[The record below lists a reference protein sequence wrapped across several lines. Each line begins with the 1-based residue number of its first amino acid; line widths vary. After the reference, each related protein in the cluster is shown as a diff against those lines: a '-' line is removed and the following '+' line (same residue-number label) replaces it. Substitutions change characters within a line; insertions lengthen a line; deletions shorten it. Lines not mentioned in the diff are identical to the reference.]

1 MKLLNGKYKIRN
13 RIMAAFLAVTMLLT
27 LVPTGQMQVYA
38 AGEGKVNVDS
48 FTVKVNGVPLEN
60 VTEIKEGDK
69 VLILCNWSLDDSDK
83 TVDTYKVDLS
93 PMLSNLK
100 LVAGTPA
107 TVYDSELG
115 AVGTVTIDENGVAT
129 YVFTNDKFLESTS
142 RTGSSTYDGVV
153 TSTDKKND
161 NGKDVTFGIGT
172 TKKTVKYYADQK
184 TSELNVQKSKS
195 SSAML
200 ENGKLYQTF
209 EVTLS
214 AKDGI
219 VKGITLED
227 IAGLG
232 LTNLSELKIK
242 TVNGSDVGVT
252 VGTSCSDMAQL
263 NAVLQG
269 AVLAAG
275 ESITISYKMEV
286 NPSIYDK
293 TSDIE
298 AFGNVVKA
306 QYKDN
311 RDNDKE
317 KESNKVYAEAKGPEM
332 SKNSVGDYDK
342 TTGIITWKVTVRLN
356 DYLED
361 FQKSGKSIEDY
372 ITDIV
377 ETPGTGLEPA
387 VKLTGI
393 TEESEGVYSIV
404 YTTAVTDE
412 YKQRLE
418 NGSYTFK
425 NTITAKVNG
434 TDVKAS
440 ADKTVNADNRIE
452 KTCTG
457 FDSTTRTLTWN
468 VTLNIP
474 DNVTDV
480 VIRDYVQEAD
490 RHVLQPTVTYA
501 GTTIVNSDTI
511 VDSSIVKSWESAW
524 QGYSMALTDAFVSSH
539 AGQPVTFTYTT
550 VIQDGYVWNNQTEF
564 TNKAHLSYKDA
575 VLGDQNQEATAT
587 WKDVNKQGIVL
598 TKKAIA
604 DNDKDSITYEVK
616 VDLSEMASLAAGDT
630 VTITDVL
637 PDIMKFDGNVT
648 AKLVYIHQYWED
660 SNHGSVSVTVSDV
673 TGANAKDFSFTV
685 TEQMVNAVAD
695 GKAATDWYKPT
706 VIISYT
712 ASIADER
719 SFVSAGKKESITNTV
734 TGKKGETSLGTASAT
749 AELTPKTVVKKTAT
763 YTADSAPDIKY
774 EIEINPNALTLSTN
788 GKLTGEDHLGTALTY
803 NDDVEITEVST
814 GTVLTRGTDYTVSI
828 SSDKK
833 KMIVVVPDGKHLKLT
848 YTAKLNLRT
857 YADETKNEHLTDEN
871 SYNEFSLSG
880 FSSDQTKD
888 RKSYNQ
894 VAYTPKHQT
903 VSETGSVTIK
913 KFWTNNGTYT
923 ALAGSEFKIVQASY
937 DSATGKMVDGTVIK
951 DNIVVGVDGTIKVEN
966 LRKDRIYA
974 LYETKAKE
982 GFARRTDPYYFIID
996 DDNSVTLPSGVII
1009 EKFVEEE
1016 NELEYE
1022 NQLEA
1027 KLTLT
1032 KAVENVEW
1040 DEVKNDI
1047 TFTVKKGDL
1056 VVATISGADMQKT
1069 GNGYETTIKQ
1079 LEAGEYTIVE
1089 TIATSGKTPKT
1100 ITYKIDNSA
1109 VKSGQEVTGIVLTA
1123 GGTGTVTF
1131 TNTYEVKKGSLEITK
1146 TVTGDRNWEQVKNT
1160 MSFKVTDETGA
1171 EITGSPVAG
1180 TAFTETTPGSGI
1192 YHYVFNGLTAGKTY
1206 TVTEVLTGEDAAY
1219 ARTTTYTGAASGT
1232 GETAVSAPI
1241 SNAANVVVAFTNTYT
1256 KLQGSLE
1263 ITKTVTGDRNWE
1275 QVKNT
1280 MSFKVTDETGAEITG
1295 SPVAGTAFTET
1306 TPGSG
1311 IYHYVFNG
1319 LTAGKTYTVTE
1330 VLTGEDAAYAR
1341 TTTYTGAASGTG
1353 ETAVSAPISNAANV
1367 VVAFTNTYTKLQ
1379 GSLEITKTVTGDRN
1393 WEQVKNTMSFKVTD
1407 ETGAEITGSPVAGTA
1422 FTETTPGSGIYHY
1435 VFNGLTAGKTYTVT
1449 EVLTGEDAAYART
1462 TTYTAAASGTGETAV
1477 STPINNTA
1485 NTVVAFTNAY
1495 TAKTGEIEV
1504 TKKFGGSELP
1514 SNFETVT
1521 LTVENEAGTVVGS
1534 KTLAEIRSAAAAGTE
1549 GYAVTGSGAGAV
1561 YTWTLKDLPYGKYKV
1576 TETVTAANGYQ
1587 CTARYQINATA
1598 EKNYDGTV
1606 KPEVTVGAATQ
1617 KMAFTNTYTK
1627 LQGSLEI
1634 TKTVTGDRNWEQVKN
1649 TMSFKVMDE
1658 TGAEITGSPVAGI
1671 AFTETTPGS
1680 GIYHYVFNGL
1690 TAGKTY
1696 TVTEVLTGEDAA
1708 YARTTTY
1715 TGAASGTGETAVSAP
1730 ISNAANVVV
1739 AFTNTYTKLQGSL
1752 EITKTVTGD
1761 RNWEQV
1767 KNTMSFKVTDETG
1780 AEITGSP
1787 VAGTAFTETTPG
1799 SGIYHYV
1806 FNGLTAGK
1814 TYTVTEVLTGE
1825 DAAYA
1830 RTTTYTAAAGGTG
1843 ETAVSAPI
1851 SNAANVVVAF
1861 TNAYT
1866 AKTGKIEV
1874 TKKFGGSELPAN
1886 FETVTL
1892 TVENEAGTVV
1902 GSKTLAEI
1910 RSAAAA
1916 GTEGYAVTGSGAG
1929 AVYTWTL
1936 KDLPYGKYKVT
1947 ETVTAANGY
1956 QCTAKYQ
1963 INATAEKDYDSTAKP
1978 EVTVGAATQKVVFT
1992 NAYTKLQGSLEITKT
2007 VTGDRN
2013 WEQVKNTM
2021 TFKVTDETGAEIT
2034 GSPVAGTAFTETT
2047 PGSGI
2052 YHYVFNGLT
2061 AGKTYTVT
2069 EVLTGEDAAYART
2082 TTYTAAAGGTG
2093 ETAVS
2098 APINNTANT
2107 VVAFTNAYT
2116 AKTGEIEVTK
2126 KFGGSELPSNFET
2139 VTLTV
2144 ENEAGTVVGSKTLA
2158 EIRSAAAA
2166 GTEGYAVT
2174 GSGAGAVYTW
2184 TLKDLP
2190 YGKYTVTETVTAANG
2205 YQCTARY
2212 QINATAE
2219 KNYDGTVKPEV
2230 TVGAATQKVAFTNT
2244 YTKLQGS
2251 LEITKTVTGDRN
2263 WEQVKNTMSFKVTDE
2278 TGAEITGSP
2287 VAGTAFTE
2295 TTPGSGIYHYVF
2307 NGLTAGKTYTVTE
2320 VLTGEDAAYARTTT
2334 YTAAAGGT
2342 GETAVSA
2349 PISNAANVVVAF
2361 TNTYTKKAGKL
2372 VITKSV
2378 AGNVDKAKA
2387 EAAISFKVTRTADGT
2402 SKTYKLSD
2410 FTYDTA
2416 GKIWKLELDTA
2427 PGGYQVEE
2435 TRNVVGGFTLKKVQ
2449 YEVDAS
2455 GKVDGSS
2462 VQVQVNDGASIKVA
2476 FENTY
2481 EKKTTTPSNPTT
2493 PPVTP
2498 TTPPSPQPPE
2508 PTPTDPGTPGTGDN
2522 SNLAFWFILFA
2533 VSGMGLVALAI
2544 SEKKNKKK
2552 Q

>member
-93 PMLSNLK
+93 SMLSNLK

-161 NGKDVTFGIGT
+161 NGKDVPFGIGT

-195 SSAML
+195 SGAML

-332 SKNSVGDYDK
+332 SKNSVGEYDK

-377 ETPGTGLEPA
+377 ETPGTGLKPA

-440 ADKTVNADNRIE
+440 ADKTVNAGNRIE

-480 VIRDYVQEAD
+480 VIRDYVQDAD
-490 RHVLQPTVTYA
+490 RHVLQPTVTYT

-550 VIQDGYVWNNQTEF
+550 VIPDGYVWNNQTEF

-660 SNHGSVSVTVSDV
+660 SNPGSVSVTVSDV

-695 GKAATDWYKPT
+695 GKTATDWYKPT

-894 VAYTPKHQT
+894 IAYTPKHQT

-1069 GNGYETTIKQ
+1069 GKGYETTIKQ
-1079 LEAGEYTIVE
+1079 LEAGEYTVTE
-1089 TIATSGKTPKT
+1089 TIAVGGKSPETV
-1100 ITYKIDNSA
+1100 TYKVGVTA
-1109 VKSGQEVTGIVLTA
+1109 AKTGQEATGIVLTA

-1131 TNTYEVKKGSLEITK
+1131 TNTYEVKK
-1146 TVTGDRNWEQVKNT
+1146 
-1160 MSFKVTDETGA
+1160 
-1171 EITGSPVAG
+1171 
-1180 TAFTETTPGSGI
+1180 
-1192 YHYVFNGLTAGKTY
+1192 
-1206 TVTEVLTGEDAAY
+1206 
-1219 ARTTTYTGAASGT
+1219 
-1232 GETAVSAPI
+1232 
-1241 SNAANVVVAFTNTYT
+1241 
-1256 KLQGSLE
+1256 
-1263 ITKTVTGDRNWE
+1263 
-1275 QVKNT
+1275 
-1280 MSFKVTDETGAEITG
+1280 
-1295 SPVAGTAFTET
+1295 
-1306 TPGSG
+1306 
-1311 IYHYVFNG
+1311 
-1319 LTAGKTYTVTE
+1319 
-1330 VLTGEDAAYAR
+1330 
-1341 TTTYTGAASGTG
+1341 
-1353 ETAVSAPISNAANV
+1353 
-1367 VVAFTNTYTKLQ
+1367 
-1379 GSLEITKTVTGDRN
+1379 
-1393 WEQVKNTMSFKVTD
+1393 
-1407 ETGAEITGSPVAGTA
+1407 
-1422 FTETTPGSGIYHY
+1422 
-1435 VFNGLTAGKTYTVT
+1435 
-1449 EVLTGEDAAYART
+1449 
-1462 TTYTAAASGTGETAV
+1462 
-1477 STPINNTA
+1477 
-1485 NTVVAFTNAY
+1485 
-1495 TAKTGEIEV
+1495 
-1504 TKKFGGSELP
+1504 
-1514 SNFETVT
+1514 
-1521 LTVENEAGTVVGS
+1521 
-1534 KTLAEIRSAAAAGTE
+1534 
-1549 GYAVTGSGAGAV
+1549 
-1561 YTWTLKDLPYGKYKV
+1561 
-1576 TETVTAANGYQ
+1576 
-1587 CTARYQINATA
+1587 
-1598 EKNYDGTV
+1598 
-1606 KPEVTVGAATQ
+1606 
-1617 KMAFTNTYTK
+1617 
-1627 LQGSLEI
+1627 
-1634 TKTVTGDRNWEQVKN
+1634 
-1649 TMSFKVMDE
+1649 
-1658 TGAEITGSPVAGI
+1658 
-1671 AFTETTPGS
+1671 
-1680 GIYHYVFNGL
+1680 
-1690 TAGKTY
+1690 
-1696 TVTEVLTGEDAA
+1696 
-1708 YARTTTY
+1708 
-1715 TGAASGTGETAVSAP
+1715 
-1730 ISNAANVVV
+1730 
-1739 AFTNTYTKLQGSL
+1739 GSL

-1866 AKTGKIEV
+1866 AKTGEIEV
-1874 TKKFGGSELPAN
+1874 TKKFGGSELPSN

-1902 GSKTLAEI
+1902 GTKTLAEI

-1936 KDLPYGKYKVT
+1936 KDLPYGKYK
-1947 ETVTAANGY
+1947 
-1956 QCTAKYQ
+1956 
-1963 INATAEKDYDSTAKP
+1963 
-1978 EVTVGAATQKVVFT
+1978 
-1992 NAYTKLQGSLEITKT
+1992 
-2007 VTGDRN
+2007 
-2013 WEQVKNTM
+2013 
-2021 TFKVTDETGAEIT
+2021 
-2034 GSPVAGTAFTETT
+2034 
-2047 PGSGI
+2047 
-2052 YHYVFNGLT
+2052 
-2061 AGKTYTVT
+2061 
-2069 EVLTGEDAAYART
+2069 
-2082 TTYTAAAGGTG
+2082 
-2093 ETAVS
+2093 
-2098 APINNTANT
+2098 
-2107 VVAFTNAYT
+2107 
-2116 AKTGEIEVTK
+2116 
-2126 KFGGSELPSNFET
+2126 
-2139 VTLTV
+2139 
-2144 ENEAGTVVGSKTLA
+2144 
-2158 EIRSAAAA
+2158 
-2166 GTEGYAVT
+2166 
-2174 GSGAGAVYTW
+2174 
-2184 TLKDLP
+2184 
-2190 YGKYTVTETVTAANG
+2190 VTETVTAANG

-2361 TNTYTKKAGKL
+2361 TNAYTAKTGEIEVTKKFGGSELPSNFETVTLTVENEAGTVVGTKTLAEIRSAAAAGTEGYAVTGSGAGAVYTWTLKDLPYGKYKVTETVTAANGYQCTARYQINATAEKNYDGTVKPEVTVGAATQKVAFTNTYTKLQGSLEITKTVTGDRNWEQVKNTMSFKVTDETGAEITGSPVAGTAFTETTPGSGIYHYVFNGLTAGKTYTVTEVLTGEDAAYARTTTYTAVASGTGETAVSAPISNAANVVVAFTNTYTKLQGSLEITKTVTGDRNWEQVKNTMSFKVTDETGAEITGSPVAGTAFTETTPGSGIYHYIFNGLTVGKTYTVTEVLTGEDAAYARTTTYTAAAGGTGETAVSAPISNGANVVVAFTNTYTKKAGKL

-2435 TRNVVGGFTLKKVQ
+2435 TRNAVGGFTLKKVQ

-2481 EKKTTTPSNPTT
+2481 VKKTTTPSNPTT

-2522 SNLAFWFILFA
+2522 SNLALWFILFA
-2533 VSGMGLVALAI
+2533 VSGMGLAALAI

>member
-48 FTVKVNGVPLEN
+48 FAVKVNGVPLEN

-161 NGKDVTFGIGT
+161 NGKDVPFGIGT

-377 ETPGTGLEPA
+377 ETPETGLEPA

-440 ADKTVNADNRIE
+440 ADKTVNAGNRIE

-550 VIQDGYVWNNQTEF
+550 VIPDGYVWNNQTEF

-660 SNHGSVSVTVSDV
+660 SNPGSVSVTVSDV

-695 GKAATDWYKPT
+695 GKTATDWYKPT

-749 AELTPKTVVKKTAT
+749 AELTPKTVVKKTAM

-774 EIEINPNALTLSTN
+774 EIEINPNELTLSTN

-996 DDNSVTLPSGVII
+996 DDNSVTLPSGVIV

-1079 LEAGEYTIVE
+1079 LEAGEYTVTE
-1089 TIATSGKTPKT
+1089 TIAVGGKSPETV
-1100 ITYKIDNSA
+1100 TYKVGVTA
-1109 VKSGQEVTGIVLTA
+1109 AKTGQEATGIVLTA

-1219 ARTTTYTGAASGT
+1219 ARTTTYT
-1232 GETAVSAPI
+1232 
-1241 SNAANVVVAFTNTYT
+1241 
-1256 KLQGSLE
+1256 
-1263 ITKTVTGDRNWE
+1263 
-1275 QVKNT
+1275 
-1280 MSFKVTDETGAEITG
+1280 
-1295 SPVAGTAFTET
+1295 
-1306 TPGSG
+1306 
-1311 IYHYVFNG
+1311 
-1319 LTAGKTYTVTE
+1319 
-1330 VLTGEDAAYAR
+1330 
-1341 TTTYTGAASGTG
+1341 
-1353 ETAVSAPISNAANV
+1353 
-1367 VVAFTNTYTKLQ
+1367 
-1379 GSLEITKTVTGDRN
+1379 
-1393 WEQVKNTMSFKVTD
+1393 
-1407 ETGAEITGSPVAGTA
+1407 
-1422 FTETTPGSGIYHY
+1422 
-1435 VFNGLTAGKTYTVT
+1435 
-1449 EVLTGEDAAYART
+1449 
-1462 TTYTAAASGTGETAV
+1462 
-1477 STPINNTA
+1477 
-1485 NTVVAFTNAY
+1485 
-1495 TAKTGEIEV
+1495 
-1504 TKKFGGSELP
+1504 
-1514 SNFETVT
+1514 
-1521 LTVENEAGTVVGS
+1521 
-1534 KTLAEIRSAAAAGTE
+1534 
-1549 GYAVTGSGAGAV
+1549 
-1561 YTWTLKDLPYGKYKV
+1561 
-1576 TETVTAANGYQ
+1576 
-1587 CTARYQINATA
+1587 
-1598 EKNYDGTV
+1598 
-1606 KPEVTVGAATQ
+1606 
-1617 KMAFTNTYTK
+1617 
-1627 LQGSLEI
+1627 
-1634 TKTVTGDRNWEQVKN
+1634 
-1649 TMSFKVMDE
+1649 
-1658 TGAEITGSPVAGI
+1658 
-1671 AFTETTPGS
+1671 
-1680 GIYHYVFNGL
+1680 
-1690 TAGKTY
+1690 
-1696 TVTEVLTGEDAA
+1696 
-1708 YARTTTY
+1708 
-1715 TGAASGTGETAVSAP
+1715 
-1730 ISNAANVVV
+1730 
-1739 AFTNTYTKLQGSL
+1739 
-1752 EITKTVTGD
+1752 
-1761 RNWEQV
+1761 
-1767 KNTMSFKVTDETG
+1767 
-1780 AEITGSP
+1780 
-1787 VAGTAFTETTPG
+1787 
-1799 SGIYHYV
+1799 
-1806 FNGLTAGK
+1806 
-1814 TYTVTEVLTGE
+1814 
-1825 DAAYA
+1825 
-1830 RTTTYTAAAGGTG
+1830 AAAGGTG

-1851 SNAANVVVAF
+1851 
-1861 TNAYT
+1861 
-1866 AKTGKIEV
+1866 G
-1874 TKKFGGSELPAN
+1874 
-1886 FETVTL
+1886 
-1892 TVENEAGTVV
+1892 
-1902 GSKTLAEI
+1902 
-1910 RSAAAA
+1910 
-1916 GTEGYAVTGSGAG
+1916 
-1929 AVYTWTL
+1929 
-1936 KDLPYGKYKVT
+1936 
-1947 ETVTAANGY
+1947 NG
-1956 QCTAKYQ
+1956 
-1963 INATAEKDYDSTAKP
+1963 
-1978 EVTVGAATQKVVFT
+1978 
-1992 NAYTKLQGSLEITKT
+1992 
-2007 VTGDRN
+2007 
-2013 WEQVKNTM
+2013 
-2021 TFKVTDETGAEIT
+2021 
-2034 GSPVAGTAFTETT
+2034 
-2047 PGSGI
+2047 
-2052 YHYVFNGLT
+2052 
-2061 AGKTYTVT
+2061 
-2069 EVLTGEDAAYART
+2069 
-2082 TTYTAAAGGTG
+2082 
-2093 ETAVS
+2093 
-2098 APINNTANT
+2098 
-2107 VVAFTNAYT
+2107 
-2116 AKTGEIEVTK
+2116 
-2126 KFGGSELPSNFET
+2126 
-2139 VTLTV
+2139 
-2144 ENEAGTVVGSKTLA
+2144 
-2158 EIRSAAAA
+2158 
-2166 GTEGYAVT
+2166 
-2174 GSGAGAVYTW
+2174 
-2184 TLKDLP
+2184 
-2190 YGKYTVTETVTAANG
+2190 
-2205 YQCTARY
+2205 
-2212 QINATAE
+2212 
-2219 KNYDGTVKPEV
+2219 
-2230 TVGAATQKVAFTNT
+2230 
-2244 YTKLQGS
+2244 
-2251 LEITKTVTGDRN
+2251 
-2263 WEQVKNTMSFKVTDE
+2263 
-2278 TGAEITGSP
+2278 
-2287 VAGTAFTE
+2287 
-2295 TTPGSGIYHYVF
+2295 
-2307 NGLTAGKTYTVTE
+2307 
-2320 VLTGEDAAYARTTT
+2320 
-2334 YTAAAGGT
+2334 
-2342 GETAVSA
+2342 
-2349 PISNAANVVVAF
+2349 ANVVVAF

-2435 TRNVVGGFTLKKVQ
+2435 TRNAVGGFTLKKVQ

-2481 EKKTTTPSNPTT
+2481 VKKTTTPSNPTT

-2522 SNLAFWFILFA
+2522 SNLALWFILFA
-2533 VSGMGLVALAI
+2533 VSGMGLAALAI

>member
-27 LVPTGQMQVYA
+27 LVPTGQIQVYA

-48 FTVKVNGVPLEN
+48 FTVKVNGEPLEN

-161 NGKDVTFGIGT
+161 NGKDVPFGIGT

-184 TSELNVQKSKS
+184 TSELNVQKSRP
-195 SSAML
+195 SSAVM

-227 IAGLG
+227 IAGSG

-252 VGTSCSDMAQL
+252 VGTAYSDMAQL
-263 NAVLQG
+263 NTALQG

-286 NPSIYDK
+286 DPSIYTE
-293 TSDIE
+293 TSNIGK
-298 AFGNVVKA
+298 FGNIIKA
-306 QYKDN
+306 NYKDN

-317 KESNKVYAEAKGPEM
+317 KESNLEYADAKGPEM
-332 SKNSVGDYDK
+332 SKTATDYDE
-342 TTGIITWKVTVRLN
+342 TTGVITWKVTIRLN

-361 FQKSGKSIEDY
+361 FQKSGKSIENY

-377 ETPGTGLEPA
+377 ETPGTGLNQA

-404 YTTAVTDE
+404 YTTSVTDE
-412 YKQRLE
+412 YKRRLE

-440 ADKTVNADNRIE
+440 ADKTVNADKWIE
-452 KTCTG
+452 KTCIG
-457 FDSTTRTLTWN
+457 FDDTTRTLTWD

-474 DNVTDV
+474 NDVTDV
-480 VIRDYVQEAD
+480 VIRDYVQDAD

-501 GTTIVNSDTI
+501 GTTIVNSGTI

-539 AGQPVTFTYTT
+539 AGQLITFTYTS
-550 VIQDGYVWNNQTEF
+550 VIPDGYVWNNQTEF

-604 DNDKDSITYEVK
+604 DNDKDSIAYEVK

-637 PDIMKFDGNVT
+637 PDIMKFDGNAT

-660 SNHGSVSVTVSDV
+660 SNPGPVSVTVSDV

-814 GTVLTRGTDYTVSI
+814 GTVLTRGIDYTVSI

-913 KFWTNNGTYT
+913 KFWTDNGTYT
-923 ALAGSEFKIVQASY
+923 ALAGSEFKIVQVSY
-937 DSATGKMVDGTVIK
+937 DAATGKMVDGTVIK

-996 DDNSVTLPSGVII
+996 DDNSVTLPSGIVIK
-1009 EKFVEEE
+1009 KFVEEE
-1016 NELEYE
+1016 NELKYE

-1027 KLTLT
+1027 KITLT
-1032 KAVENVEW
+1032 KAVENEEW

-1109 VKSGQEVTGIVLTA
+1109 VKSGQEASGIVLTA
-1123 GGTGTVTF
+1123 GGTNTVAF

-1206 TVTEVLTGEDAAY
+1206 TVTEVLTGENTAY
-1219 ARTTTYTGAASGT
+1219 TRTTTYTAQTSGT

-1241 SNAANVVVAFTNTYT
+1241 SDTANSVVAFINT
-1256 KLQGSLE
+1256 
-1263 ITKTVTGDRNWE
+1263 
-1275 QVKNT
+1275 
-1280 MSFKVTDETGAEITG
+1280 
-1295 SPVAGTAFTET
+1295 
-1306 TPGSG
+1306 
-1311 IYHYVFNG
+1311 
-1319 LTAGKTYTVTE
+1319 
-1330 VLTGEDAAYAR
+1330 
-1341 TTTYTGAASGTG
+1341 
-1353 ETAVSAPISNAANV
+1353 
-1367 VVAFTNTYTKLQ
+1367 
-1379 GSLEITKTVTGDRN
+1379 
-1393 WEQVKNTMSFKVTD
+1393 
-1407 ETGAEITGSPVAGTA
+1407 
-1422 FTETTPGSGIYHY
+1422 
-1435 VFNGLTAGKTYTVT
+1435 
-1449 EVLTGEDAAYART
+1449 
-1462 TTYTAAASGTGETAV
+1462 
-1477 STPINNTA
+1477 
-1485 NTVVAFTNAY
+1485 Y

-1534 KTLAEIRSAAAAGTE
+1534 KTLAEIRSAAE
-1549 GYAVTGSGAGAV
+1549 
-1561 YTWTLKDLPYGKYKV
+1561 
-1576 TETVTAANGYQ
+1576 
-1587 CTARYQINATA
+1587 
-1598 EKNYDGTV
+1598 
-1606 KPEVTVGAATQ
+1606 
-1617 KMAFTNTYTK
+1617 
-1627 LQGSLEI
+1627 
-1634 TKTVTGDRNWEQVKN
+1634 
-1649 TMSFKVMDE
+1649 
-1658 TGAEITGSPVAGI
+1658 
-1671 AFTETTPGS
+1671 
-1680 GIYHYVFNGL
+1680 
-1690 TAGKTY
+1690 
-1696 TVTEVLTGEDAA
+1696 
-1708 YARTTTY
+1708 
-1715 TGAASGTGETAVSAP
+1715 
-1730 ISNAANVVV
+1730 
-1739 AFTNTYTKLQGSL
+1739 
-1752 EITKTVTGD
+1752 
-1761 RNWEQV
+1761 
-1767 KNTMSFKVTDETG
+1767 
-1780 AEITGSP
+1780 
-1787 VAGTAFTETTPG
+1787 
-1799 SGIYHYV
+1799 
-1806 FNGLTAGK
+1806 
-1814 TYTVTEVLTGE
+1814 
-1825 DAAYA
+1825 
-1830 RTTTYTAAAGGTG
+1830 
-1843 ETAVSAPI
+1843 
-1851 SNAANVVVAF
+1851 
-1861 TNAYT
+1861 
-1866 AKTGKIEV
+1866 
-1874 TKKFGGSELPAN
+1874 
-1886 FETVTL
+1886 
-1892 TVENEAGTVV
+1892 
-1902 GSKTLAEI
+1902 
-1910 RSAAAA
+1910 A

-1963 INATAEKDYDSTAKP
+1963 INATAEKNYDGTVKP
-1978 EVTVGAATQKVVFT
+1978 EVTVGAATQKVAFT
-1992 NAYTKLQGSLEITKT
+1992 NTYTKLQGSLEITKT

-2021 TFKVTDETGAEIT
+2021 SFKVTDESGVEIT

-2069 EVLTGEDAAYART
+2069 EVLSGEDAAYART
-2082 TTYTAAAGGTG
+2082 TTYTAAASGTG

-2098 APINNTANT
+2098 APISNTANT

-2116 AKTGEIEVTK
+2116 AKTGEIEVAK

-2158 EIRSAAAA
+2158 EIRSAAEA

-2190 YGKYTVTETVTAANG
+2190 YGKYKVTETVTAANG
-2205 YQCTARY
+2205 YQCTAKY

-2349 PISNAANVVVAF
+2349 PISNTTNTVVAFTNAYTAKAGEIEVTKKFGGSELPSNFETVTLTVENEAGTVVGSKTLAEIRSAAEAGTEGYAVAGSGAGAVYTWTLKDLPYGKYRVTETVTAANGYQCTAKYQINATAEKNYDGTVKPEVTVGAATQKVAFTNTYTKLQGSLEITKTVTGDRNWEQVKNTMSFKVTDETGAEITGSPVAGTAFTETITGSGIYHYVFNGLTAGKTYTVTEVLSGEDAAYARTTTYTAAAGGTGETAVSAPISNGANVVVAF

-2387 EAAISFKVTRTADGT
+2387 EAAISFKVTKNADGT

-2416 GKIWKLELDTA
+2416 GKIWKLELDTV

-2435 TRNVVGGFTLKKVQ
+2435 TRNAVGGFTLKKVQ

-2462 VQVQVNDGASIKVA
+2462 VQVQVNDGASTKVA

-2481 EKKTTTPSNPTT
+2481 VKKTTTPSNPTT

-2508 PTPTDPGTPGTGDN
+2508 PTPADPGTPGTGDN
-2522 SNLAFWFILFA
+2522 SNLTIWFILFA
-2533 VSGMGLVALAI
+2533 VSGMGLAALAI

>member
-93 PMLSNLK
+93 SMLSNLK

-161 NGKDVTFGIGT
+161 NGKDVPFGIGT

-286 NPSIYDK
+286 DPSIYDK

-298 AFGNVVKA
+298 NFGNVVKA

-332 SKNSVGDYDK
+332 SKNSVGEYDK
-342 TTGIITWKVTVRLN
+342 TTGIITWKVTIRLN

-361 FQKSGKSIEDY
+361 FQKSGKSIEEY

-377 ETPGTGLEPA
+377 ETPGTGLETA
-387 VKLTGI
+387 IKMTGI

-440 ADKTVNADNRIE
+440 ADKTVNAGNRIE

-480 VIRDYVQEAD
+480 VIRDYVQDAD

-539 AGQPVTFTYTT
+539 AGQSVTFTYTS
-550 VIQDGYVWNNQTEF
+550 VIPDGYVWNNQTEF

-575 VLGDQNQEATAT
+575 VLGNQNQEATAT

-604 DNDKDSITYEVK
+604 DNDKDSIAYEVK

-637 PDIMKFDGNVT
+637 PDIMKFDGNAT
-648 AKLVYIHQYWED
+648 ARLVYIHKHWED
-660 SNHGSVSVTVSDV
+660 SNPGAVSVITSDV
-673 TGANAKDFSFTV
+673 TGANAKDFSFIV

-695 GKAATDWYKPT
+695 GKTATDWYKPT

-719 SFVSAGKKESITNTV
+719 SFVSAGRKESITNTV

-774 EIEINPNALTLSTN
+774 EIEINPNELTLSTN

-1056 VVATISGADMQKT
+1056 VVATISGADMQKK

-1079 LEAGEYTIVE
+1079 LEAGEYTVTE
-1089 TIATSGKTPKT
+1089 TIAVGGKSPETV
-1100 ITYKIDNSA
+1100 TYKVGVTA
-1109 VKSGQEVTGIVLTA
+1109 AKTGQEATGIVLTA
-1123 GGTGTVTF
+1123 GGTGTVAF

-1206 TVTEVLTGEDAAY
+1206 TVTEVLA
-1219 ARTTTYTGAASGT
+1219 
-1232 GETAVSAPI
+1232 
-1241 SNAANVVVAFTNTYT
+1241 
-1256 KLQGSLE
+1256 
-1263 ITKTVTGDRNWE
+1263 
-1275 QVKNT
+1275 
-1280 MSFKVTDETGAEITG
+1280 
-1295 SPVAGTAFTET
+1295 
-1306 TPGSG
+1306 
-1311 IYHYVFNG
+1311 
-1319 LTAGKTYTVTE
+1319 
-1330 VLTGEDAAYAR
+1330 
-1341 TTTYTGAASGTG
+1341 
-1353 ETAVSAPISNAANV
+1353 
-1367 VVAFTNTYTKLQ
+1367 
-1379 GSLEITKTVTGDRN
+1379 
-1393 WEQVKNTMSFKVTD
+1393 
-1407 ETGAEITGSPVAGTA
+1407 
-1422 FTETTPGSGIYHY
+1422 
-1435 VFNGLTAGKTYTVT
+1435 
-1449 EVLTGEDAAYART
+1449 
-1462 TTYTAAASGTGETAV
+1462 
-1477 STPINNTA
+1477 
-1485 NTVVAFTNAY
+1485 
-1495 TAKTGEIEV
+1495 
-1504 TKKFGGSELP
+1504 
-1514 SNFETVT
+1514 
-1521 LTVENEAGTVVGS
+1521 
-1534 KTLAEIRSAAAAGTE
+1534 
-1549 GYAVTGSGAGAV
+1549 
-1561 YTWTLKDLPYGKYKV
+1561 
-1576 TETVTAANGYQ
+1576 
-1587 CTARYQINATA
+1587 
-1598 EKNYDGTV
+1598 
-1606 KPEVTVGAATQ
+1606 
-1617 KMAFTNTYTK
+1617 
-1627 LQGSLEI
+1627 
-1634 TKTVTGDRNWEQVKN
+1634 
-1649 TMSFKVMDE
+1649 
-1658 TGAEITGSPVAGI
+1658 
-1671 AFTETTPGS
+1671 
-1680 GIYHYVFNGL
+1680 
-1690 TAGKTY
+1690 
-1696 TVTEVLTGEDAA
+1696 
-1708 YARTTTY
+1708 
-1715 TGAASGTGETAVSAP
+1715 
-1730 ISNAANVVV
+1730 
-1739 AFTNTYTKLQGSL
+1739 
-1752 EITKTVTGD
+1752 
-1761 RNWEQV
+1761 
-1767 KNTMSFKVTDETG
+1767 
-1780 AEITGSP
+1780 
-1787 VAGTAFTETTPG
+1787 
-1799 SGIYHYV
+1799 
-1806 FNGLTAGK
+1806 
-1814 TYTVTEVLTGE
+1814 
-1825 DAAYA
+1825 
-1830 RTTTYTAAAGGTG
+1830 
-1843 ETAVSAPI
+1843 
-1851 SNAANVVVAF
+1851 
-1861 TNAYT
+1861 
-1866 AKTGKIEV
+1866 
-1874 TKKFGGSELPAN
+1874 
-1886 FETVTL
+1886 
-1892 TVENEAGTVV
+1892 
-1902 GSKTLAEI
+1902 
-1910 RSAAAA
+1910 
-1916 GTEGYAVTGSGAG
+1916 
-1929 AVYTWTL
+1929 
-1936 KDLPYGKYKVT
+1936 
-1947 ETVTAANGY
+1947 
-1956 QCTAKYQ
+1956 
-1963 INATAEKDYDSTAKP
+1963 
-1978 EVTVGAATQKVVFT
+1978 
-1992 NAYTKLQGSLEITKT
+1992 
-2007 VTGDRN
+2007 
-2013 WEQVKNTM
+2013 
-2021 TFKVTDETGAEIT
+2021 
-2034 GSPVAGTAFTETT
+2034 
-2047 PGSGI
+2047 
-2052 YHYVFNGLT
+2052 
-2061 AGKTYTVT
+2061 
-2069 EVLTGEDAAYART
+2069 GEDAAYART

-2158 EIRSAAAA
+2158 EIRSAAEA

-2184 TLKDLP
+2184 ILKDLP

-2278 TGAEITGSP
+2278 TGNEIPSSP

-2334 YTAAAGGT
+2334 YMAAAGGT

-2361 TNTYTKKAGKL
+2361 TNAYTAKTGKIEVTKKFGGSELPANSETVTLTVENEAGTVVGSKTLAEIRSAAAAGTEGYAVTGSGAGAVYTWTLKDLPYGKYKVTETVTAANGYQCTGRYQINATAEKNYDGTVKPEVTVGAATQKVAFTNTYAKLQGSLEITKTVTGDRNWEQVKNTMSFKVTDETGAEITGSPVAGTAFTETTPGSGIYHYVFNGLTAGKTYTVTEVLAGEDAAYARTTTYTAAAGGTGETAVSAPISNGANVVVAFTNTYTKKTGKL

-2416 GKIWKLELDTA
+2416 GRIWKLELDTA

-2435 TRNVVGGFTLKKVQ
+2435 TRNAVGGFTLKKVQ

-2481 EKKTTTPSNPTT
+2481 VKKTTTPSNPTT

-2522 SNLAFWFILFA
+2522 SNLALWFILFA
-2533 VSGMGLVALAI
+2533 VSGMGLAALAI

>member
-93 PMLSNLK
+93 SMLSNLK

-161 NGKDVTFGIGT
+161 NGKDVPFGIGT

-286 NPSIYDK
+286 DPSIYDK

-387 VKLTGI
+387 IKMTGI

-440 ADKTVNADNRIE
+440 ADKTVNAGNRIE

-480 VIRDYVQEAD
+480 VIRDYVQDAD

-539 AGQPVTFTYTT
+539 AGQSVTFTYTS
-550 VIQDGYVWNNQTEF
+550 VIPDGYVWNNQTEF

-575 VLGDQNQEATAT
+575 VLGNQNQEATAT

-604 DNDKDSITYEVK
+604 DNDKDSIAYEVK

-660 SNHGSVSVTVSDV
+660 SNPGSVSVTVSDV

-695 GKAATDWYKPT
+695 GKTATDWYKPT

-774 EIEINPNALTLSTN
+774 EIEINPNELTLSTN

-1027 KLTLT
+1027 KITLT

-1079 LEAGEYTIVE
+1079 LEAGEYTVTE
-1089 TIATSGKTPKT
+1089 TIAVGGKSPETV
-1100 ITYKIDNSA
+1100 TYKVGVTA
-1109 VKSGQEVTGIVLTA
+1109 AKTGQEATGIVLTA

-1206 TVTEVLTGEDAAY
+1206 TVTEVLT
-1219 ARTTTYTGAASGT
+1219 S
-1232 GETAVSAPI
+1232 
-1241 SNAANVVVAFTNTYT
+1241 
-1256 KLQGSLE
+1256 
-1263 ITKTVTGDRNWE
+1263 
-1275 QVKNT
+1275 
-1280 MSFKVTDETGAEITG
+1280 
-1295 SPVAGTAFTET
+1295 
-1306 TPGSG
+1306 
-1311 IYHYVFNG
+1311 
-1319 LTAGKTYTVTE
+1319 
-1330 VLTGEDAAYAR
+1330 
-1341 TTTYTGAASGTG
+1341 
-1353 ETAVSAPISNAANV
+1353 
-1367 VVAFTNTYTKLQ
+1367 
-1379 GSLEITKTVTGDRN
+1379 
-1393 WEQVKNTMSFKVTD
+1393 
-1407 ETGAEITGSPVAGTA
+1407 
-1422 FTETTPGSGIYHY
+1422 
-1435 VFNGLTAGKTYTVT
+1435 
-1449 EVLTGEDAAYART
+1449 EDAAYART

-1477 STPINNTA
+1477 SAPISNAA
-1485 NTVVAFTNAY
+1485 NVVVAFTNAY

-1549 GYAVTGSGAGAV
+1549 GYAVTGSGAGTV

-1576 TETVTAANGYQ
+1576 IETVTA
-1587 CTARYQINATA
+1587 
-1598 EKNYDGTV
+1598 V
-1606 KPEVTVGAATQ
+1606 
-1617 KMAFTNTYTK
+1617 
-1627 LQGSLEI
+1627 
-1634 TKTVTGDRNWEQVKN
+1634 
-1649 TMSFKVMDE
+1649 
-1658 TGAEITGSPVAGI
+1658 
-1671 AFTETTPGS
+1671 
-1680 GIYHYVFNGL
+1680 
-1690 TAGKTY
+1690 
-1696 TVTEVLTGEDAA
+1696 
-1708 YARTTTY
+1708 
-1715 TGAASGTGETAVSAP
+1715 
-1730 ISNAANVVV
+1730 
-1739 AFTNTYTKLQGSL
+1739 
-1752 EITKTVTGD
+1752 
-1761 RNWEQV
+1761 
-1767 KNTMSFKVTDETG
+1767 
-1780 AEITGSP
+1780 
-1787 VAGTAFTETTPG
+1787 
-1799 SGIYHYV
+1799 
-1806 FNGLTAGK
+1806 
-1814 TYTVTEVLTGE
+1814 
-1825 DAAYA
+1825 
-1830 RTTTYTAAAGGTG
+1830 
-1843 ETAVSAPI
+1843 
-1851 SNAANVVVAF
+1851 
-1861 TNAYT
+1861 
-1866 AKTGKIEV
+1866 
-1874 TKKFGGSELPAN
+1874 
-1886 FETVTL
+1886 
-1892 TVENEAGTVV
+1892 
-1902 GSKTLAEI
+1902 
-1910 RSAAAA
+1910 
-1916 GTEGYAVTGSGAG
+1916 
-1929 AVYTWTL
+1929 
-1936 KDLPYGKYKVT
+1936 
-1947 ETVTAANGY
+1947 
-1956 QCTAKYQ
+1956 
-1963 INATAEKDYDSTAKP
+1963 
-1978 EVTVGAATQKVVFT
+1978 
-1992 NAYTKLQGSLEITKT
+1992 
-2007 VTGDRN
+2007 
-2013 WEQVKNTM
+2013 
-2021 TFKVTDETGAEIT
+2021 
-2034 GSPVAGTAFTETT
+2034 
-2047 PGSGI
+2047 
-2052 YHYVFNGLT
+2052 
-2061 AGKTYTVT
+2061 
-2069 EVLTGEDAAYART
+2069 
-2082 TTYTAAAGGTG
+2082 
-2093 ETAVS
+2093 
-2098 APINNTANT
+2098 
-2107 VVAFTNAYT
+2107 
-2116 AKTGEIEVTK
+2116 
-2126 KFGGSELPSNFET
+2126 
-2139 VTLTV
+2139 
-2144 ENEAGTVVGSKTLA
+2144 
-2158 EIRSAAAA
+2158 
-2166 GTEGYAVT
+2166 
-2174 GSGAGAVYTW
+2174 
-2184 TLKDLP
+2184 
-2190 YGKYTVTETVTAANG
+2190 NG

-2295 TTPGSGIYHYVF
+2295 TTPGSGIYHYIF
-2307 NGLTAGKTYTVTE
+2307 NGLTVGKTYTVTE

-2334 YTAAAGGT
+2334 YTAAASGT

-2349 PISNAANVVVAF
+2349 PISNGANVVVAF

-2435 TRNVVGGFTLKKVQ
+2435 TRNAVGGFTLKKVQ

-2481 EKKTTTPSNPTT
+2481 VKKTTTPSNPTT

-2522 SNLAFWFILFA
+2522 SNLALWFILFA
-2533 VSGMGLVALAI
+2533 VSGMGLAALAI

>member
-27 LVPTGQMQVYA
+27 LVPTGQIQVYA

-48 FTVKVNGVPLEN
+48 FAVKVNGVPLEN

-153 TSTDKKND
+153 TSADKKND
-161 NGKDVTFGIGT
+161 NGKDVPFGIGT

-332 SKNSVGDYDK
+332 SKNSVGEYDK

-361 FQKSGKSIEDY
+361 FQKSGKSIEEY

-440 ADKTVNADNRIE
+440 ADKTVNVGNRIE

-550 VIQDGYVWNNQTEF
+550 VIPDGYVWNNQTEF

-575 VLGDQNQEATAT
+575 VLGDQNQEAEAT
-587 WKDVNKQGIVL
+587 WKDMNKQGIVL

-604 DNDKDSITYEVK
+604 DNDKDSIAYEVK

-637 PDIMKFDGNVT
+637 PDIMKFDGNAT
-648 AKLVYIHQYWED
+648 ARLVYIHKHWED
-660 SNHGSVSVTVSDV
+660 SNPGAVSVITSDV
-673 TGANAKDFSFTV
+673 TGANAKDFSFIV

-695 GKAATDWYKPT
+695 GKTATDWYKPT

-774 EIEINPNALTLSTN
+774 EIEINPNELTLSTN

-1056 VVATISGADMQKT
+1056 VVATISGADMQKK

-1079 LEAGEYTIVE
+1079 LEAGEYTVTE
-1089 TIATSGKTPKT
+1089 TIAVGGKSPETV
-1100 ITYKIDNSA
+1100 TYKVGVTA
-1109 VKSGQEVTGIVLTA
+1109 AKTGQEATGIVLTA
-1123 GGTGTVTF
+1123 GGTGTVAF

-1219 ARTTTYTGAASGT
+1219 ARTTTYTAAAGGT

-1241 SNAANVVVAFTNTYT
+1241 SNAANV
-1256 KLQGSLE
+1256 
-1263 ITKTVTGDRNWE
+1263 
-1275 QVKNT
+1275 
-1280 MSFKVTDETGAEITG
+1280 
-1295 SPVAGTAFTET
+1295 
-1306 TPGSG
+1306 
-1311 IYHYVFNG
+1311 
-1319 LTAGKTYTVTE
+1319 
-1330 VLTGEDAAYAR
+1330 
-1341 TTTYTGAASGTG
+1341 
-1353 ETAVSAPISNAANV
+1353 
-1367 VVAFTNTYTKLQ
+1367 
-1379 GSLEITKTVTGDRN
+1379 
-1393 WEQVKNTMSFKVTD
+1393 
-1407 ETGAEITGSPVAGTA
+1407 
-1422 FTETTPGSGIYHY
+1422 
-1435 VFNGLTAGKTYTVT
+1435 
-1449 EVLTGEDAAYART
+1449 
-1462 TTYTAAASGTGETAV
+1462 
-1477 STPINNTA
+1477 
-1485 NTVVAFTNAY
+1485 VVAFTNAY

-1617 KMAFTNTYTK
+1617 KVAFTNTYTK

-1649 TMSFKVMDE
+1649 TMSFKVTDE
-1658 TGAEITGSPVAGI
+1658 DGNEIPSSPVAGTAFTETTPGSGI
-1671 AFTETTPGS
+1671 YHYVFNGLTAGKTYTVTEVLAGEDAAYARTTTYTAAAGGTGETAVSAPINNGANVVVAFTNTYTKLQGSLEITKTVTGDRNWEQVKNTMSFKVTDEDGNEIPSSPVAGTAFTETTPGS

-1715 TGAASGTGETAVSAP
+1715 TAAAGGTGETAVSAP
-1730 ISNAANVVV
+1730 ISNAANVVVAFTNTYAKLQGSLEITKTVTGDRNWEQVKNTMSFKVTDETGAEITGSPVAGTAFTETTPGSGIYHYVFNGLTVGKTYTVTEVLTGEDAAYARTTTYTAAAGGTGETAVSAPISNAANVVVAFTNAYTAKTGEIEVTKKFGGSELPSNFETVTLTVENEVGTVVGSKTLAEIRSAAVAGTEGYAVTGSGAGAVYTWTLKDLPYGKYKVTETVTAATGYKCTARYQINATAEKNYDGTVKPEVTVGAATQKVAFTNTYTKLQGSLEITKTVTGDRNWEQVKNTMSFKVTDETGAEITGSPVAGTAFTETTPGSGIYHYVFNGLTVGKTYTVTEVLTGEDAAYSRTTTYKAAANGTGETAVSAPISNTANVVV

-1851 SNAANVVVAF
+1851 SN
-1861 TNAYT
+1861 
-1866 AKTGKIEV
+1866 G
-1874 TKKFGGSELPAN
+1874 
-1886 FETVTL
+1886 
-1892 TVENEAGTVV
+1892 
-1902 GSKTLAEI
+1902 
-1910 RSAAAA
+1910 
-1916 GTEGYAVTGSGAG
+1916 
-1929 AVYTWTL
+1929 
-1936 KDLPYGKYKVT
+1936 
-1947 ETVTAANGY
+1947 
-1956 QCTAKYQ
+1956 
-1963 INATAEKDYDSTAKP
+1963 
-1978 EVTVGAATQKVVFT
+1978 
-1992 NAYTKLQGSLEITKT
+1992 
-2007 VTGDRN
+2007 
-2013 WEQVKNTM
+2013 
-2021 TFKVTDETGAEIT
+2021 
-2034 GSPVAGTAFTETT
+2034 
-2047 PGSGI
+2047 
-2052 YHYVFNGLT
+2052 
-2061 AGKTYTVT
+2061 
-2069 EVLTGEDAAYART
+2069 
-2082 TTYTAAAGGTG
+2082 
-2093 ETAVS
+2093 
-2098 APINNTANT
+2098 
-2107 VVAFTNAYT
+2107 
-2116 AKTGEIEVTK
+2116 
-2126 KFGGSELPSNFET
+2126 
-2139 VTLTV
+2139 
-2144 ENEAGTVVGSKTLA
+2144 
-2158 EIRSAAAA
+2158 
-2166 GTEGYAVT
+2166 
-2174 GSGAGAVYTW
+2174 
-2184 TLKDLP
+2184 
-2190 YGKYTVTETVTAANG
+2190 
-2205 YQCTARY
+2205 
-2212 QINATAE
+2212 
-2219 KNYDGTVKPEV
+2219 
-2230 TVGAATQKVAFTNT
+2230 
-2244 YTKLQGS
+2244 
-2251 LEITKTVTGDRN
+2251 
-2263 WEQVKNTMSFKVTDE
+2263 
-2278 TGAEITGSP
+2278 
-2287 VAGTAFTE
+2287 
-2295 TTPGSGIYHYVF
+2295 
-2307 NGLTAGKTYTVTE
+2307 
-2320 VLTGEDAAYARTTT
+2320 
-2334 YTAAAGGT
+2334 
-2342 GETAVSA
+2342 
-2349 PISNAANVVVAF
+2349 ANVVVAF
-2361 TNTYTKKAGKL
+2361 TNTYTKKTGKL

-2416 GKIWKLELDTA
+2416 GRIWKLELDTA

-2435 TRNVVGGFTLKKVQ
+2435 TRNAVGGFTLKKVQ

-2481 EKKTTTPSNPTT
+2481 VKKTTTPSNPTT

-2522 SNLAFWFILFA
+2522 SNLALWFILFA
-2533 VSGMGLVALAI
+2533 VSGMGLAALAI

>member
-93 PMLSNLK
+93 SMLSNLK
-100 LVAGTPA
+100 LVAGMPA

-161 NGKDVTFGIGT
+161 NGKDVPFGIGT

-184 TSELNVQKSKS
+184 TSELNVQKSRP
-195 SSAML
+195 SSAVM

-227 IAGLG
+227 IAGSG

-252 VGTSCSDMAQL
+252 VGTAYSDMAQL
-263 NAVLQG
+263 NTALQG

-286 NPSIYDK
+286 DPSIYTE
-293 TSDIE
+293 TSNIGK
-298 AFGNVVKA
+298 FGNIIKA
-306 QYKDN
+306 NYKDN

-317 KESNKVYAEAKGPEM
+317 KESNLEYADAKGPEM
-332 SKNSVGDYDK
+332 SKTATDYDE
-342 TTGIITWKVTVRLN
+342 TTGVITWKVTIRLN

-361 FQKSGKSIEDY
+361 FQKSGKSIENY

-377 ETPGTGLEPA
+377 ETPGTGLNQA

-404 YTTAVTDE
+404 YTTSVTDE
-412 YKQRLE
+412 YKRRLE

-440 ADKTVNADNRIE
+440 ADKTVNADKWIE
-452 KTCTG
+452 KTCIG
-457 FDSTTRTLTWN
+457 FDDTTRTLTWD

-474 DNVTDV
+474 NDVTDV
-480 VIRDYVQEAD
+480 VIRDYVQDAD

-501 GTTIVNSDTI
+501 GTTIVNSGTI

-539 AGQPVTFTYTT
+539 AGQLITFTYTS
-550 VIQDGYVWNNQTEF
+550 VIPDGYVWNNQTEF

-604 DNDKDSITYEVK
+604 DNDKDSIAYEVK

-637 PDIMKFDGNVT
+637 PDIMKFDGNAT

-660 SNHGSVSVTVSDV
+660 SNPGPVSVTVSDV

-1109 VKSGQEVTGIVLTA
+1109 VKSGQEASGIVLTA

-1219 ARTTTYTGAASGT
+1219 ARTTTYTAAAAGT

-1241 SNAANVVVAFTNTYT
+1241 SNAANVVVAFTNAYTAKTGEIEVTKKFGGSELPANFETVTLTVENEAGTVVGSKTLAEIRSAAAAGTEGYVVTGSGAGAVYTWTLKDLPYGKYKVTETVTAANGYQCTARYQINATAEKNYDGTVKPEVTVGAATQKVAFTNTYT

-1330 VLTGEDAAYAR
+1330 VLTGEDAAYSR
-1341 TTTYTGAASGTG
+1341 TTTYKA
-1353 ETAVSAPISNAANV
+1353 
-1367 VVAFTNTYTKLQ
+1367 
-1379 GSLEITKTVTGDRN
+1379 
-1393 WEQVKNTMSFKVTD
+1393 
-1407 ETGAEITGSPVAGTA
+1407 
-1422 FTETTPGSGIYHY
+1422 
-1435 VFNGLTAGKTYTVT
+1435 
-1449 EVLTGEDAAYART
+1449 
-1462 TTYTAAASGTGETAV
+1462 
-1477 STPINNTA
+1477 
-1485 NTVVAFTNAY
+1485 
-1495 TAKTGEIEV
+1495 
-1504 TKKFGGSELP
+1504 
-1514 SNFETVT
+1514 
-1521 LTVENEAGTVVGS
+1521 
-1534 KTLAEIRSAAAAGTE
+1534 
-1549 GYAVTGSGAGAV
+1549 
-1561 YTWTLKDLPYGKYKV
+1561 
-1576 TETVTAANGYQ
+1576 AANG
-1587 CTARYQINATA
+1587 N
-1598 EKNYDGTV
+1598 
-1606 KPEVTVGAATQ
+1606 
-1617 KMAFTNTYTK
+1617 
-1627 LQGSLEI
+1627 
-1634 TKTVTGDRNWEQVKN
+1634 
-1649 TMSFKVMDE
+1649 
-1658 TGAEITGSPVAGI
+1658 
-1671 AFTETTPGS
+1671 
-1680 GIYHYVFNGL
+1680 
-1690 TAGKTY
+1690 
-1696 TVTEVLTGEDAA
+1696 
-1708 YARTTTY
+1708 
-1715 TGAASGTGETAVSAP
+1715 
-1730 ISNAANVVV
+1730 
-1739 AFTNTYTKLQGSL
+1739 
-1752 EITKTVTGD
+1752 
-1761 RNWEQV
+1761 
-1767 KNTMSFKVTDETG
+1767 
-1780 AEITGSP
+1780 
-1787 VAGTAFTETTPG
+1787 
-1799 SGIYHYV
+1799 
-1806 FNGLTAGK
+1806 
-1814 TYTVTEVLTGE
+1814 
-1825 DAAYA
+1825 
-1830 RTTTYTAAAGGTG
+1830 G

-1866 AKTGKIEV
+1866 AKTGEIEV

-1916 GTEGYAVTGSGAG
+1916 GTEGYVVTGSGAG

-1936 KDLPYGKYKVT
+1936 KDLPYGKYK
-1947 ETVTAANGY
+1947 
-1956 QCTAKYQ
+1956 
-1963 INATAEKDYDSTAKP
+1963 
-1978 EVTVGAATQKVVFT
+1978 
-1992 NAYTKLQGSLEITKT
+1992 
-2007 VTGDRN
+2007 
-2013 WEQVKNTM
+2013 
-2021 TFKVTDETGAEIT
+2021 
-2034 GSPVAGTAFTETT
+2034 
-2047 PGSGI
+2047 
-2052 YHYVFNGLT
+2052 
-2061 AGKTYTVT
+2061 
-2069 EVLTGEDAAYART
+2069 
-2082 TTYTAAAGGTG
+2082 
-2093 ETAVS
+2093 
-2098 APINNTANT
+2098 
-2107 VVAFTNAYT
+2107 
-2116 AKTGEIEVTK
+2116 
-2126 KFGGSELPSNFET
+2126 
-2139 VTLTV
+2139 
-2144 ENEAGTVVGSKTLA
+2144 
-2158 EIRSAAAA
+2158 
-2166 GTEGYAVT
+2166 
-2174 GSGAGAVYTW
+2174 
-2184 TLKDLP
+2184 
-2190 YGKYTVTETVTAANG
+2190 VTETVTAANG

-2349 PISNAANVVVAF
+2349 PISNTANVVVAFTNTYTKLQGGLEIIKRVHGDLNWEQVKNTISFKITDEDGNEIPGSPVAGTAFTETTPGSGIYHYVFNGLTAGKTYTVTEVLTREDAAYSRTTTYKAAANGNGETAVSAPISNAANVVVAFTNAYTAKTGEIEVTKKFGGSELPSNFETVTLTVENEAGTVVGSKTLAEIRSAAAAGTEGYAVTGSGAGAVYTWTLKDLPYGKYKVTETITAATGYQCTARYQINATAEKNYDGTVKPEVTVGAATQKVAFTNTYTKLQGSLEITKTVTGDRNWEQVKNTMSFKVTDETGAEITGSPVAGIAFTETTPGSGIYHYVFNGLTAGKSYTVTEVLTGEDAAYARTTTYTAAAGGTGETAVSAPINNGANVVVAF

-2387 EAAISFKVTRTADGT
+2387 EAAISFKVTKIADGT

-2416 GKIWKLELDTA
+2416 GKIWKLELDSA

-2435 TRNVVGGFTLKKVQ
+2435 TRNAVGGFTLKKVQ
-2449 YEVDAS
+2449 YEVDTS

-2462 VQVQVNDGASIKVA
+2462 VQVQIYDGASTKVA

-2481 EKKTTTPSNPTT
+2481 VKKTTTPSNPMT

-2522 SNLAFWFILFA
+2522 SNLALWFILFA
-2533 VSGMGLVALAI
+2533 ISGMGLAALAI

>member
-161 NGKDVTFGIGT
+161 NGKDVPFGIGT

-184 TSELNVQKSKS
+184 TSELNVQKSRP
-195 SSAML
+195 SSAVM

-227 IAGLG
+227 IAGSG

-242 TVNGSDVGVT
+242 TINGSDVGVT
-252 VGTSCSDMAQL
+252 QGATYSDMAQL
-263 NAVLQG
+263 NAALQG

-286 NPSIYDK
+286 DPSIYTE
-293 TSDIE
+293 TSNIGK
-298 AFGNVVKA
+298 FGNIIKA
-306 QYKDN
+306 NYKDN
-311 RDNDKE
+311 RDNEKE
-317 KESNKVYAEAKGPEM
+317 KESNLVYADAKGPEM
-332 SKNSVGDYDK
+332 SKTATDYDE
-342 TTGIITWKVTVRLN
+342 TTGVITWKVTIRLN

-361 FQKSGKSIEDY
+361 FQKSGKSIENY

-377 ETPGTGLEPA
+377 ETPGTGLNQA

-404 YTTAVTDE
+404 YTTSVTDE
-412 YKQRLE
+412 YKRRLE

-440 ADKTVNADNRIE
+440 ADRTVNADKWIE
-452 KTCTG
+452 KTCIG
-457 FDSTTRTLTWN
+457 FDDTTRTLTWD

-474 DNVTDV
+474 NDVTDV

-550 VIQDGYVWNNQTEF
+550 VIPDGYVWNNQTEF

-660 SNHGSVSVTVSDV
+660 SNPGSVSVTVSDV

-774 EIEINPNALTLSTN
+774 EIEINPNELTLSTN

-923 ALAGSEFKIVQASY
+923 ALAGSEFKIVQVSY

-1089 TIATSGKTPKT
+1089 NIATSGKTPKT

-1109 VKSGQEVTGIVLTA
+1109 VKSGQEATGIVLTA
-1123 GGTGTVTF
+1123 GGTGMVTF

-1219 ARTTTYTGAASGT
+1219 ARTTTY
-1232 GETAVSAPI
+1232 
-1241 SNAANVVVAFTNTYT
+1241 
-1256 KLQGSLE
+1256 
-1263 ITKTVTGDRNWE
+1263 
-1275 QVKNT
+1275 
-1280 MSFKVTDETGAEITG
+1280 M
-1295 SPVAGTAFTET
+1295 
-1306 TPGSG
+1306 
-1311 IYHYVFNG
+1311 
-1319 LTAGKTYTVTE
+1319 
-1330 VLTGEDAAYAR
+1330 
-1341 TTTYTGAASGTG
+1341 
-1353 ETAVSAPISNAANV
+1353 
-1367 VVAFTNTYTKLQ
+1367 
-1379 GSLEITKTVTGDRN
+1379 
-1393 WEQVKNTMSFKVTD
+1393 
-1407 ETGAEITGSPVAGTA
+1407 
-1422 FTETTPGSGIYHY
+1422 
-1435 VFNGLTAGKTYTVT
+1435 
-1449 EVLTGEDAAYART
+1449 
-1462 TTYTAAASGTGETAV
+1462 
-1477 STPINNTA
+1477 
-1485 NTVVAFTNAY
+1485 
-1495 TAKTGEIEV
+1495 
-1504 TKKFGGSELP
+1504 
-1514 SNFETVT
+1514 
-1521 LTVENEAGTVVGS
+1521 
-1534 KTLAEIRSAAAAGTE
+1534 
-1549 GYAVTGSGAGAV
+1549 
-1561 YTWTLKDLPYGKYKV
+1561 
-1576 TETVTAANGYQ
+1576 
-1587 CTARYQINATA
+1587 
-1598 EKNYDGTV
+1598 
-1606 KPEVTVGAATQ
+1606 
-1617 KMAFTNTYTK
+1617 
-1627 LQGSLEI
+1627 
-1634 TKTVTGDRNWEQVKN
+1634 
-1649 TMSFKVMDE
+1649 
-1658 TGAEITGSPVAGI
+1658 
-1671 AFTETTPGS
+1671 
-1680 GIYHYVFNGL
+1680 
-1690 TAGKTY
+1690 
-1696 TVTEVLTGEDAA
+1696 
-1708 YARTTTY
+1708 
-1715 TGAASGTGETAVSAP
+1715 
-1730 ISNAANVVV
+1730 
-1739 AFTNTYTKLQGSL
+1739 
-1752 EITKTVTGD
+1752 
-1761 RNWEQV
+1761 
-1767 KNTMSFKVTDETG
+1767 
-1780 AEITGSP
+1780 
-1787 VAGTAFTETTPG
+1787 
-1799 SGIYHYV
+1799 
-1806 FNGLTAGK
+1806 
-1814 TYTVTEVLTGE
+1814 
-1825 DAAYA
+1825 
-1830 RTTTYTAAAGGTG
+1830 AAAGGTG

-1947 ETVTAANGY
+1947 ETVTAATGY
-1956 QCTAKYQ
+1956 QCTARYQ
-1963 INATAEKDYDSTAKP
+1963 INATAEKNYDGTVKP
-1978 EVTVGAATQKVVFT
+1978 EVTVGAATQKMAFT
-1992 NAYTKLQGSLEITKT
+1992 NTYTKLQGSLEITKT

-2021 TFKVTDETGAEIT
+2021 SFKVTDETGAEIT

-2069 EVLTGEDAAYART
+2069 EVLTGEDAAYSRT
-2082 TTYTAAAGGTG
+2082 TTYKAAANGNG

-2190 YGKYTVTETVTAANG
+2190 YGKYKVTETVTAATG

-2230 TVGAATQKVAFTNT
+2230 TVGAATQKMAFTNT

-2349 PISNAANVVVAF
+2349 PISNGANVVVAF

-2435 TRNVVGGFTLKKVQ
+2435 TRNAVGGFTLKKVQ

-2481 EKKTTTPSNPTT
+2481 VKKTTTPSNPTT

-2522 SNLAFWFILFA
+2522 SNLALWFILFA
-2533 VSGMGLVALAI
+2533 VSGMGLAALAI

>member
-161 NGKDVTFGIGT
+161 NGKDVPFGIGT

-184 TSELNVQKSKS
+184 TSELNVQKSRP
-195 SSAML
+195 SSAVM

-227 IAGLG
+227 IAGSG

-252 VGTSCSDMAQL
+252 VGTAYSDMAQL
-263 NAVLQG
+263 NTALQG

-286 NPSIYDK
+286 DPSIYTE
-293 TSDIE
+293 TSNIGK
-298 AFGNVVKA
+298 FGNIIKA
-306 QYKDN
+306 NYKDN

-317 KESNKVYAEAKGPEM
+317 KESNLEYADAKGPEM
-332 SKNSVGDYDK
+332 SKTATDYDE
-342 TTGIITWKVTVRLN
+342 TTGVITWKVTIRLN

-361 FQKSGKSIEDY
+361 FQKSGKSIENY

-377 ETPGTGLEPA
+377 ETPGTGLNQA

-404 YTTAVTDE
+404 YTTSVTDE
-412 YKQRLE
+412 YKRRLE

-440 ADKTVNADNRIE
+440 ADKTVNADKWIE
-452 KTCTG
+452 KTCIG
-457 FDSTTRTLTWN
+457 FDDTTRTLTWD

-474 DNVTDV
+474 NDVTDV
-480 VIRDYVQEAD
+480 VIRDYVQDAD

-501 GTTIVNSDTI
+501 GTTIVNSGTI

-539 AGQPVTFTYTT
+539 AGQLITFTYTS
-550 VIQDGYVWNNQTEF
+550 VIPDGYVWNNQTEF

-604 DNDKDSITYEVK
+604 DNDKDSIAYEVK

-637 PDIMKFDGNVT
+637 PDIMKFDGNAT

-660 SNHGSVSVTVSDV
+660 SNPGSVSVTVSDV

-763 YTADSAPDIKY
+763 YTADSAPDIEY

-803 NDDVEITEVST
+803 NDDIKITEVST

-857 YADETKNEHLTDEN
+857 YADETKNEYLTDEN

-923 ALAGSEFKIVQASY
+923 ALAGSEFKIVQVSY
-937 DSATGKMVDGTVIK
+937 DAATGKMVDGTVIK

-1022 NQLEA
+1022 NRLEA
-1027 KLTLT
+1027 VLYIT
-1032 KAVENVEW
+1032 KTVENEDW
-1040 DEVKNDI
+1040 DTVKNDI

-1056 VVATISGADMQKT
+1056 VIATVNGADMTENGGVYVATI
-1069 GNGYETTIKQ
+1069 NQ
-1079 LEAGEYTIVE
+1079 LEAGEYTVTE
-1089 TIATSGKTPKT
+1089 TIAAGGKTPKT
-1100 ITYKIDNSA
+1100 VTYKVGVTA
-1109 VKSGQEVTGIVLTA
+1109 AKTGQEATGIILLA
-1123 GGTGTVTF
+1123 DSYNTVAF

-1160 MSFKVTDETGA
+1160 MSFKVTDESGV

-1206 TVTEVLTGEDAAY
+1206 TVTEALTGEDVAY
-1219 ARTTTYTGAASGT
+1219 ARTTTYTAAAGGT

-1241 SNAANVVVAFTNTYT
+1241 S
-1256 KLQGSLE
+1256 
-1263 ITKTVTGDRNWE
+1263 
-1275 QVKNT
+1275 
-1280 MSFKVTDETGAEITG
+1280 
-1295 SPVAGTAFTET
+1295 
-1306 TPGSG
+1306 
-1311 IYHYVFNG
+1311 
-1319 LTAGKTYTVTE
+1319 
-1330 VLTGEDAAYAR
+1330 
-1341 TTTYTGAASGTG
+1341 
-1353 ETAVSAPISNAANV
+1353 
-1367 VVAFTNTYTKLQ
+1367 
-1379 GSLEITKTVTGDRN
+1379 
-1393 WEQVKNTMSFKVTD
+1393 
-1407 ETGAEITGSPVAGTA
+1407 
-1422 FTETTPGSGIYHY
+1422 
-1435 VFNGLTAGKTYTVT
+1435 
-1449 EVLTGEDAAYART
+1449 
-1462 TTYTAAASGTGETAV
+1462 
-1477 STPINNTA
+1477 NTA

-1617 KMAFTNTYTK
+1617 K
-1627 LQGSLEI
+1627 
-1634 TKTVTGDRNWEQVKN
+1634 
-1649 TMSFKVMDE
+1649 
-1658 TGAEITGSPVAGI
+1658 
-1671 AFTETTPGS
+1671 
-1680 GIYHYVFNGL
+1680 
-1690 TAGKTY
+1690 
-1696 TVTEVLTGEDAA
+1696 
-1708 YARTTTY
+1708 
-1715 TGAASGTGETAVSAP
+1715 
-1730 ISNAANVVV
+1730 V

-1767 KNTMSFKVTDETG
+1767 KNTMSFKVTDESG
-1780 AEITGSP
+1780 VEITGSP

-1814 TYTVTEVLTGE
+1814 TYTVTEALTGE
-1825 DAAYA
+1825 DVAYA

-1851 SNAANVVVAF
+1851 S
-1861 TNAYT
+1861 
-1866 AKTGKIEV
+1866 
-1874 TKKFGGSELPAN
+1874 
-1886 FETVTL
+1886 
-1892 TVENEAGTVV
+1892 
-1902 GSKTLAEI
+1902 
-1910 RSAAAA
+1910 
-1916 GTEGYAVTGSGAG
+1916 
-1929 AVYTWTL
+1929 
-1936 KDLPYGKYKVT
+1936 
-1947 ETVTAANGY
+1947 
-1956 QCTAKYQ
+1956 
-1963 INATAEKDYDSTAKP
+1963 
-1978 EVTVGAATQKVVFT
+1978 
-1992 NAYTKLQGSLEITKT
+1992 
-2007 VTGDRN
+2007 
-2013 WEQVKNTM
+2013 
-2021 TFKVTDETGAEIT
+2021 
-2034 GSPVAGTAFTETT
+2034 
-2047 PGSGI
+2047 
-2052 YHYVFNGLT
+2052 
-2061 AGKTYTVT
+2061 
-2069 EVLTGEDAAYART
+2069 
-2082 TTYTAAAGGTG
+2082 
-2093 ETAVS
+2093 
-2098 APINNTANT
+2098 NTANT

-2190 YGKYTVTETVTAANG
+2190 YGKYKVTETVTAATG
-2205 YQCTARY
+2205 YQCTAKY

-2219 KNYDGTVKPEV
+2219 KDYDSTAKPEV
-2230 TVGAATQKVAFTNT
+2230 TVGDATQKVSFTNT
-2244 YTKLQGS
+2244 YTKLQGG
-2251 LEITKTVTGDRN
+2251 LEITKKVTGDRN

-2278 TGAEITGSP
+2278 SGVEITGSP

-2320 VLTGEDAAYARTTT
+2320 ALTGEDVAYARTTT

-2349 PISNAANVVVAF
+2349 PISNTANTVVAFTNAYTAKTGEIEVTKKFGGSELPSNFETVTLTVENEAGTVVGSKTLAEIRSAAAAGTEGYAVTGSGAGAVYTWTLKDLPYGKYKVTETVTAATGYQCTAKYQINATAEKDYDSTAKPEVTVGDATQKVSF
-2361 TNTYTKKAGKL
+2361 TNTYTKLQGGLEIIKRVHGDLNWEQVKNTISFKITNEDGNEIPGSPVAGTAFTETTPGSGIYYYEINGLIVGKAYTVTEVLTGEDEAYSRTTTYVAATRGTGETAVSVPVQDSMYSVVTFDNTYTKKTGKL

-2387 EAAISFKVTRTADGT
+2387 EAAISFKVTKNADGT

-2416 GKIWKLELDTA
+2416 GKIWKLELDTV

-2435 TRNVVGGFTLKKVQ
+2435 TRNAVGGFTLKKVQ

-2462 VQVQVNDGASIKVA
+2462 VQVQVNDGASTKVA

-2481 EKKTTTPSNPTT
+2481 VKKTTTPSNPTT

-2522 SNLAFWFILFA
+2522 SNLALWFILFV
-2533 VSGMGLVALAI
+2533 VSGMGLAVLAI
-2544 SEKKNKKK
+2544 SDKKNKKK

>member
-93 PMLSNLK
+93 SMLSNLK

-161 NGKDVTFGIGT
+161 NGKDVPFGIGT

-184 TSELNVQKSKS
+184 TSELNVQKSRP
-195 SSAML
+195 SSAVM
-200 ENGKLYQTF
+200 ENEKLYQTF

-227 IAGLG
+227 IAGSG

-252 VGTSCSDMAQL
+252 VGTAYSDMAQL
-263 NAVLQG
+263 NTALQG

-286 NPSIYDK
+286 DPSIYTE
-293 TSDIE
+293 TSNIGK
-298 AFGNVVKA
+298 FGNIIKA
-306 QYKDN
+306 NYKDN

-317 KESNKVYAEAKGPEM
+317 KESNLEYADAKGPEM
-332 SKNSVGDYDK
+332 SKTATDYDE
-342 TTGIITWKVTVRLN
+342 TTGVITWKVTIRLN

-361 FQKSGKSIEDY
+361 FQKSGKSIENY

-377 ETPGTGLEPA
+377 ETPGTGLNQA

-404 YTTAVTDE
+404 YTTSVTDE
-412 YKQRLE
+412 YKRRLE

-440 ADKTVNADNRIE
+440 ADKTVNADKWIE
-452 KTCTG
+452 KTCIG
-457 FDSTTRTLTWN
+457 FDDTTRTLTWD

-474 DNVTDV
+474 NDVTDV
-480 VIRDYVQEAD
+480 VIRDYVQDAD

-501 GTTIVNSDTI
+501 GTTIVNSGTI

-539 AGQPVTFTYTT
+539 AGQLITFTYTS
-550 VIQDGYVWNNQTEF
+550 VIPDGYVWNNQTEF

-604 DNDKDSITYEVK
+604 DNDKDSIAYEVK

-637 PDIMKFDGNVT
+637 PDIMKFDGNAT

-660 SNHGSVSVTVSDV
+660 SNPGPVSVTVSDV

-814 GTVLTRGTDYTVSI
+814 GTVLTRGIDYTVSI

-913 KFWTNNGTYT
+913 KFWTDNGTYT
-923 ALAGSEFKIVQASY
+923 ALAGSEFKIVQVSY
-937 DSATGKMVDGTVIK
+937 DAATGKMVDGTVIK

-996 DDNSVTLPSGVII
+996 DDNSVTLPSGIVIK
-1009 EKFVEEE
+1009 KFVEEE
-1016 NELEYE
+1016 NELKYE

-1027 KLTLT
+1027 KITLT
-1032 KAVENVEW
+1032 KAVENEEW

-1109 VKSGQEVTGIVLTA
+1109 VKSGQEASGIVLTA
-1123 GGTGTVTF
+1123 GGTNTVAF

-1206 TVTEVLTGEDAAY
+1206 TVTEVLTGENTAY
-1219 ARTTTYTGAASGT
+1219 TRTTTYTAQTSGT

-1241 SNAANVVVAFTNTYT
+1241 SDTANSVVAFINTYTAKTGEIEVTKKFGGSELPSNFETVTLTVENEAGTVVGSKTLAEIRSAAEAGTEGYAVTGSGAGAVYTWTLKDLPYGKYKVTETVTAANGYQCTAKYQINATAEKNYDGTVKPEVTVGAATQKVAFTNTYT

-1330 VLTGEDAAYAR
+1330 VL
-1341 TTTYTGAASGTG
+1341 S
-1353 ETAVSAPISNAANV
+1353 
-1367 VVAFTNTYTKLQ
+1367 
-1379 GSLEITKTVTGDRN
+1379 
-1393 WEQVKNTMSFKVTD
+1393 
-1407 ETGAEITGSPVAGTA
+1407 
-1422 FTETTPGSGIYHY
+1422 
-1435 VFNGLTAGKTYTVT
+1435 
-1449 EVLTGEDAAYART
+1449 GEDAAYART

-1477 STPINNTA
+1477 SAPISNTA

-1504 TKKFGGSELP
+1504 AKKFGGSELP

-1534 KTLAEIRSAAAAGTE
+1534 KTLAEIRSAAE
-1549 GYAVTGSGAGAV
+1549 
-1561 YTWTLKDLPYGKYKV
+1561 
-1576 TETVTAANGYQ
+1576 
-1587 CTARYQINATA
+1587 
-1598 EKNYDGTV
+1598 
-1606 KPEVTVGAATQ
+1606 
-1617 KMAFTNTYTK
+1617 
-1627 LQGSLEI
+1627 
-1634 TKTVTGDRNWEQVKN
+1634 
-1649 TMSFKVMDE
+1649 
-1658 TGAEITGSPVAGI
+1658 
-1671 AFTETTPGS
+1671 
-1680 GIYHYVFNGL
+1680 
-1690 TAGKTY
+1690 
-1696 TVTEVLTGEDAA
+1696 
-1708 YARTTTY
+1708 
-1715 TGAASGTGETAVSAP
+1715 
-1730 ISNAANVVV
+1730 
-1739 AFTNTYTKLQGSL
+1739 
-1752 EITKTVTGD
+1752 
-1761 RNWEQV
+1761 
-1767 KNTMSFKVTDETG
+1767 
-1780 AEITGSP
+1780 
-1787 VAGTAFTETTPG
+1787 
-1799 SGIYHYV
+1799 
-1806 FNGLTAGK
+1806 
-1814 TYTVTEVLTGE
+1814 
-1825 DAAYA
+1825 
-1830 RTTTYTAAAGGTG
+1830 
-1843 ETAVSAPI
+1843 
-1851 SNAANVVVAF
+1851 
-1861 TNAYT
+1861 
-1866 AKTGKIEV
+1866 
-1874 TKKFGGSELPAN
+1874 
-1886 FETVTL
+1886 
-1892 TVENEAGTVV
+1892 
-1902 GSKTLAEI
+1902 
-1910 RSAAAA
+1910 A

-1956 QCTAKYQ
+1956 QCTAK
-1963 INATAEKDYDSTAKP
+1963 
-1978 EVTVGAATQKVVFT
+1978 
-1992 NAYTKLQGSLEITKT
+1992 
-2007 VTGDRN
+2007 
-2013 WEQVKNTM
+2013 
-2021 TFKVTDETGAEIT
+2021 
-2034 GSPVAGTAFTETT
+2034 
-2047 PGSGI
+2047 
-2052 YHYVFNGLT
+2052 
-2061 AGKTYTVT
+2061 
-2069 EVLTGEDAAYART
+2069 
-2082 TTYTAAAGGTG
+2082 
-2093 ETAVS
+2093 
-2098 APINNTANT
+2098 
-2107 VVAFTNAYT
+2107 
-2116 AKTGEIEVTK
+2116 
-2126 KFGGSELPSNFET
+2126 
-2139 VTLTV
+2139 
-2144 ENEAGTVVGSKTLA
+2144 
-2158 EIRSAAAA
+2158 
-2166 GTEGYAVT
+2166 
-2174 GSGAGAVYTW
+2174 
-2184 TLKDLP
+2184 
-2190 YGKYTVTETVTAANG
+2190 
-2205 YQCTARY
+2205 Y

-2349 PISNAANVVVAF
+2349 PISNTTNTVVAFTNAYTAKAGEIEVTKKFGGSELPSNFETVTLTVENEAGTVVGSKTLAEIRSAAEAGTEGYAVAGSGAGAVYTWTLKDLPYGKYRVTETVTAANGYQCTAKYQINATAEKNYDGTVKPEVTVGAATQKVAFTNTYTKLQGSLEITKTVTGDRNWEQVKNTMSFKVTDETGAEITGSPVAGTAFTETTPGSGIYHYVFNGLTAGKIYTVTEVLAGEDTAYARTTTYTAAVGGTGETAVSAPISNAANVVVAFTNTYTKLQGSLEITKTVTGDRNWEQVKNTMSFKVTDETGAEITGSPVAGTAFTETTPGSGIYHYVFNGLTAGKTYTVTEVLSGEDAAYARTTTYTAAAGGTGETAVSAPISNGANVVVAF

-2387 EAAISFKVTRTADGT
+2387 EAAISFKVTKNADGT

-2416 GKIWKLELDTA
+2416 GKIWKLELDTV

-2435 TRNVVGGFTLKKVQ
+2435 TRNAVGGFTLKKVQ

-2462 VQVQVNDGASIKVA
+2462 VQVQVNDGASTKVA

-2481 EKKTTTPSNPTT
+2481 VKKTTTPSNPTT

-2498 TTPPSPQPPE
+2498 TTPPSPQPPK

-2522 SNLAFWFILFA
+2522 SNLALWFILFA
-2533 VSGMGLVALAI
+2533 VSGMGLAALAI

>member
-38 AGEGKVNVDS
+38 AGEGKVNVNS

-93 PMLSNLK
+93 SMLSNLK

-161 NGKDVTFGIGT
+161 NGKDVPFGIGT

-377 ETPGTGLEPA
+377 ETPGTGLKPA

-440 ADKTVNADNRIE
+440 ADKTVNAGNRIE

-550 VIQDGYVWNNQTEF
+550 VIPDGYVWNNQTEF

-660 SNHGSVSVTVSDV
+660 SNPGSVSVTVSDV

-695 GKAATDWYKPT
+695 GKTATDWYKPT

-923 ALAGSEFKIVQASY
+923 ALAGSEFKIVQVSY

-1027 KLTLT
+1027 KITLT

-1056 VVATISGADMQKT
+1056 VVATISGADMQKK

-1109 VKSGQEVTGIVLTA
+1109 VKSGQEASGIVLTA
-1123 GGTGTVTF
+1123 GGTGMVTF
-1131 TNTYEVKKGSLEITK
+1131 TNTYEVKK
-1146 TVTGDRNWEQVKNT
+1146 
-1160 MSFKVTDETGA
+1160 
-1171 EITGSPVAG
+1171 
-1180 TAFTETTPGSGI
+1180 
-1192 YHYVFNGLTAGKTY
+1192 
-1206 TVTEVLTGEDAAY
+1206 
-1219 ARTTTYTGAASGT
+1219 
-1232 GETAVSAPI
+1232 
-1241 SNAANVVVAFTNTYT
+1241 
-1256 KLQGSLE
+1256 
-1263 ITKTVTGDRNWE
+1263 
-1275 QVKNT
+1275 
-1280 MSFKVTDETGAEITG
+1280 
-1295 SPVAGTAFTET
+1295 
-1306 TPGSG
+1306 
-1311 IYHYVFNG
+1311 
-1319 LTAGKTYTVTE
+1319 
-1330 VLTGEDAAYAR
+1330 
-1341 TTTYTGAASGTG
+1341 
-1353 ETAVSAPISNAANV
+1353 
-1367 VVAFTNTYTKLQ
+1367 
-1379 GSLEITKTVTGDRN
+1379 
-1393 WEQVKNTMSFKVTD
+1393 
-1407 ETGAEITGSPVAGTA
+1407 
-1422 FTETTPGSGIYHY
+1422 
-1435 VFNGLTAGKTYTVT
+1435 
-1449 EVLTGEDAAYART
+1449 
-1462 TTYTAAASGTGETAV
+1462 
-1477 STPINNTA
+1477 
-1485 NTVVAFTNAY
+1485 
-1495 TAKTGEIEV
+1495 
-1504 TKKFGGSELP
+1504 
-1514 SNFETVT
+1514 
-1521 LTVENEAGTVVGS
+1521 
-1534 KTLAEIRSAAAAGTE
+1534 
-1549 GYAVTGSGAGAV
+1549 
-1561 YTWTLKDLPYGKYKV
+1561 
-1576 TETVTAANGYQ
+1576 
-1587 CTARYQINATA
+1587 
-1598 EKNYDGTV
+1598 
-1606 KPEVTVGAATQ
+1606 
-1617 KMAFTNTYTK
+1617 
-1627 LQGSLEI
+1627 
-1634 TKTVTGDRNWEQVKN
+1634 
-1649 TMSFKVMDE
+1649 
-1658 TGAEITGSPVAGI
+1658 
-1671 AFTETTPGS
+1671 
-1680 GIYHYVFNGL
+1680 
-1690 TAGKTY
+1690 
-1696 TVTEVLTGEDAA
+1696 
-1708 YARTTTY
+1708 
-1715 TGAASGTGETAVSAP
+1715 
-1730 ISNAANVVV
+1730 
-1739 AFTNTYTKLQGSL
+1739 GSL

-1874 TKKFGGSELPAN
+1874 TKKFGGSELPSN

-1956 QCTAKYQ
+1956 QCTARYQ
-1963 INATAEKDYDSTAKP
+1963 INATAEKNYDGTVKP
-1978 EVTVGAATQKVVFT
+1978 EVTVGAATQKVAFT
-1992 NAYTKLQGSLEITKT
+1992 NTYTKLQGSLEITKT

-2021 TFKVTDETGAEIT
+2021 SFKVTDETGAEIT

-2098 APINNTANT
+2098 APISNTANT

-2190 YGKYTVTETVTAANG
+2190 YGKYKVTETVTAANG

-2361 TNTYTKKAGKL
+2361 TNTYTKLQGSLEITKTVTGDRNWEQVKNTMSFKVTDETGAEITGSPVAGTAFTETTPGSGIYHYVFNGLTAGKTYTVTEVLTGEDAAYARTTTYTAAAGGTGETAVSAPISNIANVVVAFTNTYTKKAGKL

-2435 TRNVVGGFTLKKVQ
+2435 TRNAVGGFTLKKVQ
-2449 YEVDAS
+2449 YEVDTS
-2455 GKVDGSS
+2455 GKVDGSLAS
-2462 VQVQVNDGASIKVA
+2462 IQVNDGTSAKVA

-2522 SNLAFWFILFA
+2522 SNLALWVILFA
-2533 VSGMGLVALAI
+2533 VSGMGLAALAI

>member
-48 FTVKVNGVPLEN
+48 FAVKVNGVPLEN

-153 TSTDKKND
+153 TSADKKND
-161 NGKDVTFGIGT
+161 NGKDVPFGIGT

-332 SKNSVGDYDK
+332 SKNSVGEYDK

-361 FQKSGKSIEDY
+361 FQKSGKSIEEY

-440 ADKTVNADNRIE
+440 ADKTVNVGNRIE

-550 VIQDGYVWNNQTEF
+550 VIPDGYVWNNQTEF

-575 VLGDQNQEATAT
+575 VLGDQNQEAEAT
-587 WKDVNKQGIVL
+587 WKDMNKQGIVL

-604 DNDKDSITYEVK
+604 DNDKDSIAYEVK

-637 PDIMKFDGNVT
+637 PDIMKFDGNAT
-648 AKLVYIHQYWED
+648 ARLVYIHKHWED
-660 SNHGSVSVTVSDV
+660 SNPGAVSVITSDV
-673 TGANAKDFSFTV
+673 TGANAKDFSFIV

-695 GKAATDWYKPT
+695 GKTATDWYKPT

-803 NDDVEITEVST
+803 NEDSIKIKEVST

-923 ALAGSEFKIVQASY
+923 ALAGSEFKIVQVSY

-1032 KAVENVEW
+1032 KAVENVKW

-1056 VVATISGADMQKT
+1056 VVATISGADMQKK

-1079 LEAGEYTIVE
+1079 LEAGEYTVTE
-1089 TIATSGKTPKT
+1089 TIAVGGKSPETV
-1100 ITYKIDNSA
+1100 TYKVGVTA
-1109 VKSGQEVTGIVLTA
+1109 AKTGQEATGIVLTA
-1123 GGTGTVTF
+1123 GGTGTVAF

-1192 YHYVFNGLTAGKTY
+1192 YHYVFNGLTVGKTY

-1241 SNAANVVVAFTNTYT
+1241 N
-1256 KLQGSLE
+1256 
-1263 ITKTVTGDRNWE
+1263 
-1275 QVKNT
+1275 
-1280 MSFKVTDETGAEITG
+1280 
-1295 SPVAGTAFTET
+1295 
-1306 TPGSG
+1306 
-1311 IYHYVFNG
+1311 NG
-1319 LTAGKTYTVTE
+1319 
-1330 VLTGEDAAYAR
+1330 
-1341 TTTYTGAASGTG
+1341 
-1353 ETAVSAPISNAANV
+1353 ANV

-1477 STPINNTA
+1477 SAPISNAA
-1485 NTVVAFTNAY
+1485 NVVVAFTNAY

-1649 TMSFKVMDE
+1649 TMSFKVTDE
-1658 TGAEITGSPVAGI
+1658 TGAEITGSPVAGTAFTETTPGSGI
-1671 AFTETTPGS
+1671 YHYVFNGLTVGKTYTVTEVLTGEDAAYARTTTYTGAASGTGETAVSAPINNTANTVVAFTNAYTAKTGEIEVTKKFGGSELPSNFETVTLTVENEAGTVVGTKTLAEIRSAAVAGTEGYAVTGSGAGAVYTWTLKDLPYGKYKVTETVTAANGYQCTARYQVNATAEKNYDGTVKPEVTVGAATQKMAFTNTYTKLQGSLEITKTVTGDRNWEQVKNTMSFKVTDETGAEITGSPVAGTAFTETTPGS

-1715 TGAASGTGETAVSAP
+1715 TAAASGTGETAVSAP
-1730 ISNAANVVV
+1730 ISNAANVVVAFTNTYTKLQGSLEITKTVTGDRNWEQVKNTMSFKVTDETGAEITGSPVAGTAFTETTPGSGIYHYVFNGLTVGKTYTVTEVLTGEDAAYSRTTTYKAAANGTGETAVSAPISNTANVVV

-1851 SNAANVVVAF
+1851 SN
-1861 TNAYT
+1861 
-1866 AKTGKIEV
+1866 G
-1874 TKKFGGSELPAN
+1874 
-1886 FETVTL
+1886 
-1892 TVENEAGTVV
+1892 
-1902 GSKTLAEI
+1902 
-1910 RSAAAA
+1910 
-1916 GTEGYAVTGSGAG
+1916 
-1929 AVYTWTL
+1929 
-1936 KDLPYGKYKVT
+1936 
-1947 ETVTAANGY
+1947 
-1956 QCTAKYQ
+1956 
-1963 INATAEKDYDSTAKP
+1963 
-1978 EVTVGAATQKVVFT
+1978 
-1992 NAYTKLQGSLEITKT
+1992 
-2007 VTGDRN
+2007 
-2013 WEQVKNTM
+2013 
-2021 TFKVTDETGAEIT
+2021 
-2034 GSPVAGTAFTETT
+2034 
-2047 PGSGI
+2047 
-2052 YHYVFNGLT
+2052 
-2061 AGKTYTVT
+2061 
-2069 EVLTGEDAAYART
+2069 
-2082 TTYTAAAGGTG
+2082 
-2093 ETAVS
+2093 
-2098 APINNTANT
+2098 
-2107 VVAFTNAYT
+2107 
-2116 AKTGEIEVTK
+2116 
-2126 KFGGSELPSNFET
+2126 
-2139 VTLTV
+2139 
-2144 ENEAGTVVGSKTLA
+2144 
-2158 EIRSAAAA
+2158 
-2166 GTEGYAVT
+2166 
-2174 GSGAGAVYTW
+2174 
-2184 TLKDLP
+2184 
-2190 YGKYTVTETVTAANG
+2190 
-2205 YQCTARY
+2205 
-2212 QINATAE
+2212 
-2219 KNYDGTVKPEV
+2219 
-2230 TVGAATQKVAFTNT
+2230 
-2244 YTKLQGS
+2244 
-2251 LEITKTVTGDRN
+2251 
-2263 WEQVKNTMSFKVTDE
+2263 
-2278 TGAEITGSP
+2278 
-2287 VAGTAFTE
+2287 
-2295 TTPGSGIYHYVF
+2295 
-2307 NGLTAGKTYTVTE
+2307 
-2320 VLTGEDAAYARTTT
+2320 
-2334 YTAAAGGT
+2334 
-2342 GETAVSA
+2342 
-2349 PISNAANVVVAF
+2349 ANVVVAF
-2361 TNTYTKKAGKL
+2361 TNTYTKKTGKL

-2416 GKIWKLELDTA
+2416 GRIWKLELDTA

-2435 TRNVVGGFTLKKVQ
+2435 TRNAVGGFTLKKVQ

-2481 EKKTTTPSNPTT
+2481 VKKTTTPSNPTT

-2522 SNLAFWFILFA
+2522 SNLALWFILFA
-2533 VSGMGLVALAI
+2533 VSGMGLAALAI

>member
-161 NGKDVTFGIGT
+161 NGKDVPFGIGT

-184 TSELNVQKSKS
+184 TSELNVQKSRP
-195 SSAML
+195 SSAVM

-227 IAGLG
+227 IAGSG

-242 TVNGSDVGVT
+242 TINGSDVGVT
-252 VGTSCSDMAQL
+252 QGATYSDMAQL
-263 NAVLQG
+263 NAALQG

-286 NPSIYDK
+286 DPSIYTE
-293 TSDIE
+293 TSNIGK
-298 AFGNVVKA
+298 FGNIIKA
-306 QYKDN
+306 NYKDN
-311 RDNDKE
+311 RDNEKE
-317 KESNKVYAEAKGPEM
+317 KESNLVYADAKGPEM
-332 SKNSVGDYDK
+332 SKTATDYDE
-342 TTGIITWKVTVRLN
+342 TTGVITWKVTIRLN

-361 FQKSGKSIEDY
+361 FQKSGKSIENY

-377 ETPGTGLEPA
+377 ETPGTGLNQA

-404 YTTAVTDE
+404 YTTSVTDE
-412 YKQRLE
+412 YKRRLE

-440 ADKTVNADNRIE
+440 ADRTVNADKWIE
-452 KTCTG
+452 KTCIG
-457 FDSTTRTLTWN
+457 FDDTTRTLTWD

-474 DNVTDV
+474 NDVTDV

-550 VIQDGYVWNNQTEF
+550 VIPDGYVWNNQTEF

-616 VDLSEMASLAAGDT
+616 VDLSEMASLGAGDT

-660 SNHGSVSVTVSDV
+660 SNPGSVSVTVSDV

-774 EIEINPNALTLSTN
+774 EIEINPNELTLSTN

-923 ALAGSEFKIVQASY
+923 ALAGSEFKIVQVSY

-1089 TIATSGKTPKT
+1089 NIATSGKTPKT

-1109 VKSGQEVTGIVLTA
+1109 VKSGQEATGIVLTA
-1123 GGTGTVTF
+1123 GGTGMVTF

-1219 ARTTTYTGAASGT
+1219 ARTTTY
-1232 GETAVSAPI
+1232 
-1241 SNAANVVVAFTNTYT
+1241 
-1256 KLQGSLE
+1256 
-1263 ITKTVTGDRNWE
+1263 
-1275 QVKNT
+1275 
-1280 MSFKVTDETGAEITG
+1280 M
-1295 SPVAGTAFTET
+1295 
-1306 TPGSG
+1306 
-1311 IYHYVFNG
+1311 
-1319 LTAGKTYTVTE
+1319 
-1330 VLTGEDAAYAR
+1330 
-1341 TTTYTGAASGTG
+1341 
-1353 ETAVSAPISNAANV
+1353 
-1367 VVAFTNTYTKLQ
+1367 
-1379 GSLEITKTVTGDRN
+1379 
-1393 WEQVKNTMSFKVTD
+1393 
-1407 ETGAEITGSPVAGTA
+1407 
-1422 FTETTPGSGIYHY
+1422 
-1435 VFNGLTAGKTYTVT
+1435 
-1449 EVLTGEDAAYART
+1449 
-1462 TTYTAAASGTGETAV
+1462 
-1477 STPINNTA
+1477 
-1485 NTVVAFTNAY
+1485 
-1495 TAKTGEIEV
+1495 
-1504 TKKFGGSELP
+1504 
-1514 SNFETVT
+1514 
-1521 LTVENEAGTVVGS
+1521 
-1534 KTLAEIRSAAAAGTE
+1534 
-1549 GYAVTGSGAGAV
+1549 
-1561 YTWTLKDLPYGKYKV
+1561 
-1576 TETVTAANGYQ
+1576 
-1587 CTARYQINATA
+1587 
-1598 EKNYDGTV
+1598 
-1606 KPEVTVGAATQ
+1606 
-1617 KMAFTNTYTK
+1617 
-1627 LQGSLEI
+1627 
-1634 TKTVTGDRNWEQVKN
+1634 
-1649 TMSFKVMDE
+1649 
-1658 TGAEITGSPVAGI
+1658 
-1671 AFTETTPGS
+1671 
-1680 GIYHYVFNGL
+1680 
-1690 TAGKTY
+1690 
-1696 TVTEVLTGEDAA
+1696 
-1708 YARTTTY
+1708 
-1715 TGAASGTGETAVSAP
+1715 
-1730 ISNAANVVV
+1730 
-1739 AFTNTYTKLQGSL
+1739 
-1752 EITKTVTGD
+1752 
-1761 RNWEQV
+1761 
-1767 KNTMSFKVTDETG
+1767 
-1780 AEITGSP
+1780 
-1787 VAGTAFTETTPG
+1787 
-1799 SGIYHYV
+1799 
-1806 FNGLTAGK
+1806 
-1814 TYTVTEVLTGE
+1814 
-1825 DAAYA
+1825 
-1830 RTTTYTAAAGGTG
+1830 AAAGGTG

-1947 ETVTAANGY
+1947 ETVTAATGY
-1956 QCTAKYQ
+1956 QCTARYQ
-1963 INATAEKDYDSTAKP
+1963 INATAEKNYDGTVKP
-1978 EVTVGAATQKVVFT
+1978 EVTVGAATQKMAFT
-1992 NAYTKLQGSLEITKT
+1992 NTYTKLQGSLEITKT

-2021 TFKVTDETGAEIT
+2021 SFKVTDETGAEIT

-2069 EVLTGEDAAYART
+2069 EVLTGEDAAYSRT
-2082 TTYTAAAGGTG
+2082 TTYKAAANGNG

-2190 YGKYTVTETVTAANG
+2190 YGKYKVTETVTAATG

-2230 TVGAATQKVAFTNT
+2230 TVGAATQKMAFTNT

-2349 PISNAANVVVAF
+2349 PISNGANVVVAF

-2435 TRNVVGGFTLKKVQ
+2435 TRNAVGGFTLKKVQ

-2481 EKKTTTPSNPTT
+2481 VKKTTTPSNPTT

-2522 SNLAFWFILFA
+2522 SNLALWFILFA
-2533 VSGMGLVALAI
+2533 VSGMGLAALAI

>member
-48 FTVKVNGVPLEN
+48 FAVKVNGVPLEN

-153 TSTDKKND
+153 TSADKKND
-161 NGKDVTFGIGT
+161 NGKDVPFGIGT

-332 SKNSVGDYDK
+332 SKNSVGEYDK

-361 FQKSGKSIEDY
+361 FQKSGKSIEEY

-377 ETPGTGLEPA
+377 ETPGTGLKPA

-440 ADKTVNADNRIE
+440 ADKTVNAGNRIE

-480 VIRDYVQEAD
+480 VIRDYVQDAD
-490 RHVLQPTVTYA
+490 RHVLQPTVTYT

-550 VIQDGYVWNNQTEF
+550 VIPDGYVWNNQTEF

-575 VLGDQNQEATAT
+575 VLGDQNQEAEAT
-587 WKDVNKQGIVL
+587 WKDMNKQGIVL

-604 DNDKDSITYEVK
+604 DNDKDSIAYEVK

-637 PDIMKFDGNVT
+637 PDIMKFDGNAT
-648 AKLVYIHQYWED
+648 ARLVYIHKHWED
-660 SNHGSVSVTVSDV
+660 SNPGAVSVITSDV
-673 TGANAKDFSFTV
+673 TGANAKDFSFIV

-695 GKAATDWYKPT
+695 GKTATDWYKPT

-719 SFVSAGKKESITNTV
+719 SFVSAGRKESITNTV

-763 YTADSAPDIKY
+763 YTADSAPDIEY

-803 NDDVEITEVST
+803 NEDSVKIKEVST

-923 ALAGSEFKIVQASY
+923 ALAGSEFKIVQVSY

-1056 VVATISGADMQKT
+1056 VVATISGADMQKK

-1079 LEAGEYTIVE
+1079 LEAGEYTVTE
-1089 TIATSGKTPKT
+1089 TIAVGGKSPETV
-1100 ITYKIDNSA
+1100 TYKVGVTA
-1109 VKSGQEVTGIVLTA
+1109 AKTGQEATGIVLTA
-1123 GGTGTVTF
+1123 GGTGTVAF
-1131 TNTYEVKKGSLEITK
+1131 TNTYEVKK
-1146 TVTGDRNWEQVKNT
+1146 
-1160 MSFKVTDETGA
+1160 
-1171 EITGSPVAG
+1171 
-1180 TAFTETTPGSGI
+1180 
-1192 YHYVFNGLTAGKTY
+1192 
-1206 TVTEVLTGEDAAY
+1206 
-1219 ARTTTYTGAASGT
+1219 
-1232 GETAVSAPI
+1232 
-1241 SNAANVVVAFTNTYT
+1241 
-1256 KLQGSLE
+1256 
-1263 ITKTVTGDRNWE
+1263 
-1275 QVKNT
+1275 
-1280 MSFKVTDETGAEITG
+1280 
-1295 SPVAGTAFTET
+1295 
-1306 TPGSG
+1306 
-1311 IYHYVFNG
+1311 
-1319 LTAGKTYTVTE
+1319 
-1330 VLTGEDAAYAR
+1330 
-1341 TTTYTGAASGTG
+1341 
-1353 ETAVSAPISNAANV
+1353 
-1367 VVAFTNTYTKLQ
+1367 
-1379 GSLEITKTVTGDRN
+1379 
-1393 WEQVKNTMSFKVTD
+1393 
-1407 ETGAEITGSPVAGTA
+1407 
-1422 FTETTPGSGIYHY
+1422 
-1435 VFNGLTAGKTYTVT
+1435 
-1449 EVLTGEDAAYART
+1449 
-1462 TTYTAAASGTGETAV
+1462 
-1477 STPINNTA
+1477 
-1485 NTVVAFTNAY
+1485 
-1495 TAKTGEIEV
+1495 
-1504 TKKFGGSELP
+1504 
-1514 SNFETVT
+1514 
-1521 LTVENEAGTVVGS
+1521 
-1534 KTLAEIRSAAAAGTE
+1534 
-1549 GYAVTGSGAGAV
+1549 
-1561 YTWTLKDLPYGKYKV
+1561 
-1576 TETVTAANGYQ
+1576 
-1587 CTARYQINATA
+1587 
-1598 EKNYDGTV
+1598 
-1606 KPEVTVGAATQ
+1606 
-1617 KMAFTNTYTK
+1617 
-1627 LQGSLEI
+1627 
-1634 TKTVTGDRNWEQVKN
+1634 
-1649 TMSFKVMDE
+1649 
-1658 TGAEITGSPVAGI
+1658 
-1671 AFTETTPGS
+1671 
-1680 GIYHYVFNGL
+1680 
-1690 TAGKTY
+1690 
-1696 TVTEVLTGEDAA
+1696 
-1708 YARTTTY
+1708 
-1715 TGAASGTGETAVSAP
+1715 
-1730 ISNAANVVV
+1730 
-1739 AFTNTYTKLQGSL
+1739 GSL

-1866 AKTGKIEV
+1866 AKTG
-1874 TKKFGGSELPAN
+1874 
-1886 FETVTL
+1886 
-1892 TVENEAGTVV
+1892 
-1902 GSKTLAEI
+1902 
-1910 RSAAAA
+1910 
-1916 GTEGYAVTGSGAG
+1916 
-1929 AVYTWTL
+1929 
-1936 KDLPYGKYKVT
+1936 
-1947 ETVTAANGY
+1947 
-1956 QCTAKYQ
+1956 
-1963 INATAEKDYDSTAKP
+1963 
-1978 EVTVGAATQKVVFT
+1978 
-1992 NAYTKLQGSLEITKT
+1992 
-2007 VTGDRN
+2007 
-2013 WEQVKNTM
+2013 
-2021 TFKVTDETGAEIT
+2021 
-2034 GSPVAGTAFTETT
+2034 
-2047 PGSGI
+2047 
-2052 YHYVFNGLT
+2052 
-2061 AGKTYTVT
+2061 
-2069 EVLTGEDAAYART
+2069 
-2082 TTYTAAAGGTG
+2082 
-2093 ETAVS
+2093 
-2098 APINNTANT
+2098 
-2107 VVAFTNAYT
+2107 
-2116 AKTGEIEVTK
+2116 EIEVTK

-2190 YGKYTVTETVTAANG
+2190 YGKYKVTETVTAANG

-2349 PISNAANVVVAF
+2349 PINNGANVVVAFTNTYTKLQGSLEITKTVTGDRNWEQVKNTMSFKVTDETGAEITGSPVAGTAFTETTPGSGIYHYVFNGLTAGKTYTVTEVLTGEDAAYARTTTYTAAAGGTGETAVSAPINNGANVVVAFTNTYTKLQGSLEITKTVTGDRNWEQVKNTMSFKVTDETGAEITGSPVAGTAFTETTPGSGIYHYVFNGLTAGKTYTVTEVLTGEDAAYARTTTYTAAAGGTGETAVSAPISNAANVVVAFTNAYTAKTGEIEVTKKFGGSELPSNFETVTLTVENEAGTVVGSKTLAEIRSAAAAGTEGYAVTGSGAGAVYTWTLKDLPYGKYKVTETVTAANGYQCTARYQINATAEKNYDGTVKPEVTVGAATQKVAFTNTYTKLQGSLEITKTVTGDRNWEQVKNTMSFKVTDETGAEITGSPVAGTAFTETTPGSGIYHYVFNGLTAGKTYTVTEVLTGEDAAYARTTTYTAAAGGTGETAVSAPINNGANVVVAFTNTYTKLQGSLEITKTVTGDRNWEQVKNTMSFKVTDETGAEITGSPVAGTAFTETTPGSGIYHYVFNGLTAGKTYTVTEVLTGEDAAYARTTTYTAAAGGTGETAVSAPISKGANVVVAF
-2361 TNTYTKKAGKL
+2361 TNTYTKKTGKL

-2435 TRNVVGGFTLKKVQ
+2435 TRNAVGGFTLKKVQ

-2481 EKKTTTPSNPTT
+2481 VKKTTTPSNPTT

-2522 SNLAFWFILFA
+2522 SNLALWFILFA
-2533 VSGMGLVALAI
+2533 VSGMGLAALAI

>member
-1 MKLLNGKYKIRN
+1 
-13 RIMAAFLAVTMLLT
+13 
-27 LVPTGQMQVYA
+27 
-38 AGEGKVNVDS
+38 
-48 FTVKVNGVPLEN
+48 
-60 VTEIKEGDK
+60 
-69 VLILCNWSLDDSDK
+69 
-83 TVDTYKVDLS
+83 
-93 PMLSNLK
+93 
-100 LVAGTPA
+100 
-107 TVYDSELG
+107 
-115 AVGTVTIDENGVAT
+115 
-129 YVFTNDKFLESTS
+129 
-142 RTGSSTYDGVV
+142 
-153 TSTDKKND
+153 
-161 NGKDVTFGIGT
+161 
-172 TKKTVKYYADQK
+172 
-184 TSELNVQKSKS
+184 
-195 SSAML
+195 
-200 ENGKLYQTF
+200 
-209 EVTLS
+209 
-214 AKDGI
+214 
-219 VKGITLED
+219 
-227 IAGLG
+227 
-232 LTNLSELKIK
+232 
-242 TVNGSDVGVT
+242 
-252 VGTSCSDMAQL
+252 
-263 NAVLQG
+263 
-269 AVLAAG
+269 
-275 ESITISYKMEV
+275 MEV

-440 ADKTVNADNRIE
+440 ADKTVNAGNRIE

-501 GTTIVNSDTI
+501 GTTIVNSDKI

-550 VIQDGYVWNNQTEF
+550 VIPDGYVWNNQTEF

-660 SNHGSVSVTVSDV
+660 SNPGSVSVTVSDV

-774 EIEINPNALTLSTN
+774 EIEINPNELTLSTN

-923 ALAGSEFKIVQASY
+923 ALAGSEFKIVQVSY

-1032 KAVENVEW
+1032 KVVENVEW

-1056 VVATISGADMQKT
+1056 VVATISGADMQKA

-1079 LEAGEYTIVE
+1079 LEAGEYTVTE
-1089 TIATSGKTPKT
+1089 TIAVGGKSPETV
-1100 ITYKIDNSA
+1100 TYKVGVTA
-1109 VKSGQEVTGIVLTA
+1109 AKTGQEATGIVLTA
-1123 GGTGTVTF
+1123 GGTGTVAF
-1131 TNTYEVKKGSLEITK
+1131 TNTYEVKKGSLEITKTVTGDRNWEQVKDTMSFKVMDETGAEITGSPVAGTAFTETTPGSGIYHYVFNGLTVGKTYTVTEVLSGEDAAYARTTTYTGAAGGTGETAVSAPISNTANTVVAFTNAYTAKTGEIEVTKKFGGSELPSNFETVTLTVENQAGTVVGSKTLAEIRSAAAAGTEGYAVTGSGAGAVYTWTLKDLPYGKYKVTETVTAANGYQCTARYQINATAEKNYDGTVKPEVTVGAATQKVAFTNTYTKLQGSLEITK

-1160 MSFKVTDETGA
+1160 MSFKVTDESGV

-1206 TVTEVLTGEDAAY
+1206 TVTEVLSGEDAAY
-1219 ARTTTYTGAASGT
+1219 ARTTTYTAAAGGT

-1341 TTTYTGAASGTG
+1341 TTTYTGAAGGTG
-1353 ETAVSAPISNAANV
+1353 ETAVSA
-1367 VVAFTNTYTKLQ
+1367 
-1379 GSLEITKTVTGDRN
+1379 
-1393 WEQVKNTMSFKVTD
+1393 
-1407 ETGAEITGSPVAGTA
+1407 
-1422 FTETTPGSGIYHY
+1422 
-1435 VFNGLTAGKTYTVT
+1435 
-1449 EVLTGEDAAYART
+1449 
-1462 TTYTAAASGTGETAV
+1462 
-1477 STPINNTA
+1477 PINNTA

-1617 KMAFTNTYTK
+1617 K
-1627 LQGSLEI
+1627 
-1634 TKTVTGDRNWEQVKN
+1634 
-1649 TMSFKVMDE
+1649 
-1658 TGAEITGSPVAGI
+1658 
-1671 AFTETTPGS
+1671 
-1680 GIYHYVFNGL
+1680 
-1690 TAGKTY
+1690 
-1696 TVTEVLTGEDAA
+1696 
-1708 YARTTTY
+1708 
-1715 TGAASGTGETAVSAP
+1715 
-1730 ISNAANVVV
+1730 V
-1739 AFTNTYTKLQGSL
+1739 AFTNTYAKLQGSL

-1767 KNTMSFKVTDETG
+1767 KNTMSFKVTDESG

-1825 DAAYA
+1825 DAAYSRA
-1830 RTTTYTAAAGGTG
+1830 TTYKAAANGNG
-1843 ETAVSAPI
+1843 ETAVSKPI
-1851 SNAANVVVAF
+1851 SDTANSVVAF
-1861 TNAYT
+1861 TNT
-1866 AKTGKIEV
+1866 
-1874 TKKFGGSELPAN
+1874 
-1886 FETVTL
+1886 
-1892 TVENEAGTVV
+1892 
-1902 GSKTLAEI
+1902 
-1910 RSAAAA
+1910 
-1916 GTEGYAVTGSGAG
+1916 
-1929 AVYTWTL
+1929 
-1936 KDLPYGKYKVT
+1936 
-1947 ETVTAANGY
+1947 
-1956 QCTAKYQ
+1956 
-1963 INATAEKDYDSTAKP
+1963 
-1978 EVTVGAATQKVVFT
+1978 
-1992 NAYTKLQGSLEITKT
+1992 
-2007 VTGDRN
+2007 
-2013 WEQVKNTM
+2013 
-2021 TFKVTDETGAEIT
+2021 
-2034 GSPVAGTAFTETT
+2034 
-2047 PGSGI
+2047 
-2052 YHYVFNGLT
+2052 
-2061 AGKTYTVT
+2061 
-2069 EVLTGEDAAYART
+2069 
-2082 TTYTAAAGGTG
+2082 
-2093 ETAVS
+2093 
-2098 APINNTANT
+2098 
-2107 VVAFTNAYT
+2107 YT

-2190 YGKYTVTETVTAANG
+2190 YGKYKVIETVTAANG

-2230 TVGAATQKVAFTNT
+2230 KVGAATQKVAFTNT

-2278 TGAEITGSP
+2278 SGAEITGSP

-2320 VLTGEDAAYARTTT
+2320 VLSGEDAAYARTTT
-2334 YTAAAGGT
+2334 YTGAAGGT

-2349 PISNAANVVVAF
+2349 PISNGANVVVAF

-2435 TRNVVGGFTLKKVQ
+2435 TRNAVGGFTLKKVQ

-2481 EKKTTTPSNPTT
+2481 VKKTTTPSNPTT

-2522 SNLAFWFILFA
+2522 SNLALWFILFA
-2533 VSGMGLVALAI
+2533 VSGMGLAALAI

>member
-1 MKLLNGKYKIRN
+1 MKLLNGTYKIRN

-161 NGKDVTFGIGT
+161 NGKDVPFGIGT

-184 TSELNVQKSKS
+184 TSELNVQKSRP
-195 SSAML
+195 SSAVM

-227 IAGLG
+227 IAGSG

-252 VGTSCSDMAQL
+252 VGTAYSDMAQL
-263 NAVLQG
+263 NAALQG

-286 NPSIYDK
+286 DPSIYTE
-293 TSDIE
+293 TSNIGK
-298 AFGNVVKA
+298 FGNIIKA
-306 QYKDN
+306 NYKDN

-317 KESNKVYAEAKGPEM
+317 KESNLEYADAKGPEM
-332 SKNSVGDYDK
+332 SKTATDYDE
-342 TTGIITWKVTVRLN
+342 TTGVITWKVTIRLN

-361 FQKSGKSIEDY
+361 FQKSGKSIENY

-377 ETPGTGLEPA
+377 ETPGTGLNQA

-404 YTTAVTDE
+404 YTTSVTDE
-412 YKQRLE
+412 YKRRLE

-440 ADKTVNADNRIE
+440 ADKTVNADKWIE
-452 KTCTG
+452 KTCIG
-457 FDSTTRTLTWN
+457 FDDTTRTLTWD

-474 DNVTDV
+474 NDVTDV
-480 VIRDYVQEAD
+480 VIRDYVQDAD

-501 GTTIVNSDTI
+501 GTTIVNSGTI

-539 AGQPVTFTYTT
+539 AGQLITFTYTS
-550 VIQDGYVWNNQTEF
+550 VIPDGYVWNNQTEF

-575 VLGDQNQEATAT
+575 VLGNQNQEVEAT

-604 DNDKDSITYEVK
+604 DNDKDSIAYEVK

-637 PDIMKFDGNVT
+637 PDIMKFDGNAT

-660 SNHGSVSVTVSDV
+660 SNPGSVSVTVSDV

-695 GKAATDWYKPT
+695 GKTATDWYKPT

-763 YTADSAPDIKY
+763 YTADSAPDIEY

-803 NDDVEITEVST
+803 NDDIKITEVST

-857 YADETKNEHLTDEN
+857 YADETKNEYLTDEN

-923 ALAGSEFKIVQASY
+923 ALAGSEFKIVQVSY
-937 DSATGKMVDGTVIK
+937 DAATGKMVDGTVIK

-1022 NQLEA
+1022 NRLEA
-1027 KLTLT
+1027 VLYIT
-1032 KAVENVEW
+1032 KTVENEDW
-1040 DEVKNDI
+1040 DTVKNDI

-1056 VVATISGADMQKT
+1056 VIATVNGADMTENGGVYVATI
-1069 GNGYETTIKQ
+1069 NQ
-1079 LEAGEYTIVE
+1079 LEAGEYTVTE
-1089 TIATSGKTPKT
+1089 TIAAGGKTPKT
-1100 ITYKIDNSA
+1100 VTYKVGVTA
-1109 VKSGQEVTGIVLTA
+1109 AKTGQEATGIILLA
-1123 GGTGTVTF
+1123 DSYNTVAF

-1160 MSFKVTDETGA
+1160 MTFKVTDESGV

-1219 ARTTTYTGAASGT
+1219 ARTTTYTGAAGGT

-1241 SNAANVVVAFTNTYT
+1241 S
-1256 KLQGSLE
+1256 
-1263 ITKTVTGDRNWE
+1263 
-1275 QVKNT
+1275 
-1280 MSFKVTDETGAEITG
+1280 
-1295 SPVAGTAFTET
+1295 
-1306 TPGSG
+1306 
-1311 IYHYVFNG
+1311 
-1319 LTAGKTYTVTE
+1319 
-1330 VLTGEDAAYAR
+1330 
-1341 TTTYTGAASGTG
+1341 
-1353 ETAVSAPISNAANV
+1353 
-1367 VVAFTNTYTKLQ
+1367 
-1379 GSLEITKTVTGDRN
+1379 
-1393 WEQVKNTMSFKVTD
+1393 
-1407 ETGAEITGSPVAGTA
+1407 
-1422 FTETTPGSGIYHY
+1422 
-1435 VFNGLTAGKTYTVT
+1435 
-1449 EVLTGEDAAYART
+1449 
-1462 TTYTAAASGTGETAV
+1462 
-1477 STPINNTA
+1477 NTA

-1617 KMAFTNTYTK
+1617 KVAFTNTYTK

-1649 TMSFKVMDE
+1649 TMTFKVTDE
-1658 TGAEITGSPVAGI
+1658 SGVEITGSPVAGT

-1715 TGAASGTGETAVSAP
+1715 TAAASGTGETAVSAP

-1825 DAAYA
+1825 DTAYT
-1830 RTTTYTAAAGGTG
+1830 RTTTYTAQTSGTG

-1851 SNAANVVVAF
+1851 S
-1861 TNAYT
+1861 
-1866 AKTGKIEV
+1866 
-1874 TKKFGGSELPAN
+1874 
-1886 FETVTL
+1886 
-1892 TVENEAGTVV
+1892 
-1902 GSKTLAEI
+1902 
-1910 RSAAAA
+1910 
-1916 GTEGYAVTGSGAG
+1916 
-1929 AVYTWTL
+1929 
-1936 KDLPYGKYKVT
+1936 
-1947 ETVTAANGY
+1947 
-1956 QCTAKYQ
+1956 
-1963 INATAEKDYDSTAKP
+1963 
-1978 EVTVGAATQKVVFT
+1978 
-1992 NAYTKLQGSLEITKT
+1992 
-2007 VTGDRN
+2007 
-2013 WEQVKNTM
+2013 
-2021 TFKVTDETGAEIT
+2021 
-2034 GSPVAGTAFTETT
+2034 
-2047 PGSGI
+2047 
-2052 YHYVFNGLT
+2052 
-2061 AGKTYTVT
+2061 
-2069 EVLTGEDAAYART
+2069 
-2082 TTYTAAAGGTG
+2082 
-2093 ETAVS
+2093 
-2098 APINNTANT
+2098 NTANT

-2190 YGKYTVTETVTAANG
+2190 YGKYKVTETVTAANG
-2205 YQCTARY
+2205 YQCTAKY

-2278 TGAEITGSP
+2278 TGVEITGSP

-2320 VLTGEDAAYARTTT
+2320 ALTGEDVAYARTTT
-2334 YTAAAGGT
+2334 YTAAASGT

-2349 PISNAANVVVAF
+2349 PISNTANTVVAFTNAYTAKTGEIEVTKKFGGSELPSNFETVTLTVENEAGTVVGSKTLAEIRSAAAAGTEGYAVTGSGAGAVYTWTLKDLPYGKYKVTETVTAATGYQCTAKYQINATAEKDYDSTAKPEVTVGDATQKVSF
-2361 TNTYTKKAGKL
+2361 TNTYTKLQGGLEIIKRVHGDLNWEQVKNTISFKITNEDGNEIPGSPVAGTAFTETTPGSGIYYYEINGLIVGKAYTVTEVLTGEDEAYSRTTTYVAATRGTGETAVSVPVQDSMYSVVTFDNTYTKKTGKL

-2387 EAAISFKVTRTADGT
+2387 EAAISFKVTKNADGT

-2416 GKIWKLELDTA
+2416 GKIWKLELDTV

-2435 TRNVVGGFTLKKVQ
+2435 TRNAVGGFTLKKVQ

-2462 VQVQVNDGASIKVA
+2462 VQVQVNDGASTKVA

-2481 EKKTTTPSNPTT
+2481 VKKTTTPSNPTT

-2508 PTPTDPGTPGTGDN
+2508 PTPADPGTPGTGDN
-2522 SNLAFWFILFA
+2522 SNLAIWFILFA
-2533 VSGMGLVALAI
+2533 ISGMGLAALAI
-2544 SEKKNKKK
+2544 SDKKNKKK

>member
-48 FTVKVNGVPLEN
+48 FAVKVNGVPLEN

-153 TSTDKKND
+153 TSADKKND
-161 NGKDVTFGIGT
+161 NGKDVPFGIGT

-332 SKNSVGDYDK
+332 SKNSVGEYDK

-361 FQKSGKSIEDY
+361 FQKSGKSIEEY

-377 ETPGTGLEPA
+377 ETPGTGLKPA

-440 ADKTVNADNRIE
+440 ADKTVNAGNRIE

-490 RHVLQPTVTYA
+490 RHVLQPTVTYT

-550 VIQDGYVWNNQTEF
+550 VIPDGYVWNNQTEF

-575 VLGDQNQEATAT
+575 VLGDQNQEAEAT
-587 WKDVNKQGIVL
+587 WKDMNKQGIVL

-604 DNDKDSITYEVK
+604 DNDKDSIAYEVK

-637 PDIMKFDGNVT
+637 PDIMKFDGNAT
-648 AKLVYIHQYWED
+648 ARLVYIHKHWED
-660 SNHGSVSVTVSDV
+660 SNPGAVSVITSDV
-673 TGANAKDFSFTV
+673 TGANAKDFSFIV

-695 GKAATDWYKPT
+695 GKTATDWYKPT

-719 SFVSAGKKESITNTV
+719 SFVSAGRKESITNTV

-763 YTADSAPDIKY
+763 YTADSAPDIEY

-803 NDDVEITEVST
+803 NEDSVKIKEVST

-880 FSSDQTKD
+880 FSSGQTKD

-1056 VVATISGADMQKT
+1056 VVATISGADMQKK

-1089 TIATSGKTPKT
+1089 NIATSGKTPKT

-1109 VKSGQEVTGIVLTA
+1109 VKSGQEASGIVLTA

-1219 ARTTTYTGAASGT
+1219 ARTTTYTAAAGGT

-1241 SNAANVVVAFTNTYT
+1241 SNTANTVVAFTNAYTAKTGEIEVTKKFGGSELPANFETVTLTVENEAGTVVGTKTLAEIRSAAAAGTEGYAVTGSGAGAVYTWTLKDLPYGKYKVTETVTAADGYQCTARYQINATAEKNYDGTAKPEVTVGAATQKVAFTNTYT

-1341 TTTYTGAASGTG
+1341 TTTYMAAAGGTG

-1367 VVAFTNTYTKLQ
+1367 VVAFTNAYTAKTGKIEVTKKFGGSELPANSETVTLTVENEAGTVVGSKTLAEIRSAAAAGTEGYAVTGSGAGAVYTWTLKDLPYGKYKVTETVTAADGYQCTARYQINATAEKNYDGTAKPEVTVGAATQKVAFTNTYTKLQ

-1449 EVLTGEDAAYART
+1449 EVLAGEDAAYART
-1462 TTYTAAASGTGETAV
+1462 TTYTAAAG
-1477 STPINNTA
+1477 
-1485 NTVVAFTNAY
+1485 
-1495 TAKTGEIEV
+1495 
-1504 TKKFGGSELP
+1504 
-1514 SNFETVT
+1514 
-1521 LTVENEAGTVVGS
+1521 
-1534 KTLAEIRSAAAAGTE
+1534 
-1549 GYAVTGSGAGAV
+1549 
-1561 YTWTLKDLPYGKYKV
+1561 
-1576 TETVTAANGYQ
+1576 
-1587 CTARYQINATA
+1587 
-1598 EKNYDGTV
+1598 
-1606 KPEVTVGAATQ
+1606 
-1617 KMAFTNTYTK
+1617 
-1627 LQGSLEI
+1627 
-1634 TKTVTGDRNWEQVKN
+1634 
-1649 TMSFKVMDE
+1649 
-1658 TGAEITGSPVAGI
+1658 
-1671 AFTETTPGS
+1671 
-1680 GIYHYVFNGL
+1680 
-1690 TAGKTY
+1690 
-1696 TVTEVLTGEDAA
+1696 
-1708 YARTTTY
+1708 
-1715 TGAASGTGETAVSAP
+1715 GTGETAVSAP
-1730 ISNAANVVV
+1730 ISNTANVVV

-1851 SNAANVVVAF
+1851 SN
-1861 TNAYT
+1861 
-1866 AKTGKIEV
+1866 G
-1874 TKKFGGSELPAN
+1874 
-1886 FETVTL
+1886 
-1892 TVENEAGTVV
+1892 
-1902 GSKTLAEI
+1902 
-1910 RSAAAA
+1910 
-1916 GTEGYAVTGSGAG
+1916 
-1929 AVYTWTL
+1929 
-1936 KDLPYGKYKVT
+1936 
-1947 ETVTAANGY
+1947 
-1956 QCTAKYQ
+1956 
-1963 INATAEKDYDSTAKP
+1963 
-1978 EVTVGAATQKVVFT
+1978 
-1992 NAYTKLQGSLEITKT
+1992 
-2007 VTGDRN
+2007 
-2013 WEQVKNTM
+2013 
-2021 TFKVTDETGAEIT
+2021 
-2034 GSPVAGTAFTETT
+2034 
-2047 PGSGI
+2047 
-2052 YHYVFNGLT
+2052 
-2061 AGKTYTVT
+2061 
-2069 EVLTGEDAAYART
+2069 
-2082 TTYTAAAGGTG
+2082 
-2093 ETAVS
+2093 
-2098 APINNTANT
+2098 
-2107 VVAFTNAYT
+2107 
-2116 AKTGEIEVTK
+2116 
-2126 KFGGSELPSNFET
+2126 
-2139 VTLTV
+2139 
-2144 ENEAGTVVGSKTLA
+2144 
-2158 EIRSAAAA
+2158 
-2166 GTEGYAVT
+2166 
-2174 GSGAGAVYTW
+2174 
-2184 TLKDLP
+2184 
-2190 YGKYTVTETVTAANG
+2190 
-2205 YQCTARY
+2205 
-2212 QINATAE
+2212 
-2219 KNYDGTVKPEV
+2219 
-2230 TVGAATQKVAFTNT
+2230 
-2244 YTKLQGS
+2244 
-2251 LEITKTVTGDRN
+2251 
-2263 WEQVKNTMSFKVTDE
+2263 
-2278 TGAEITGSP
+2278 
-2287 VAGTAFTE
+2287 
-2295 TTPGSGIYHYVF
+2295 
-2307 NGLTAGKTYTVTE
+2307 
-2320 VLTGEDAAYARTTT
+2320 
-2334 YTAAAGGT
+2334 
-2342 GETAVSA
+2342 
-2349 PISNAANVVVAF
+2349 ANVVVAF
-2361 TNTYTKKAGKL
+2361 TNTYTKKTGKL

-2416 GKIWKLELDTA
+2416 GRIWKLELDTA

-2435 TRNVVGGFTLKKVQ
+2435 TRNAVGGFTLKKVQ

-2481 EKKTTTPSNPTT
+2481 VKKTTTPSNPTT

-2522 SNLAFWFILFA
+2522 SNLALWFILFA
-2533 VSGMGLVALAI
+2533 VSGMGLAALAI

>member
-48 FTVKVNGVPLEN
+48 FAVKVNGVPLEN

-153 TSTDKKND
+153 TSADKKND
-161 NGKDVTFGIGT
+161 NGKDVPFGIGT

-332 SKNSVGDYDK
+332 SKNSVGEYDK

-361 FQKSGKSIEDY
+361 FQKSGKSIEEY

-377 ETPGTGLEPA
+377 ETPGTGLKPA

-440 ADKTVNADNRIE
+440 ADKTVNAGNRIE

-480 VIRDYVQEAD
+480 VIRDYVQDAD
-490 RHVLQPTVTYA
+490 RHVLQPTVTYT

-550 VIQDGYVWNNQTEF
+550 VIPDGYVWNNQTEF

-575 VLGDQNQEATAT
+575 VLGDQNQEAEAT
-587 WKDVNKQGIVL
+587 WKDMNKQGIVL

-604 DNDKDSITYEVK
+604 DNDKDSIAYEVK

-637 PDIMKFDGNVT
+637 PDIMKFDGNAT
-648 AKLVYIHQYWED
+648 ARLVYIHKHWED
-660 SNHGSVSVTVSDV
+660 SNPGAVSVITSDV
-673 TGANAKDFSFTV
+673 TGANAKDFSFIV

-695 GKAATDWYKPT
+695 GKTATDWYKPT

-719 SFVSAGKKESITNTV
+719 SFVSAGRKESITNTV

-763 YTADSAPDIKY
+763 YTADSAPDIEY

-1056 VVATISGADMQKT
+1056 IVATISGADMQKT

-1079 LEAGEYTIVE
+1079 LEAGEYTVTE
-1089 TIATSGKTPKT
+1089 TIAVGGKSPETV
-1100 ITYKIDNSA
+1100 TYKVGVTA
-1109 VKSGQEVTGIVLTA
+1109 AKTGQEATGIVLTA
-1123 GGTGTVTF
+1123 GGTGTVAF

-1206 TVTEVLTGEDAAY
+1206 TVTEVLSGEDAAY
-1219 ARTTTYTGAASGT
+1219 ARTTTYTGAAGGT

-1241 SNAANVVVAFTNTYT
+1241 SNAANV
-1256 KLQGSLE
+1256 
-1263 ITKTVTGDRNWE
+1263 
-1275 QVKNT
+1275 
-1280 MSFKVTDETGAEITG
+1280 
-1295 SPVAGTAFTET
+1295 
-1306 TPGSG
+1306 
-1311 IYHYVFNG
+1311 
-1319 LTAGKTYTVTE
+1319 
-1330 VLTGEDAAYAR
+1330 
-1341 TTTYTGAASGTG
+1341 
-1353 ETAVSAPISNAANV
+1353 
-1367 VVAFTNTYTKLQ
+1367 
-1379 GSLEITKTVTGDRN
+1379 
-1393 WEQVKNTMSFKVTD
+1393 
-1407 ETGAEITGSPVAGTA
+1407 
-1422 FTETTPGSGIYHY
+1422 
-1435 VFNGLTAGKTYTVT
+1435 
-1449 EVLTGEDAAYART
+1449 
-1462 TTYTAAASGTGETAV
+1462 
-1477 STPINNTA
+1477 
-1485 NTVVAFTNAY
+1485 VVAFTNAY

-1617 KMAFTNTYTK
+1617 KVAFTNTYTKLQGSLEITKTVTGDRNWEQVKNTMSFKVTDEDGNEIPSSPVAGTAFTETTPGSGIYHYVFNGLTVGKTYTVTEVLAGEDAAYARTTTYTAAAGGTGETAVSAPINNTANTVVAFTNAYTAKTGEIEVTKKFGGSELPSNFETVTLAVENEAGTVVGTKTLAEIRSAAAAGTEGYAVTGSGAGAVYTWTLKDLPYGKYKVTETVTAANGYQCTARYQINATAEKHYDGTVKPEVTVGAATQKMAFTNTYTK

-1649 TMSFKVMDE
+1649 TMSFKVTDE
-1658 TGAEITGSPVAGI
+1658 SGAEITGSPVAGT
-1671 AFTETTPGS
+1671 ALTETTPGS

-1715 TGAASGTGETAVSAP
+1715 TAAAGGTGETAVSAP
-1730 ISNAANVVV
+1730 ISNTANVVV

-1851 SNAANVVVAF
+1851 SN
-1861 TNAYT
+1861 
-1866 AKTGKIEV
+1866 G
-1874 TKKFGGSELPAN
+1874 
-1886 FETVTL
+1886 
-1892 TVENEAGTVV
+1892 
-1902 GSKTLAEI
+1902 
-1910 RSAAAA
+1910 
-1916 GTEGYAVTGSGAG
+1916 
-1929 AVYTWTL
+1929 
-1936 KDLPYGKYKVT
+1936 
-1947 ETVTAANGY
+1947 
-1956 QCTAKYQ
+1956 
-1963 INATAEKDYDSTAKP
+1963 
-1978 EVTVGAATQKVVFT
+1978 
-1992 NAYTKLQGSLEITKT
+1992 
-2007 VTGDRN
+2007 
-2013 WEQVKNTM
+2013 
-2021 TFKVTDETGAEIT
+2021 
-2034 GSPVAGTAFTETT
+2034 
-2047 PGSGI
+2047 
-2052 YHYVFNGLT
+2052 
-2061 AGKTYTVT
+2061 
-2069 EVLTGEDAAYART
+2069 
-2082 TTYTAAAGGTG
+2082 
-2093 ETAVS
+2093 
-2098 APINNTANT
+2098 
-2107 VVAFTNAYT
+2107 
-2116 AKTGEIEVTK
+2116 
-2126 KFGGSELPSNFET
+2126 
-2139 VTLTV
+2139 
-2144 ENEAGTVVGSKTLA
+2144 
-2158 EIRSAAAA
+2158 
-2166 GTEGYAVT
+2166 
-2174 GSGAGAVYTW
+2174 
-2184 TLKDLP
+2184 
-2190 YGKYTVTETVTAANG
+2190 
-2205 YQCTARY
+2205 
-2212 QINATAE
+2212 
-2219 KNYDGTVKPEV
+2219 
-2230 TVGAATQKVAFTNT
+2230 
-2244 YTKLQGS
+2244 
-2251 LEITKTVTGDRN
+2251 
-2263 WEQVKNTMSFKVTDE
+2263 
-2278 TGAEITGSP
+2278 
-2287 VAGTAFTE
+2287 
-2295 TTPGSGIYHYVF
+2295 
-2307 NGLTAGKTYTVTE
+2307 
-2320 VLTGEDAAYARTTT
+2320 
-2334 YTAAAGGT
+2334 
-2342 GETAVSA
+2342 
-2349 PISNAANVVVAF
+2349 ANVVVAF
-2361 TNTYTKKAGKL
+2361 TNTYTKKTGKL

-2435 TRNVVGGFTLKKVQ
+2435 TRNAVGGFTLKKVQ

-2481 EKKTTTPSNPTT
+2481 VKKTTTPSNPTT

-2522 SNLAFWFILFA
+2522 SNLALWFILFA
-2533 VSGMGLVALAI
+2533 VSGMGLAALAI

>member
-1 MKLLNGKYKIRN
+1 MKLLNGTYKIRN

-93 PMLSNLK
+93 SMLSNLK
-100 LVAGTPA
+100 LVAGMPA

-161 NGKDVTFGIGT
+161 NGKDVPFGIGT

-184 TSELNVQKSKS
+184 TSELNVQKSRP
-195 SSAML
+195 SSAVM

-227 IAGLG
+227 IAGSG

-252 VGTSCSDMAQL
+252 VGTAYSDMAQL
-263 NAVLQG
+263 NTALQG

-286 NPSIYDK
+286 DPSIYTE
-293 TSDIE
+293 TSNIGK
-298 AFGNVVKA
+298 FGNIIKA
-306 QYKDN
+306 NYKDN

-317 KESNKVYAEAKGPEM
+317 KESNLEYADAKGPEM
-332 SKNSVGDYDK
+332 SKTATDYDE
-342 TTGIITWKVTVRLN
+342 TTGVITWKVTIRLN

-361 FQKSGKSIEDY
+361 FQKSGKSIENY

-377 ETPGTGLEPA
+377 ETPGTGLNQA

-404 YTTAVTDE
+404 YTTSVTDE
-412 YKQRLE
+412 YKRRLE

-440 ADKTVNADNRIE
+440 ADKTVNADKWIE
-452 KTCTG
+452 KTCIG
-457 FDSTTRTLTWN
+457 FDDTTRTLTWD

-474 DNVTDV
+474 NDVTDV
-480 VIRDYVQEAD
+480 VIRDYVRDAD

-501 GTTIVNSDTI
+501 GTTIVNSGTI

-539 AGQPVTFTYTT
+539 AGQLITFTYTS
-550 VIQDGYVWNNQTEF
+550 VIPDGYVWNNQTEF

-604 DNDKDSITYEVK
+604 DNDKDSIAYEVK

-637 PDIMKFDGNVT
+637 PDIMKFDGNAT

-660 SNHGSVSVTVSDV
+660 SNPGSVSVTVSDV

-719 SFVSAGKKESITNTV
+719 SFVSAGKKESITNNV

-763 YTADSAPDIKY
+763 YTADSAPDIEY
-774 EIEINPNALTLSTN
+774 EIEINPNALTLSAN

-803 NDDVEITEVST
+803 NDDIKITEVST

-857 YADETKNEHLTDEN
+857 YADETKNEYLTDEN

-923 ALAGSEFKIVQASY
+923 ALAGSEFKIVQVSY
-937 DSATGKMVDGTVIK
+937 DAATGKMVDGTVIK

-996 DDNSVTLPSGVII
+996 DDNSVTLPSGIII

-1022 NQLEA
+1022 NQPEA
-1027 KLTLT
+1027 KITLT
-1032 KAVENVEW
+1032 KAVENEEW

-1109 VKSGQEVTGIVLTA
+1109 VKSGQEATGIVLTA
-1123 GGTGTVTF
+1123 GGTNTVAF

-1206 TVTEVLTGEDAAY
+1206 TVTEVLTGEDTAY
-1219 ARTTTYTGAASGT
+1219 TRTTTYTAQTSGT

-1241 SNAANVVVAFTNTYT
+1241 SNTANTVVAFTNAYTAKTGEIEVTKKFGGSELPSNFETVTLTVENEAGTVVGSKTLAEIRSAAEAGTEGYAVTGSGAGAVYTWTLKDLPYGKYKVTETVTAANGYQCTAKYQINATAEKNYDGTVKPEVTVGAATQKVAFTNTYT

-1280 MSFKVTDETGAEITG
+1280 MSFKVTDESGVEITG

-1330 VLTGEDAAYAR
+1330 VL
-1341 TTTYTGAASGTG
+1341 
-1353 ETAVSAPISNAANV
+1353 N
-1367 VVAFTNTYTKLQ
+1367 
-1379 GSLEITKTVTGDRN
+1379 
-1393 WEQVKNTMSFKVTD
+1393 
-1407 ETGAEITGSPVAGTA
+1407 
-1422 FTETTPGSGIYHY
+1422 
-1435 VFNGLTAGKTYTVT
+1435 
-1449 EVLTGEDAAYART
+1449 GEDAAYART

-1477 STPINNTA
+1477 SAPISNTA

-1576 TETVTAANGYQ
+1576 TETVTAATGYQ
-1587 CTARYQINATA
+1587 CTAKYQINATA
-1598 EKNYDGTV
+1598 EKYYDSTA
-1606 KPEVTVGAATQ
+1606 KPEVTVGDATQ
-1617 KMAFTNTYTK
+1617 KVSFTNTYTK
-1627 LQGSLEI
+1627 LQGGLEI
-1634 TKTVTGDRNWEQVKN
+1634 IKRVHGDLNWEQVKN
-1649 TMSFKVMDE
+1649 TISFKITNED
-1658 TGAEITGSPVAGI
+1658 GNEIP
-1671 AFTETTPGS
+1671 
-1680 GIYHYVFNGL
+1680 
-1690 TAGKTY
+1690 
-1696 TVTEVLTGEDAA
+1696 
-1708 YARTTTY
+1708 
-1715 TGAASGTGETAVSAP
+1715 
-1730 ISNAANVVV
+1730 
-1739 AFTNTYTKLQGSL
+1739 
-1752 EITKTVTGD
+1752 
-1761 RNWEQV
+1761 
-1767 KNTMSFKVTDETG
+1767 
-1780 AEITGSP
+1780 GSP

-1799 SGIYHYV
+1799 SGIYYYEI
-1806 FNGLTAGK
+1806 NGLIVGK
-1814 TYTVTEVLTGE
+1814 AYTVTEVLTGE
-1825 DAAYA
+1825 DEAYS
-1830 RTTTYTAAAGGTG
+1830 RTTTYVAATRGTG
-1843 ETAVSAPI
+1843 ETAVSVPVQD
-1851 SNAANVVVAF
+1851 SMYSVV
-1861 TNAYT
+1861 
-1866 AKTGKIEV
+1866 
-1874 TKKFGGSELPAN
+1874 
-1886 FETVTL
+1886 
-1892 TVENEAGTVV
+1892 
-1902 GSKTLAEI
+1902 
-1910 RSAAAA
+1910 
-1916 GTEGYAVTGSGAG
+1916 
-1929 AVYTWTL
+1929 
-1936 KDLPYGKYKVT
+1936 
-1947 ETVTAANGY
+1947 
-1956 QCTAKYQ
+1956 
-1963 INATAEKDYDSTAKP
+1963 
-1978 EVTVGAATQKVVFT
+1978 
-1992 NAYTKLQGSLEITKT
+1992 
-2007 VTGDRN
+2007 
-2013 WEQVKNTM
+2013 
-2021 TFKVTDETGAEIT
+2021 TFD
-2034 GSPVAGTAFTETT
+2034 
-2047 PGSGI
+2047 
-2052 YHYVFNGLT
+2052 
-2061 AGKTYTVT
+2061 
-2069 EVLTGEDAAYART
+2069 
-2082 TTYTAAAGGTG
+2082 
-2093 ETAVS
+2093 
-2098 APINNTANT
+2098 
-2107 VVAFTNAYT
+2107 
-2116 AKTGEIEVTK
+2116 
-2126 KFGGSELPSNFET
+2126 
-2139 VTLTV
+2139 
-2144 ENEAGTVVGSKTLA
+2144 
-2158 EIRSAAAA
+2158 
-2166 GTEGYAVT
+2166 
-2174 GSGAGAVYTW
+2174 
-2184 TLKDLP
+2184 
-2190 YGKYTVTETVTAANG
+2190 
-2205 YQCTARY
+2205 
-2212 QINATAE
+2212 
-2219 KNYDGTVKPEV
+2219 
-2230 TVGAATQKVAFTNT
+2230 
-2244 YTKLQGS
+2244 
-2251 LEITKTVTGDRN
+2251 
-2263 WEQVKNTMSFKVTDE
+2263 
-2278 TGAEITGSP
+2278 
-2287 VAGTAFTE
+2287 
-2295 TTPGSGIYHYVF
+2295 
-2307 NGLTAGKTYTVTE
+2307 
-2320 VLTGEDAAYARTTT
+2320 
-2334 YTAAAGGT
+2334 
-2342 GETAVSA
+2342 
-2349 PISNAANVVVAF
+2349 
-2361 TNTYTKKAGKL
+2361 NTYTKKTGKL

-2387 EAAISFKVTRTADGT
+2387 EAAISFKVTKNADGT

-2416 GKIWKLELDTA
+2416 GKIWKLELDTV

-2435 TRNVVGGFTLKKVQ
+2435 TRNAVGGFTLKKVQ

-2462 VQVQVNDGASIKVA
+2462 VQVQVNDGASTKVA

-2481 EKKTTTPSNPTT
+2481 VKKTTTPSNPTT

-2508 PTPTDPGTPGTGDN
+2508 PTPADPGTPGTGDN
-2522 SNLAFWFILFA
+2522 SNLAIWFILFA
-2533 VSGMGLVALAI
+2533 VSGMGLAALAI

>member
-48 FTVKVNGVPLEN
+48 FAVKVNGVPLEN

-161 NGKDVTFGIGT
+161 NGKDVPFGIGT

-184 TSELNVQKSKS
+184 TSELNVQKSRP
-195 SSAML
+195 SSAVM

-227 IAGLG
+227 IAGSG

-242 TVNGSDVGVT
+242 TINGSDVGVT
-252 VGTSCSDMAQL
+252 QGATYSDMAQL
-263 NAVLQG
+263 NAALQG

-286 NPSIYDK
+286 DPSIYTE
-293 TSDIE
+293 TSNIGK
-298 AFGNVVKA
+298 FGNIIKA
-306 QYKDN
+306 NYKDN
-311 RDNDKE
+311 RDNEKE
-317 KESNKVYAEAKGPEM
+317 KESNLVYADAKGPEM
-332 SKNSVGDYDK
+332 SKTATDYDE
-342 TTGIITWKVTVRLN
+342 TTGVITWKVTIRLN

-361 FQKSGKSIEDY
+361 FQKSGKSIENY

-377 ETPGTGLEPA
+377 ETPGTGLNQA

-404 YTTAVTDE
+404 YTTSVTDE
-412 YKQRLE
+412 YKRRLE

-440 ADKTVNADNRIE
+440 ADRTVNADKWIE
-452 KTCTG
+452 KTCIG
-457 FDSTTRTLTWN
+457 FDDTTRTLTWD

-474 DNVTDV
+474 NDVTDV
-480 VIRDYVQEAD
+480 VIRDYVQDAD

-501 GTTIVNSDTI
+501 GTTIVNSGTI

-550 VIQDGYVWNNQTEF
+550 VIPDGYVWNNQTEF

-660 SNHGSVSVTVSDV
+660 SNPGSVSVTVSDV

-763 YTADSAPDIKY
+763 YTADSAPDIEY

-923 ALAGSEFKIVQASY
+923 ALAGSEFKIVQVSY

-1032 KAVENVEW
+1032 KVVENVEW

-1079 LEAGEYTIVE
+1079 LEAGEYTVTE
-1089 TIATSGKTPKT
+1089 TIAVGGKSPETV
-1100 ITYKIDNSA
+1100 TYKVGVTA
-1109 VKSGQEVTGIVLTA
+1109 AKTGQEATGIVLTA
-1123 GGTGTVTF
+1123 GGTGTVAF
-1131 TNTYEVKKGSLEITK
+1131 TNTYEIKKGSLEITK

-1192 YHYVFNGLTAGKTY
+1192 YHYVFNGLTVGKTY

-1219 ARTTTYTGAASGT
+1219 ARTTTYTGAAS
-1232 GETAVSAPI
+1232 
-1241 SNAANVVVAFTNTYT
+1241 
-1256 KLQGSLE
+1256 
-1263 ITKTVTGDRNWE
+1263 
-1275 QVKNT
+1275 
-1280 MSFKVTDETGAEITG
+1280 
-1295 SPVAGTAFTET
+1295 
-1306 TPGSG
+1306 
-1311 IYHYVFNG
+1311 
-1319 LTAGKTYTVTE
+1319 
-1330 VLTGEDAAYAR
+1330 
-1341 TTTYTGAASGTG
+1341 
-1353 ETAVSAPISNAANV
+1353 
-1367 VVAFTNTYTKLQ
+1367 
-1379 GSLEITKTVTGDRN
+1379 
-1393 WEQVKNTMSFKVTD
+1393 
-1407 ETGAEITGSPVAGTA
+1407 
-1422 FTETTPGSGIYHY
+1422 
-1435 VFNGLTAGKTYTVT
+1435 
-1449 EVLTGEDAAYART
+1449 
-1462 TTYTAAASGTGETAV
+1462 
-1477 STPINNTA
+1477 
-1485 NTVVAFTNAY
+1485 
-1495 TAKTGEIEV
+1495 
-1504 TKKFGGSELP
+1504 
-1514 SNFETVT
+1514 
-1521 LTVENEAGTVVGS
+1521 
-1534 KTLAEIRSAAAAGTE
+1534 
-1549 GYAVTGSGAGAV
+1549 
-1561 YTWTLKDLPYGKYKV
+1561 
-1576 TETVTAANGYQ
+1576 
-1587 CTARYQINATA
+1587 
-1598 EKNYDGTV
+1598 
-1606 KPEVTVGAATQ
+1606 
-1617 KMAFTNTYTK
+1617 
-1627 LQGSLEI
+1627 
-1634 TKTVTGDRNWEQVKN
+1634 
-1649 TMSFKVMDE
+1649 
-1658 TGAEITGSPVAGI
+1658 
-1671 AFTETTPGS
+1671 
-1680 GIYHYVFNGL
+1680 
-1690 TAGKTY
+1690 
-1696 TVTEVLTGEDAA
+1696 
-1708 YARTTTY
+1708 
-1715 TGAASGTGETAVSAP
+1715 
-1730 ISNAANVVV
+1730 
-1739 AFTNTYTKLQGSL
+1739 
-1752 EITKTVTGD
+1752 
-1761 RNWEQV
+1761 
-1767 KNTMSFKVTDETG
+1767 
-1780 AEITGSP
+1780 
-1787 VAGTAFTETTPG
+1787 
-1799 SGIYHYV
+1799 
-1806 FNGLTAGK
+1806 
-1814 TYTVTEVLTGE
+1814 
-1825 DAAYA
+1825 
-1830 RTTTYTAAAGGTG
+1830 
-1843 ETAVSAPI
+1843 
-1851 SNAANVVVAF
+1851 
-1861 TNAYT
+1861 
-1866 AKTGKIEV
+1866 
-1874 TKKFGGSELPAN
+1874 
-1886 FETVTL
+1886 
-1892 TVENEAGTVV
+1892 
-1902 GSKTLAEI
+1902 
-1910 RSAAAA
+1910 
-1916 GTEGYAVTGSGAG
+1916 
-1929 AVYTWTL
+1929 
-1936 KDLPYGKYKVT
+1936 
-1947 ETVTAANGY
+1947 
-1956 QCTAKYQ
+1956 
-1963 INATAEKDYDSTAKP
+1963 
-1978 EVTVGAATQKVVFT
+1978 
-1992 NAYTKLQGSLEITKT
+1992 
-2007 VTGDRN
+2007 
-2013 WEQVKNTM
+2013 
-2021 TFKVTDETGAEIT
+2021 
-2034 GSPVAGTAFTETT
+2034 
-2047 PGSGI
+2047 
-2052 YHYVFNGLT
+2052 
-2061 AGKTYTVT
+2061 
-2069 EVLTGEDAAYART
+2069 
-2082 TTYTAAAGGTG
+2082 GTG

-2144 ENEAGTVVGSKTLA
+2144 ENEAGTVVRSKTLA

-2190 YGKYTVTETVTAANG
+2190 YGKYKVTETVIAATG

-2307 NGLTAGKTYTVTE
+2307 NGLTVGKTYTVTE

-2349 PISNAANVVVAF
+2349 PINNAANVVVAF
-2361 TNTYTKKAGKL
+2361 TNTYTKLQGSLEITKTVTGDRNWEQVKNTMSFKVTDETGAEITGSPVAGTAFTETTPGSGIYHYVFNGLTVGKTYTVTEVLTGEDAAYSRTTTYTAAAGGTGETAVSAPISNTANTVVAFTNAYTAKTGEIEVTKKFGGSELPANFETVTLTVENEAGTVVGSKTLAEIRSAAEAGTEGYAVTGSGAGAVYTWTLKDLPYGKYKVTETVTAANGYQCTARYQINATSEKNYDGTVKPEVTVGAATQKVAFTNTYTKLQGSLEITKTVTGDRNWEQVKNTMSFKVTDETGAEITGSPVAGTTFTETTPGSGIYHYVFNGLTAGKTYTVTEVLSGEDAAYARTTTYTGAAGGTGETAVSAPISNTANVVVAFTNTYMKLQGSLEITKTVTGDRNWEQVKNTMSFKVTDETGAEITGSPVAGTAFTETTPGSGIYHYIFNGLTVGKTYTVTEVLTGEDAAYARTTTYTGAAGGTGETAVSAPISNGANVVVAFTNTYTKKTGKL

-2435 TRNVVGGFTLKKVQ
+2435 TRNAVGGFTLKKVQ

-2522 SNLAFWFILFA
+2522 SNLALWFILFA
-2533 VSGMGLVALAI
+2533 VSGMGLAALAI

>member
-1 MKLLNGKYKIRN
+1 MKLLNGTYKIRN

-93 PMLSNLK
+93 SMLSNLK
-100 LVAGTPA
+100 LVAGMPA

-129 YVFTNDKFLESTS
+129 YVFTNDKFLERTS

-153 TSTDKKND
+153 TATSKKD
-161 NGKDVTFGIGT
+161 SNGKDIPFGIGT
-172 TKKTVKYYADQK
+172 AKKDVKYYADADV
-184 TSELNVQKSKS
+184 SELNVYKSRP
-195 SSAML
+195 SSAVL

-209 EVTLS
+209 EVNLY
-214 AKDGI
+214 ADKGI
-219 VKGITLED
+219 VSGITLED
-227 IAGLG
+227 IAGSG

-252 VGTSCSDMAQL
+252 EGTTYSNMADL
-263 NAVLQG
+263 NTALQG

-286 NPSIYDK
+286 DSTIYTE
-293 TSDIE
+293 TSNMGK
-298 AFGNVVKA
+298 FGNIIKA
-306 QYKDN
+306 DYKDN

-317 KESNKVYAEAKGPEM
+317 KESNLVYADAKGPEM
-332 SKNSVGDYDK
+332 SKTATDYDE
-342 TTGIITWKVTVRLN
+342 TTGVITWKVTIKLN

-361 FQKSGKSIEDY
+361 FKKSNKSIADY
-372 ITDIV
+372 ITGIV
-377 ETPGTGLEPA
+377 ETPGTGLNAA
-387 VKLTGI
+387 VQVGGI
-393 TEESEGVYSIV
+393 TEEAEGIYSIV
-404 YTTAVTDE
+404 YTTSVTDD
-412 YKQRLE
+412 YKRRLE
-418 NGSYTFK
+418 NGSYTFS
-425 NTITAKVNG
+425 NTVSAKVGNK
-434 TDVKAS
+434 DVSAS
-440 ADKTVNADNRIE
+440 ATKTAGANNWIS
-452 KTCTG
+452 KSFLS
-457 FDSTTRTLTWN
+457 FDRTTRTLTWD

-474 DNVTDV
+474 NGVSNVELTDF
-480 VIRDYVQEAD
+480 VQETTK
-490 RHVLQPTVTYA
+490 HVVQPSVSYNGA
-501 GTTIVNSDTI
+501 VIAKAQDDNGSLVI
-511 VDSSIVKSWESAW
+511 VDSSIVKTWESSW
-524 QGYSMALTDAFVSSH
+524 QGYKLGLTDDFVQTH
-539 AGQPVTFTYTT
+539 AGQLVTFTFTT
-550 VIQDGYVWNNQTEF
+550 KIPDDFDWTKQTEF
-564 TNKAHLSYKDA
+564 TNKVHLTYTDA
-575 VLGDQNQEATAT
+575 VLGSQSQDAEAT
-587 WKDVNKQGIVL
+587 WKDENKQGVVI
-598 TKKAIA
+598 TKKATP
-604 DNDKDSITYEVK
+604 DGTKDSIAYEVR
-616 VDLSEMASLAAGDT
+616 VDLSEIANLTKGE
-630 VTITDVL
+630 TITLTDTL
-637 PDIMKFDGNVT
+637 PNLMKFNDDAT
-648 AKLVYIHQYWED
+648 AKLVYVYQYYED
-660 SNHGSVSVTVSDV
+660 TNQGDVAITASDV
-673 TGANAKDFSFTV
+673 ADANARNFSFTV
-685 TEQMVNAVAD
+685 TDKMVAAVAA
-695 GKAATDWYKPT
+695 GSAASSWYKPT
-706 VIISYT
+706 VVISYT

-763 YTADSAPDIKY
+763 YTADSAPDIEY

-923 ALAGSEFKIVQASY
+923 ALAGSEFKIVQVSY

-1109 VKSGQEVTGIVLTA
+1109 VKSGQEATGIVLTA

-1219 ARTTTYTGAASGT
+1219 ARTTTYTAAAGGN

-1241 SNAANVVVAFTNTYT
+1241 SNAANV
-1256 KLQGSLE
+1256 
-1263 ITKTVTGDRNWE
+1263 
-1275 QVKNT
+1275 
-1280 MSFKVTDETGAEITG
+1280 
-1295 SPVAGTAFTET
+1295 
-1306 TPGSG
+1306 
-1311 IYHYVFNG
+1311 
-1319 LTAGKTYTVTE
+1319 
-1330 VLTGEDAAYAR
+1330 
-1341 TTTYTGAASGTG
+1341 
-1353 ETAVSAPISNAANV
+1353 
-1367 VVAFTNTYTKLQ
+1367 
-1379 GSLEITKTVTGDRN
+1379 
-1393 WEQVKNTMSFKVTD
+1393 
-1407 ETGAEITGSPVAGTA
+1407 
-1422 FTETTPGSGIYHY
+1422 
-1435 VFNGLTAGKTYTVT
+1435 
-1449 EVLTGEDAAYART
+1449 
-1462 TTYTAAASGTGETAV
+1462 
-1477 STPINNTA
+1477 
-1485 NTVVAFTNAY
+1485 VVAFTNAY

-1534 KTLAEIRSAAAAGTE
+1534 KTLAEIRGAAAAGTE

-1561 YTWTLKDLPYGKYKV
+1561 YTWTLKDLPYGKYK
-1576 TETVTAANGYQ
+1576 
-1587 CTARYQINATA
+1587 
-1598 EKNYDGTV
+1598 
-1606 KPEVTVGAATQ
+1606 
-1617 KMAFTNTYTK
+1617 
-1627 LQGSLEI
+1627 
-1634 TKTVTGDRNWEQVKN
+1634 
-1649 TMSFKVMDE
+1649 
-1658 TGAEITGSPVAGI
+1658 
-1671 AFTETTPGS
+1671 
-1680 GIYHYVFNGL
+1680 
-1690 TAGKTY
+1690 
-1696 TVTEVLTGEDAA
+1696 
-1708 YARTTTY
+1708 
-1715 TGAASGTGETAVSAP
+1715 
-1730 ISNAANVVV
+1730 
-1739 AFTNTYTKLQGSL
+1739 
-1752 EITKTVTGD
+1752 
-1761 RNWEQV
+1761 
-1767 KNTMSFKVTDETG
+1767 
-1780 AEITGSP
+1780 
-1787 VAGTAFTETTPG
+1787 
-1799 SGIYHYV
+1799 
-1806 FNGLTAGK
+1806 
-1814 TYTVTEVLTGE
+1814 
-1825 DAAYA
+1825 
-1830 RTTTYTAAAGGTG
+1830 
-1843 ETAVSAPI
+1843 
-1851 SNAANVVVAF
+1851 
-1861 TNAYT
+1861 
-1866 AKTGKIEV
+1866 
-1874 TKKFGGSELPAN
+1874 
-1886 FETVTL
+1886 
-1892 TVENEAGTVV
+1892 
-1902 GSKTLAEI
+1902 
-1910 RSAAAA
+1910 
-1916 GTEGYAVTGSGAG
+1916 
-1929 AVYTWTL
+1929 
-1936 KDLPYGKYKVT
+1936 
-1947 ETVTAANGY
+1947 
-1956 QCTAKYQ
+1956 
-1963 INATAEKDYDSTAKP
+1963 
-1978 EVTVGAATQKVVFT
+1978 
-1992 NAYTKLQGSLEITKT
+1992 
-2007 VTGDRN
+2007 
-2013 WEQVKNTM
+2013 
-2021 TFKVTDETGAEIT
+2021 
-2034 GSPVAGTAFTETT
+2034 
-2047 PGSGI
+2047 
-2052 YHYVFNGLT
+2052 
-2061 AGKTYTVT
+2061 
-2069 EVLTGEDAAYART
+2069 
-2082 TTYTAAAGGTG
+2082 
-2093 ETAVS
+2093 
-2098 APINNTANT
+2098 
-2107 VVAFTNAYT
+2107 
-2116 AKTGEIEVTK
+2116 
-2126 KFGGSELPSNFET
+2126 
-2139 VTLTV
+2139 
-2144 ENEAGTVVGSKTLA
+2144 
-2158 EIRSAAAA
+2158 
-2166 GTEGYAVT
+2166 
-2174 GSGAGAVYTW
+2174 
-2184 TLKDLP
+2184 
-2190 YGKYTVTETVTAANG
+2190 VTETVTAANG

-2334 YTAAAGGT
+2334 YTAAASGTGETAVSAPINNGANVVVAFTNTYTKLQGSLEITKTVTGDRNWEQVKNAMSFKVTDETGAEITGSPVAGIAFTETTPGSGIYHYVFNGLTAGKTYTVTEVLTGEDAAYARTTTYTGAAGGT

-2349 PISNAANVVVAF
+2349 PISNGANVVVAF
-2361 TNTYTKKAGKL
+2361 TNTYTKKTGKL

-2435 TRNVVGGFTLKKVQ
+2435 TRNAVGGFTLKKVQ

-2481 EKKTTTPSNPTT
+2481 VKKTTTPSNPTT

-2498 TTPPSPQPPE
+2498 TMPPSPQPPE

-2522 SNLAFWFILFA
+2522 SNLALWFILFA
-2533 VSGMGLVALAI
+2533 VSGMGLAALAI

>member
-1 MKLLNGKYKIRN
+1 MKLLNGTYKIRN

-115 AVGTVTIDENGVAT
+115 VVGTVTIDENGVAT

-161 NGKDVTFGIGT
+161 NGKDIPFGIGT
-172 TKKTVKYYADQK
+172 AKKNVKYYADADA
-184 TSELNVQKSKS
+184 SELNVYKSRP
-195 SSAML
+195 SSAVM

-227 IAGLG
+227 IAGSG

-252 VGTSCSDMAQL
+252 QGATYSDMAQL
-263 NAVLQG
+263 NAALQG

-286 NPSIYDK
+286 DPSIYTE
-293 TSDIE
+293 TSNIGK
-298 AFGNVVKA
+298 FGNIIKA
-306 QYKDN
+306 NYKDN
-311 RDNDKE
+311 RDNEKE
-317 KESNKVYAEAKGPEM
+317 KESNLVYADAKGPEM
-332 SKNSVGDYDK
+332 SKTATDYDE
-342 TTGIITWKVTVRLN
+342 TTGVITWKVTIRLN

-361 FQKSGKSIEDY
+361 FQKSGKSIENY

-377 ETPGTGLEPA
+377 ETPGTGLNQA

-404 YTTAVTDE
+404 YTTSVTDE
-412 YKQRLE
+412 YKRRLE

-440 ADKTVNADNRIE
+440 ADKTVNADKWIE
-452 KTCTG
+452 KTCIG
-457 FDSTTRTLTWN
+457 FDDTTRTLTWD

-474 DNVTDV
+474 NDVTDV
-480 VIRDYVQEAD
+480 VIRDYVQDAD

-501 GTTIVNSDTI
+501 GTTIVNSGTI

-539 AGQPVTFTYTT
+539 AGQLITFTYTS
-550 VIQDGYVWNNQTEF
+550 VIPDGYVWNNQTEF

-604 DNDKDSITYEVK
+604 DNDKDSIAYEVK
-616 VDLSEMASLAAGDT
+616 VNLSEMASLAAGDT

-637 PDIMKFDGNVT
+637 PDIMKFDGNAT

-660 SNHGSVSVTVSDV
+660 SNPGSVSVTVSDV

-695 GKAATDWYKPT
+695 GKTATDWYKPT

-763 YTADSAPDIKY
+763 YTADSAPDIEY

-803 NDDVEITEVST
+803 NDDIKITEVST

-857 YADETKNEHLTDEN
+857 YADETKNEYLTDEN

-923 ALAGSEFKIVQASY
+923 ALAGSEFKIVQVSY
-937 DSATGKMVDGTVIK
+937 DAATGKMVDGTVIK

-1022 NQLEA
+1022 NRLEA
-1027 KLTLT
+1027 VLYIT
-1032 KAVENVEW
+1032 KTVENEDW
-1040 DEVKNDI
+1040 DTVKNDI

-1056 VVATISGADMQKT
+1056 VIATVNGADMTENGGVYVATI
-1069 GNGYETTIKQ
+1069 NQ
-1079 LEAGEYTIVE
+1079 LEAGEYTVTE
-1089 TIATSGKTPKT
+1089 TIAAGGKTPKT
-1100 ITYKIDNSA
+1100 VTYKVGVTA
-1109 VKSGQEVTGIVLTA
+1109 AKTGQEATGIILLA
-1123 GGTGTVTF
+1123 DSYNTVAF

-1160 MSFKVTDETGA
+1160 MSFKVTDESGV

-1192 YHYVFNGLTAGKTY
+1192 YHYVFNGLTVGKTY

-1219 ARTTTYTGAASGT
+1219 ARTTTYTGAVGGT

-1241 SNAANVVVAFTNTYT
+1241 S
-1256 KLQGSLE
+1256 
-1263 ITKTVTGDRNWE
+1263 
-1275 QVKNT
+1275 
-1280 MSFKVTDETGAEITG
+1280 
-1295 SPVAGTAFTET
+1295 
-1306 TPGSG
+1306 
-1311 IYHYVFNG
+1311 
-1319 LTAGKTYTVTE
+1319 
-1330 VLTGEDAAYAR
+1330 
-1341 TTTYTGAASGTG
+1341 
-1353 ETAVSAPISNAANV
+1353 
-1367 VVAFTNTYTKLQ
+1367 
-1379 GSLEITKTVTGDRN
+1379 
-1393 WEQVKNTMSFKVTD
+1393 
-1407 ETGAEITGSPVAGTA
+1407 
-1422 FTETTPGSGIYHY
+1422 
-1435 VFNGLTAGKTYTVT
+1435 
-1449 EVLTGEDAAYART
+1449 
-1462 TTYTAAASGTGETAV
+1462 
-1477 STPINNTA
+1477 NTA

-1495 TAKTGEIEV
+1495 TAKTGE
-1504 TKKFGGSELP
+1504 
-1514 SNFETVT
+1514 
-1521 LTVENEAGTVVGS
+1521 
-1534 KTLAEIRSAAAAGTE
+1534 
-1549 GYAVTGSGAGAV
+1549 
-1561 YTWTLKDLPYGKYKV
+1561 
-1576 TETVTAANGYQ
+1576 
-1587 CTARYQINATA
+1587 
-1598 EKNYDGTV
+1598 
-1606 KPEVTVGAATQ
+1606 
-1617 KMAFTNTYTK
+1617 
-1627 LQGSLEI
+1627 
-1634 TKTVTGDRNWEQVKN
+1634 
-1649 TMSFKVMDE
+1649 
-1658 TGAEITGSPVAGI
+1658 
-1671 AFTETTPGS
+1671 
-1680 GIYHYVFNGL
+1680 
-1690 TAGKTY
+1690 
-1696 TVTEVLTGEDAA
+1696 
-1708 YARTTTY
+1708 
-1715 TGAASGTGETAVSAP
+1715 
-1730 ISNAANVVV
+1730 
-1739 AFTNTYTKLQGSL
+1739 
-1752 EITKTVTGD
+1752 
-1761 RNWEQV
+1761 
-1767 KNTMSFKVTDETG
+1767 
-1780 AEITGSP
+1780 
-1787 VAGTAFTETTPG
+1787 
-1799 SGIYHYV
+1799 
-1806 FNGLTAGK
+1806 
-1814 TYTVTEVLTGE
+1814 
-1825 DAAYA
+1825 
-1830 RTTTYTAAAGGTG
+1830 
-1843 ETAVSAPI
+1843 
-1851 SNAANVVVAF
+1851 
-1861 TNAYT
+1861 
-1866 AKTGKIEV
+1866 IEV

-1910 RSAAAA
+1910 RSAAVA

-1929 AVYTWTL
+1929 TVYIWTL
-1936 KDLPYGKYKVT
+1936 KDLPYGKYK
-1947 ETVTAANGY
+1947 
-1956 QCTAKYQ
+1956 
-1963 INATAEKDYDSTAKP
+1963 
-1978 EVTVGAATQKVVFT
+1978 
-1992 NAYTKLQGSLEITKT
+1992 
-2007 VTGDRN
+2007 
-2013 WEQVKNTM
+2013 
-2021 TFKVTDETGAEIT
+2021 
-2034 GSPVAGTAFTETT
+2034 
-2047 PGSGI
+2047 
-2052 YHYVFNGLT
+2052 
-2061 AGKTYTVT
+2061 
-2069 EVLTGEDAAYART
+2069 
-2082 TTYTAAAGGTG
+2082 
-2093 ETAVS
+2093 
-2098 APINNTANT
+2098 
-2107 VVAFTNAYT
+2107 
-2116 AKTGEIEVTK
+2116 
-2126 KFGGSELPSNFET
+2126 
-2139 VTLTV
+2139 
-2144 ENEAGTVVGSKTLA
+2144 
-2158 EIRSAAAA
+2158 
-2166 GTEGYAVT
+2166 
-2174 GSGAGAVYTW
+2174 
-2184 TLKDLP
+2184 
-2190 YGKYTVTETVTAANG
+2190 VTETVTAANG

-2307 NGLTAGKTYTVTE
+2307 NGLTVGKTYTVTE

-2334 YTAAAGGT
+2334 YTGAVGGT

-2349 PISNAANVVVAF
+2349 PISNTANTVVAFTNAYTAKTGEIEVTKKFGGSELPANFETVTLTVENEAGTVVGSKTLAEIRSAAAAGTEGYAVTGSGAGAVYTWTLKDLPYGKYKVTETVTAATGYQCTAKYQINATAEKDYDSTAKPEVTVGDATQKVSF
-2361 TNTYTKKAGKL
+2361 TNTYTKLQGGLEIIKRVHGDLNWEQVKNTISFKITNEDGNEIPGSPVAGTAFTETTPGSGIYYYEINGLIVGKAYTVTEVLTGEDEAYSRTTTYVAATRGTGETAVSVPVQDSMYSVVTFDNTYTKKTGKL

-2387 EAAISFKVTRTADGT
+2387 EAAISFKVTKNADGT

-2416 GKIWKLELDTA
+2416 GKIWKLELDTV

-2435 TRNVVGGFTLKKVQ
+2435 TRNAVGGFTLKKVQ

-2462 VQVQVNDGASIKVA
+2462 VQVQVNDGASTKVA

-2481 EKKTTTPSNPTT
+2481 VKKTTTPSNPTT

-2508 PTPTDPGTPGTGDN
+2508 PTPADPGTPGTGDN
-2522 SNLAFWFILFA
+2522 SNLAIWFILFA
-2533 VSGMGLVALAI
+2533 ISGMGLAALAI
-2544 SEKKNKKK
+2544 SDKKNKKK

>member
-48 FTVKVNGVPLEN
+48 FAVKVNGVPLEN

-115 AVGTVTIDENGVAT
+115 AVGTVTIDENDVAT

-153 TSTDKKND
+153 TSADRKND
-161 NGKDVTFGIGT
+161 NGKDIPFGIGT
-172 TKKTVKYYADQK
+172 ARKNVKYYADADV
-184 TSELNVQKSKS
+184 SELNVYKSRP
-195 SSAML
+195 SSAVL

-232 LTNLSELKIK
+232 LTNVSELKIK
-242 TVNGSDVGVT
+242 TVNGNDVGVT

-286 NPSIYDK
+286 SPSIYDK
-293 TSDIE
+293 ASNIE
-298 AFGNVVKA
+298 DFGNVVKA

-332 SKNSVGDYDK
+332 SKNSVGEYDK
-342 TTGIITWKVTVRLN
+342 TTGIITWKVTIRLN

-377 ETPGTGLEPA
+377 ETPGTGLKTA

-440 ADKTVNADNRIE
+440 ADKTVNAGNRIE

-480 VIRDYVQEAD
+480 VIRDYVQDAD

-524 QGYSMALTDAFVSSH
+524 QGYSMALTDEFVRSH
-539 AGQPVTFTYTT
+539 AGQSVTFTYTT
-550 VIQDGYVWNNQTEF
+550 VIPDGYVWNNQTEF

-604 DNDKDSITYEVK
+604 DNDKDSIAYEVK

-637 PDIMKFDGNVT
+637 PDIMKFDGNAT
-648 AKLVYIHQYWED
+648 ARLVYIHKHWED
-660 SNHGSVSVTVSDV
+660 SNPGAVSVITSDV
-673 TGANAKDFSFTV
+673 TGANAKDFSFIV

-695 GKAATDWYKPT
+695 GKTATDWYKPT

-719 SFVSAGKKESITNTV
+719 SFVSAGRKESITNTV

-763 YTADSAPDIKY
+763 YTADSAPDIEY
-774 EIEINPNALTLSTN
+774 EIEINPNVLILSTN

-803 NDDVEITEVST
+803 NEDSIKIKEVST

-1056 VVATISGADMQKT
+1056 VVATISGADMQKK

-1109 VKSGQEVTGIVLTA
+1109 VKSGQEATGIVLTA

-1206 TVTEVLTGEDAAY
+1206 TVTEVLNGEDAAY
-1219 ARTTTYTGAASGT
+1219 ARTTTYTAAAGGT

-1241 SNAANVVVAFTNTYT
+1241 NNGANVVVAFTNTYT

-1330 VLTGEDAAYAR
+1330 VLNGEDAAYAR
-1341 TTTYTGAASGTG
+1341 TTTYTAAAGGTG

-1367 VVAFTNTYTKLQ
+1367 
-1379 GSLEITKTVTGDRN
+1379 
-1393 WEQVKNTMSFKVTD
+1393 
-1407 ETGAEITGSPVAGTA
+1407 
-1422 FTETTPGSGIYHY
+1422 
-1435 VFNGLTAGKTYTVT
+1435 
-1449 EVLTGEDAAYART
+1449 
-1462 TTYTAAASGTGETAV
+1462 
-1477 STPINNTA
+1477 
-1485 NTVVAFTNAY
+1485 VVAFTNAY

-1576 TETVTAANGYQ
+1576 TETVTAA
-1587 CTARYQINATA
+1587 T
-1598 EKNYDGTV
+1598 
-1606 KPEVTVGAATQ
+1606 
-1617 KMAFTNTYTK
+1617 
-1627 LQGSLEI
+1627 
-1634 TKTVTGDRNWEQVKN
+1634 
-1649 TMSFKVMDE
+1649 
-1658 TGAEITGSPVAGI
+1658 
-1671 AFTETTPGS
+1671 
-1680 GIYHYVFNGL
+1680 
-1690 TAGKTY
+1690 
-1696 TVTEVLTGEDAA
+1696 
-1708 YARTTTY
+1708 
-1715 TGAASGTGETAVSAP
+1715 
-1730 ISNAANVVV
+1730 
-1739 AFTNTYTKLQGSL
+1739 
-1752 EITKTVTGD
+1752 
-1761 RNWEQV
+1761 
-1767 KNTMSFKVTDETG
+1767 
-1780 AEITGSP
+1780 
-1787 VAGTAFTETTPG
+1787 
-1799 SGIYHYV
+1799 
-1806 FNGLTAGK
+1806 
-1814 TYTVTEVLTGE
+1814 
-1825 DAAYA
+1825 
-1830 RTTTYTAAAGGTG
+1830 
-1843 ETAVSAPI
+1843 
-1851 SNAANVVVAF
+1851 
-1861 TNAYT
+1861 
-1866 AKTGKIEV
+1866 
-1874 TKKFGGSELPAN
+1874 
-1886 FETVTL
+1886 
-1892 TVENEAGTVV
+1892 
-1902 GSKTLAEI
+1902 
-1910 RSAAAA
+1910 
-1916 GTEGYAVTGSGAG
+1916 
-1929 AVYTWTL
+1929 
-1936 KDLPYGKYKVT
+1936 
-1947 ETVTAANGY
+1947 
-1956 QCTAKYQ
+1956 
-1963 INATAEKDYDSTAKP
+1963 
-1978 EVTVGAATQKVVFT
+1978 
-1992 NAYTKLQGSLEITKT
+1992 
-2007 VTGDRN
+2007 
-2013 WEQVKNTM
+2013 
-2021 TFKVTDETGAEIT
+2021 
-2034 GSPVAGTAFTETT
+2034 
-2047 PGSGI
+2047 
-2052 YHYVFNGLT
+2052 
-2061 AGKTYTVT
+2061 
-2069 EVLTGEDAAYART
+2069 
-2082 TTYTAAAGGTG
+2082 
-2093 ETAVS
+2093 
-2098 APINNTANT
+2098 
-2107 VVAFTNAYT
+2107 
-2116 AKTGEIEVTK
+2116 
-2126 KFGGSELPSNFET
+2126 
-2139 VTLTV
+2139 
-2144 ENEAGTVVGSKTLA
+2144 
-2158 EIRSAAAA
+2158 
-2166 GTEGYAVT
+2166 
-2174 GSGAGAVYTW
+2174 
-2184 TLKDLP
+2184 
-2190 YGKYTVTETVTAANG
+2190 G

-2320 VLTGEDAAYARTTT
+2320 VLNGEDAAYARTTT

-2361 TNTYTKKAGKL
+2361 TNAYTAKTGEIEVTKKFGGSELPSNFETVTLTVENEAGTVVGSKTLAEIRSAAAAGTEGYAVTGSGAGAVYTWTLKDLPYGKYKVTETVTAATGYQCTARYQINATAEKNYDGTVKPEVTVGAATQKVAFTNTYTKLQGSLEITKTVTGDRNWEQVKNTMSFKVTDETGAEITGSPVAGTAFTETTPGSGIYHYVFNGLTAGKTYTVTEVLNGEDAAYARTTTYTAAAGGTGETAVSAPINNGANVVVAFTNTYTKLQGSLEITKTVTGDRNWEQVKNTMSFKVTDETGAEITGSPVAGTAFTETTPGSGIYHYVFNGLTAGKTYTVTEVLNGEDAAYARTTTYTAAAGGTGETAVSAPINNGANVVVAFTNTYTKLQGSLEITKTVTGDRNWEQVKNTMSFKVTDETGAEITGSPVAGTAFTETTPGSGIYHYVFNGLTAGKTYTVTEVLNGEDAAYARTTTYTAAAGGTGETAVSAPINNGANVVVAFTNTYTKLQGSLEITKTVTGDRNWEQVKNTMSFKVTDETGAEITGSPVAGTAFTETTPGSGIYHYVFNGLTAGKTYTVTEVLNGEDAAYARTTTYTGAAGGTGETAVSAPISNGANVVVAFTNTYTKKTGKL

-2435 TRNVVGGFTLKKVQ
+2435 TRNAVGGFTLKKVQ

-2481 EKKTTTPSNPTT
+2481 VKKTTTPSNPTT

-2522 SNLAFWFILFA
+2522 SNLALWFILFA
-2533 VSGMGLVALAI
+2533 VSGMGLAALAI

>member
-48 FTVKVNGVPLEN
+48 FAVKVNGVPLEN

-153 TSTDKKND
+153 TSADKKND
-161 NGKDVTFGIGT
+161 NGKDVPFGIGT

-332 SKNSVGDYDK
+332 SKNSVGEYDK
-342 TTGIITWKVTVRLN
+342 TTGLITWKVTVRLN

-361 FQKSGKSIEDY
+361 FQKSGKSIEEY

-377 ETPGTGLEPA
+377 ETPGTGLKPA

-440 ADKTVNADNRIE
+440 ADKTVNAGNRIE

-480 VIRDYVQEAD
+480 VIRDYVQDAD
-490 RHVLQPTVTYA
+490 RHVLQPTVTYT

-550 VIQDGYVWNNQTEF
+550 VIPDGYVWNNQTEF

-575 VLGDQNQEATAT
+575 VLGDQNQEAEAT
-587 WKDVNKQGIVL
+587 WKDMNKQGIVL

-604 DNDKDSITYEVK
+604 DNDKDSIAYEVK

-637 PDIMKFDGNVT
+637 PDIMKFDGNAT
-648 AKLVYIHQYWED
+648 ARLVYIHKHWED
-660 SNHGSVSVTVSDV
+660 SNPGAVSVITSDV
-673 TGANAKDFSFTV
+673 TGANAKDFSFIV

-695 GKAATDWYKPT
+695 GKTATDWYKPT

-719 SFVSAGKKESITNTV
+719 SFVSAGRKESITNTV
-734 TGKKGETSLGTASAT
+734 TGKKGEISLGTASAT

-763 YTADSAPDIKY
+763 YTADSAPDIEY

-803 NDDVEITEVST
+803 NEDSVKIKEVST

-923 ALAGSEFKIVQASY
+923 ALAGSEFKIVQVSY

-1056 VVATISGADMQKT
+1056 VVATISGADMQKK

-1079 LEAGEYTIVE
+1079 LEAGEYTVTE
-1089 TIATSGKTPKT
+1089 TIAVGGKSPETV
-1100 ITYKIDNSA
+1100 TYKVGVTA
-1109 VKSGQEVTGIVLTA
+1109 AKTGQEATGIVLTA
-1123 GGTGTVTF
+1123 GGTGTVAF

-1192 YHYVFNGLTAGKTY
+1192 YHYVFNGLTVGKTY

-1241 SNAANVVVAFTNTYT
+1241 NNGANVVVAFTNTYA

-1330 VLTGEDAAYAR
+1330 VLTSEDAAYAR
-1341 TTTYTGAASGTG
+1341 TTTYTG
-1353 ETAVSAPISNAANV
+1353 
-1367 VVAFTNTYTKLQ
+1367 
-1379 GSLEITKTVTGDRN
+1379 
-1393 WEQVKNTMSFKVTD
+1393 
-1407 ETGAEITGSPVAGTA
+1407 
-1422 FTETTPGSGIYHY
+1422 
-1435 VFNGLTAGKTYTVT
+1435 
-1449 EVLTGEDAAYART
+1449 
-1462 TTYTAAASGTGETAV
+1462 
-1477 STPINNTA
+1477 
-1485 NTVVAFTNAY
+1485 
-1495 TAKTGEIEV
+1495 
-1504 TKKFGGSELP
+1504 
-1514 SNFETVT
+1514 
-1521 LTVENEAGTVVGS
+1521 
-1534 KTLAEIRSAAAAGTE
+1534 
-1549 GYAVTGSGAGAV
+1549 
-1561 YTWTLKDLPYGKYKV
+1561 
-1576 TETVTAANGYQ
+1576 
-1587 CTARYQINATA
+1587 
-1598 EKNYDGTV
+1598 
-1606 KPEVTVGAATQ
+1606 
-1617 KMAFTNTYTK
+1617 
-1627 LQGSLEI
+1627 
-1634 TKTVTGDRNWEQVKN
+1634 
-1649 TMSFKVMDE
+1649 
-1658 TGAEITGSPVAGI
+1658 
-1671 AFTETTPGS
+1671 
-1680 GIYHYVFNGL
+1680 
-1690 TAGKTY
+1690 
-1696 TVTEVLTGEDAA
+1696 
-1708 YARTTTY
+1708 
-1715 TGAASGTGETAVSAP
+1715 
-1730 ISNAANVVV
+1730 
-1739 AFTNTYTKLQGSL
+1739 
-1752 EITKTVTGD
+1752 
-1761 RNWEQV
+1761 
-1767 KNTMSFKVTDETG
+1767 
-1780 AEITGSP
+1780 
-1787 VAGTAFTETTPG
+1787 
-1799 SGIYHYV
+1799 
-1806 FNGLTAGK
+1806 
-1814 TYTVTEVLTGE
+1814 
-1825 DAAYA
+1825 
-1830 RTTTYTAAAGGTG
+1830 
-1843 ETAVSAPI
+1843 
-1851 SNAANVVVAF
+1851 
-1861 TNAYT
+1861 
-1866 AKTGKIEV
+1866 
-1874 TKKFGGSELPAN
+1874 
-1886 FETVTL
+1886 
-1892 TVENEAGTVV
+1892 
-1902 GSKTLAEI
+1902 
-1910 RSAAAA
+1910 
-1916 GTEGYAVTGSGAG
+1916 
-1929 AVYTWTL
+1929 
-1936 KDLPYGKYKVT
+1936 
-1947 ETVTAANGY
+1947 
-1956 QCTAKYQ
+1956 
-1963 INATAEKDYDSTAKP
+1963 
-1978 EVTVGAATQKVVFT
+1978 
-1992 NAYTKLQGSLEITKT
+1992 
-2007 VTGDRN
+2007 
-2013 WEQVKNTM
+2013 
-2021 TFKVTDETGAEIT
+2021 
-2034 GSPVAGTAFTETT
+2034 
-2047 PGSGI
+2047 
-2052 YHYVFNGLT
+2052 
-2061 AGKTYTVT
+2061 
-2069 EVLTGEDAAYART
+2069 
-2082 TTYTAAAGGTG
+2082 AAGGTG

-2144 ENEAGTVVGSKTLA
+2144 ENEAGTVVGTKTLA

-2190 YGKYTVTETVTAANG
+2190 YGKYKVTETVTAATG

-2349 PISNAANVVVAF
+2349 PISNTANTVVAFTNAYTAKTGEIEVTKKFGGSELPSNFETVTLTVENEAGTVVGTKTLAEIRSAAAAGTEGYAVTGSGAGAVYTWTLKDLPYGKYKVTETVTAANGYQCTARYQINATAEKHYDGTVKPEVTVGAATQKMAFTNTYTKLQGSLEITKTVTGDRNWEQVKNTMSFKVTDESGAEITGSPVAGTALTETTPGSGIYHYVFNGLTAGKTYTVTEVLTGEDAAYARTTTYTAAAGGTGETAVSAPISNTANVVVAFTNTYTKLQGSLEITKTVTGDRNWEQVKNTMSFKVTDETGAEITGSPVAGTAFTETTPGSGIYHYVFNGLTAGKTYTVTEVLTGEDAAYARTTTYTAAAGGTGETAVSAPISKGANVVVAF
-2361 TNTYTKKAGKL
+2361 TNTYTKKTGKL

-2435 TRNVVGGFTLKKVQ
+2435 TRNAVGGFTLKKVQ

-2481 EKKTTTPSNPTT
+2481 VKKTTTPSNPTT

-2508 PTPTDPGTPGTGDN
+2508 PTPTDPGTPSTGDN
-2522 SNLAFWFILFA
+2522 SNLALWFILFA
-2533 VSGMGLVALAI
+2533 VSGMGLAALAI

>member
-93 PMLSNLK
+93 SMLSNLK
-100 LVAGTPA
+100 LVAGMPA

-161 NGKDVTFGIGT
+161 NGKDVPFGIGT

-184 TSELNVQKSKS
+184 TSELNVQKSRP
-195 SSAML
+195 SSAVM

-227 IAGLG
+227 IAGSG

-252 VGTSCSDMAQL
+252 VGTAYSDMAQL
-263 NAVLQG
+263 NTALQG

-286 NPSIYDK
+286 DPSIYTE
-293 TSDIE
+293 TSNIGK
-298 AFGNVVKA
+298 FGNIIKA
-306 QYKDN
+306 NYKDN

-317 KESNKVYAEAKGPEM
+317 KESNLEYADAKGPEM
-332 SKNSVGDYDK
+332 SKTATDYDE
-342 TTGIITWKVTVRLN
+342 TTGVITWKVTIRLN

-361 FQKSGKSIEDY
+361 FQKSGKSIENY

-377 ETPGTGLEPA
+377 ETPGTGLNQA

-404 YTTAVTDE
+404 YTTSVTDE
-412 YKQRLE
+412 YKRRLE

-440 ADKTVNADNRIE
+440 ADKTVNADKWIE
-452 KTCTG
+452 KTCIG
-457 FDSTTRTLTWN
+457 FDDTTRTLTWD

-474 DNVTDV
+474 NDVTDV
-480 VIRDYVQEAD
+480 VIRDYVQDAD

-501 GTTIVNSDTI
+501 GTTIVNSGTI

-539 AGQPVTFTYTT
+539 AGQLITFTYTS
-550 VIQDGYVWNNQTEF
+550 VIPDGYVWNNQTEF

-604 DNDKDSITYEVK
+604 DNDKDSIAYEVK

-637 PDIMKFDGNVT
+637 PDIMKFDGNAT

-660 SNHGSVSVTVSDV
+660 SNPGPVSVTVSDV

-734 TGKKGETSLGTASAT
+734 TGKKGETSLGTVSAT

-803 NDDVEITEVST
+803 NDDVEIIEVST

-833 KMIVVVPDGKHLKLT
+833 KMIVVVPDRKHLKLT
-848 YTAKLNLRT
+848 YTAKVNLRT

-923 ALAGSEFKIVQASY
+923 ALAGSEFKIVQVSY
-937 DSATGKMVDGTVIK
+937 DAATGKMVDGTVIK

-1027 KLTLT
+1027 KITLT

-1079 LEAGEYTIVE
+1079 LEAGEYTVTE
-1089 TIATSGKTPKT
+1089 TIAAGGKTPKT
-1100 ITYKIDNSA
+1100 VTYKVG
-1109 VKSGQEVTGIVLTA
+1109 VKAAKTGQEATGIILLTDSYN
-1123 GGTGTVTF
+1123 TVAF

-1180 TAFTETTPGSGI
+1180 TA
-1192 YHYVFNGLTAGKTY
+1192 L
-1206 TVTEVLTGEDAAY
+1206 
-1219 ARTTTYTGAASGT
+1219 
-1232 GETAVSAPI
+1232 
-1241 SNAANVVVAFTNTYT
+1241 
-1256 KLQGSLE
+1256 
-1263 ITKTVTGDRNWE
+1263 
-1275 QVKNT
+1275 
-1280 MSFKVTDETGAEITG
+1280 
-1295 SPVAGTAFTET
+1295 
-1306 TPGSG
+1306 
-1311 IYHYVFNG
+1311 
-1319 LTAGKTYTVTE
+1319 
-1330 VLTGEDAAYAR
+1330 
-1341 TTTYTGAASGTG
+1341 
-1353 ETAVSAPISNAANV
+1353 
-1367 VVAFTNTYTKLQ
+1367 
-1379 GSLEITKTVTGDRN
+1379 
-1393 WEQVKNTMSFKVTD
+1393 
-1407 ETGAEITGSPVAGTA
+1407 
-1422 FTETTPGSGIYHY
+1422 TETTPGSGIYHY

-1462 TTYTAAASGTGETAV
+1462 TTYTAAAGGTGETAV
-1477 STPINNTA
+1477 SAPINNGA
-1485 NTVVAFTNAY
+1485 NVVVAFTNTYTKLQGILEITKTVTGDRNWEQVKNTMSFKVTDENGVEITGSPVAGTALTETTPGSGIYHYVFNGLTAGKTYTVTEVLTGEDAAYSRTTTYKAAANGNGETAVSAPISNAANVVVAFTNTY

-1534 KTLAEIRSAAAAGTE
+1534 KTLAEIRSAAEAGTE

-1649 TMSFKVMDE
+1649 TMSFKVTDE
-1658 TGAEITGSPVAGI
+1658 TGAEITGSPVAGTALTETTPGSGI
-1671 AFTETTPGS
+1671 YHYVFNGLTAGKTYTVTEVLTGEDAAYSRTTTYKAAANGNGETAVSAPISNTANTVVAFTNAYTAKTGEIEVTKKFGGSELPSNFETVALTVENEAGTVVGSKTLAEIRSAAAAGTVGYTVTGSGAGAVYTWTLKDLLYGKYKVTETVTAANGYQCTARYQINATAEKNYDGTVKPEVTVGAATQKMAFTNTYTKLQGSLEITKTVTGDRNWEQVKNTMSFKVTDETGAEITGSPVAGTALTETTPGS

-1715 TGAASGTGETAVSAP
+1715 TGAAGGTGETAVSAP
-1730 ISNAANVVV
+1730 ISNTANVVV

-1787 VAGTAFTETTPG
+1787 VAGTALTETTPG

-1851 SNAANVVVAF
+1851 SN
-1861 TNAYT
+1861 
-1866 AKTGKIEV
+1866 G
-1874 TKKFGGSELPAN
+1874 
-1886 FETVTL
+1886 
-1892 TVENEAGTVV
+1892 
-1902 GSKTLAEI
+1902 
-1910 RSAAAA
+1910 
-1916 GTEGYAVTGSGAG
+1916 
-1929 AVYTWTL
+1929 
-1936 KDLPYGKYKVT
+1936 
-1947 ETVTAANGY
+1947 
-1956 QCTAKYQ
+1956 
-1963 INATAEKDYDSTAKP
+1963 
-1978 EVTVGAATQKVVFT
+1978 
-1992 NAYTKLQGSLEITKT
+1992 
-2007 VTGDRN
+2007 
-2013 WEQVKNTM
+2013 
-2021 TFKVTDETGAEIT
+2021 
-2034 GSPVAGTAFTETT
+2034 
-2047 PGSGI
+2047 
-2052 YHYVFNGLT
+2052 
-2061 AGKTYTVT
+2061 
-2069 EVLTGEDAAYART
+2069 
-2082 TTYTAAAGGTG
+2082 
-2093 ETAVS
+2093 
-2098 APINNTANT
+2098 
-2107 VVAFTNAYT
+2107 
-2116 AKTGEIEVTK
+2116 
-2126 KFGGSELPSNFET
+2126 
-2139 VTLTV
+2139 
-2144 ENEAGTVVGSKTLA
+2144 
-2158 EIRSAAAA
+2158 
-2166 GTEGYAVT
+2166 
-2174 GSGAGAVYTW
+2174 
-2184 TLKDLP
+2184 
-2190 YGKYTVTETVTAANG
+2190 
-2205 YQCTARY
+2205 
-2212 QINATAE
+2212 
-2219 KNYDGTVKPEV
+2219 
-2230 TVGAATQKVAFTNT
+2230 
-2244 YTKLQGS
+2244 
-2251 LEITKTVTGDRN
+2251 
-2263 WEQVKNTMSFKVTDE
+2263 
-2278 TGAEITGSP
+2278 
-2287 VAGTAFTE
+2287 
-2295 TTPGSGIYHYVF
+2295 
-2307 NGLTAGKTYTVTE
+2307 
-2320 VLTGEDAAYARTTT
+2320 
-2334 YTAAAGGT
+2334 
-2342 GETAVSA
+2342 
-2349 PISNAANVVVAF
+2349 ANVVVAF

-2387 EAAISFKVTRTADGT
+2387 EAAISFKVTKTADGT

-2435 TRNVVGGFTLKKVQ
+2435 TRNAVGGFTLKKVQ

-2498 TTPPSPQPPE
+2498 TTPPSPQPPK

-2522 SNLAFWFILFA
+2522 GNLALWVILFA
-2533 VSGMGLVALAI
+2533 VSGMGLAALAI
-2544 SEKKNKKK
+2544 SDKKNKKK

>member
-48 FTVKVNGVPLEN
+48 FTVKVNDKPLEN

-69 VLILCNWSLDDSDK
+69 VLILCKWSLDDSDK

-153 TSTDKKND
+153 TATSKKD
-161 NGKDVTFGIGT
+161 SNGKDIPFGIGT
-172 TKKTVKYYADQK
+172 AKKDVKYYADADV
-184 TSELNVQKSKS
+184 SELNVYKSRP
-195 SSAML
+195 SSAVL

-209 EVTLS
+209 EVNLY
-214 AKDGI
+214 ADKGI
-219 VKGITLED
+219 VSGITLED
-227 IAGLG
+227 IAGSG

-252 VGTSCSDMAQL
+252 EGTTYSNMADL
-263 NAVLQG
+263 NTALQG

-286 NPSIYDK
+286 DSTIYTE
-293 TSDIE
+293 TSNMGK
-298 AFGNVVKA
+298 FGNIIKA
-306 QYKDN
+306 DYKDN

-317 KESNKVYAEAKGPEM
+317 KESNLVYADAKGPEM
-332 SKNSVGDYDK
+332 SKTATDYDE
-342 TTGIITWKVTVRLN
+342 TTGVITWKVTIKLN

-361 FQKSGKSIEDY
+361 FKKSNKSIADY
-372 ITDIV
+372 ITGIV
-377 ETPGTGLEPA
+377 ETPGTGLNAA
-387 VKLTGI
+387 VQVGGI
-393 TEESEGVYSIV
+393 TEEAEGIYSIV
-404 YTTAVTDE
+404 YTTSVTDD
-412 YKQRLE
+412 YKRRLE
-418 NGSYTFK
+418 NGSYTFS
-425 NTITAKVNG
+425 NTVSAKVGNK
-434 TDVKAS
+434 DVSAS
-440 ADKTVNADNRIE
+440 ATKTAGANNWIS
-452 KTCTG
+452 KSCTG
-457 FDSTTRTLTWN
+457 YDEATRTLTWD

-474 DNVTDV
+474 GNITNV
-480 VIRDYVQEAD
+480 VINEKPDTENK
-490 RHVLQPTVTYA
+490 HVLQQSVSYEGSVIAKTEG
-501 GTTIVNSDTI
+501 GTFVI
-511 VDSSIVKSWESAW
+511 VDNNIVKKWETYY
-524 QGYSMALTDAFVSSH
+524 GCVMTLTDDFVQKH
-539 AGQPVTFTYTT
+539 EGQLVTFTYTT
-550 VIQDGYVWNNQTEF
+550 KIPDDFDWTKQTEF
-564 TNKAHLSYKDA
+564 TNKVQLTYTDA
-575 VLGDQNQEATAT
+575 VLGDQSQDAQAT
-587 WKDVNKQGIVL
+587 WKDENKQSAVI
-598 TKKAIA
+598 TKKATPDGI
-604 DNDKDSITYEVK
+604 KDSIAYEVR
-616 VDLSEMASLAAGDT
+616 VDLSEIANLTTGE
-630 VTITDVL
+630 TITLTDTL
-637 PDIMKFDGNVT
+637 PDLMKFNDDAT
-648 AKLVYIHQYWED
+648 AKLVYVYQYRED
-660 SNHGSVSVTVSDV
+660 TSPGEVTITAIDV
-673 TGANAKDFSFTV
+673 ADANAKDFSFAV
-685 TEQMVNAVAD
+685 TDKMVAAVAA
-695 GKAATDWYKPT
+695 GSVASNWYKPT
-706 VIISYT
+706 VVISYT
-712 ASIADER
+712 ASIADEK
-719 SFVSAGKKESITNTV
+719 SFIMAGNTENITNSV
-734 TGKKGETSLGTASAT
+734 TGKKGETSLGTATAT
-749 AELTPKTVVKKTAT
+749 TALTPKDIVSKESL
-763 YTADSAPDIKY
+763 YTADTAPDIQY
-774 EIEINPNALTLSTN
+774 TIDINPNALTLSTN
-788 GKLTGEDHLGTALTY
+788 GMLTGEDHLGTALTY

-833 KMIVVVPDGKHLKLT
+833 EMIVVVPDGKHLKLT
-848 YTAKLNLRT
+848 YTAKVNLKT

-903 VSETGSVTIK
+903 ISETGSVTIK

-923 ALAGSEFKIVQASY
+923 ALAGSEFKIVQVSY
-937 DSATGKMVDGTVIK
+937 DAATGKMVDGTVIK

-996 DDNSVTLPSGVII
+996 DDNSVTLPSGIVIK
-1009 EKFVEEE
+1009 KFVEEE
-1016 NELEYE
+1016 NELKYE

-1027 KLTLT
+1027 VLYIT
-1032 KAVENVEW
+1032 KTVENEDW
-1040 DEVKNDI
+1040 DNVKNDI

-1056 VVATISGADMQKT
+1056 VIATVNGADMTENGGVYVATIR
-1069 GNGYETTIKQ
+1069 Q
-1079 LEAGEYTIVE
+1079 LEAGEYTVTE
-1089 TIATSGKTPKT
+1089 TIAAGGKTPKT
-1100 ITYKIDNSA
+1100 VTYKVG
-1109 VKSGQEVTGIVLTA
+1109 VKAAKTGQEATGIILLTDSYN
-1123 GGTGTVTF
+1123 TVAF

-1219 ARTTTYTGAASGT
+1219 ARTTTYTGAAGGT

-1241 SNAANVVVAFTNTYT
+1241 SNTANTVVAFTNAYTAKTGEIEVTKKFGGSELPSNFETVTLTVENEAGTVVGSKTLAEIRSAAAAGTEGYAVTGSGAGAVYTWTLKDLPYGKYKVTETVTAATGYQCTARYQINATAEKNYDSTAKPEVTVGAATQKVAFTNTYT
-1256 KLQGSLE
+1256 
-1263 ITKTVTGDRNWE
+1263 R
-1275 QVKNT
+1275 
-1280 MSFKVTDETGAEITG
+1280 
-1295 SPVAGTAFTET
+1295 
-1306 TPGSG
+1306 
-1311 IYHYVFNG
+1311 
-1319 LTAGKTYTVTE
+1319 
-1330 VLTGEDAAYAR
+1330 
-1341 TTTYTGAASGTG
+1341 
-1353 ETAVSAPISNAANV
+1353 
-1367 VVAFTNTYTKLQ
+1367 LQ

-1462 TTYTAAASGTGETAV
+1462 TTYTAAAGGTGETAV
-1477 STPINNTA
+1477 SAPISNTA

-1587 CTARYQINATA
+1587 CTAKYQINATA

-1617 KMAFTNTYTK
+1617 KVAFTNTYTK

-1649 TMSFKVMDE
+1649 IMSFKVTDE
-1658 TGAEITGSPVAGI
+1658 TGAEITGSPVAGT

-1715 TGAASGTGETAVSAP
+1715 TAAASGTGETAVSAP

-1861 TNAYT
+1861 TN
-1866 AKTGKIEV
+1866 
-1874 TKKFGGSELPAN
+1874 
-1886 FETVTL
+1886 
-1892 TVENEAGTVV
+1892 
-1902 GSKTLAEI
+1902 
-1910 RSAAAA
+1910 
-1916 GTEGYAVTGSGAG
+1916 
-1929 AVYTWTL
+1929 
-1936 KDLPYGKYKVT
+1936 
-1947 ETVTAANGY
+1947 
-1956 QCTAKYQ
+1956 
-1963 INATAEKDYDSTAKP
+1963 
-1978 EVTVGAATQKVVFT
+1978 
-1992 NAYTKLQGSLEITKT
+1992 
-2007 VTGDRN
+2007 
-2013 WEQVKNTM
+2013 
-2021 TFKVTDETGAEIT
+2021 
-2034 GSPVAGTAFTETT
+2034 
-2047 PGSGI
+2047 
-2052 YHYVFNGLT
+2052 
-2061 AGKTYTVT
+2061 
-2069 EVLTGEDAAYART
+2069 
-2082 TTYTAAAGGTG
+2082 
-2093 ETAVS
+2093 
-2098 APINNTANT
+2098 
-2107 VVAFTNAYT
+2107 
-2116 AKTGEIEVTK
+2116 
-2126 KFGGSELPSNFET
+2126 
-2139 VTLTV
+2139 
-2144 ENEAGTVVGSKTLA
+2144 
-2158 EIRSAAAA
+2158 
-2166 GTEGYAVT
+2166 
-2174 GSGAGAVYTW
+2174 
-2184 TLKDLP
+2184 
-2190 YGKYTVTETVTAANG
+2190 
-2205 YQCTARY
+2205 
-2212 QINATAE
+2212 
-2219 KNYDGTVKPEV
+2219 
-2230 TVGAATQKVAFTNT
+2230 
-2244 YTKLQGS
+2244 
-2251 LEITKTVTGDRN
+2251 
-2263 WEQVKNTMSFKVTDE
+2263 
-2278 TGAEITGSP
+2278 
-2287 VAGTAFTE
+2287 
-2295 TTPGSGIYHYVF
+2295 
-2307 NGLTAGKTYTVTE
+2307 
-2320 VLTGEDAAYARTTT
+2320 
-2334 YTAAAGGT
+2334 
-2342 GETAVSA
+2342 
-2349 PISNAANVVVAF
+2349 
-2361 TNTYTKKAGKL
+2361 TYTKKTGKL

-2387 EAAISFKVTRTADGT
+2387 EAAISFKVTKTADGT

-2416 GKIWKLELDTA
+2416 GKIWRLELDTA

-2435 TRNVVGGFTLKKVQ
+2435 TRNAVGGFTLKKVQ

-2462 VQVQVNDGASIKVA
+2462 VQVQVNDGASTKVA

-2481 EKKTTTPSNPTT
+2481 VKKTTTPSNPTT

-2508 PTPTDPGTPGTGDN
+2508 PTPADPGTPGTGDN
-2522 SNLAFWFILFA
+2522 SNLAIWFILFA
-2533 VSGMGLVALAI
+2533 ISGMGLAALAI
-2544 SEKKNKKK
+2544 SNKKNKKK

>member
-48 FTVKVNGVPLEN
+48 FAVKVNGVPLEN

-153 TSTDKKND
+153 TSADKKND
-161 NGKDVTFGIGT
+161 NGKDVPFGIGT

-332 SKNSVGDYDK
+332 SKNSVGEYDK

-361 FQKSGKSIEDY
+361 FQKSGKSIEEY

-377 ETPGTGLEPA
+377 ETPGTGLKPA

-440 ADKTVNADNRIE
+440 ADKTVNAGNRIE

-480 VIRDYVQEAD
+480 VIRDYVQDAD
-490 RHVLQPTVTYA
+490 RHVLQPTVTYT

-550 VIQDGYVWNNQTEF
+550 VIPDGYVWNNQTEF

-575 VLGDQNQEATAT
+575 VLGDQNQEAEAT
-587 WKDVNKQGIVL
+587 WKDMNKQGIVL

-604 DNDKDSITYEVK
+604 DNDKDSIAYEVK

-637 PDIMKFDGNVT
+637 PDIMKFDGNAT
-648 AKLVYIHQYWED
+648 ARLVYIHKHWED
-660 SNHGSVSVTVSDV
+660 SNPGAVSVITSDV
-673 TGANAKDFSFTV
+673 TGANAKDFSFIV

-695 GKAATDWYKPT
+695 GKTATDWYKPT

-719 SFVSAGKKESITNTV
+719 SFVSAGRKESITNTV

-763 YTADSAPDIKY
+763 YTADSAPDIEY

-803 NDDVEITEVST
+803 NEDSVKIKEVST

-923 ALAGSEFKIVQASY
+923 ALAGSEFKIVQVSY

-1056 VVATISGADMQKT
+1056 VVATISGADMQKK

-1079 LEAGEYTIVE
+1079 LEAGEYTVTE
-1089 TIATSGKTPKT
+1089 TIAVGGKSPETV
-1100 ITYKIDNSA
+1100 TYKVGVTA
-1109 VKSGQEVTGIVLTA
+1109 AKTGQEATGIVLTA
-1123 GGTGTVTF
+1123 GGTGTVAF

-1206 TVTEVLTGEDAAY
+1206 TVTEVLSGEDAAY
-1219 ARTTTYTGAASGT
+1219 ARTTTYTGAAGGT

-1241 SNAANVVVAFTNTYT
+1241 SNTANVVVAFTNTYT

-1330 VLTGEDAAYAR
+1330 VLTSEDAAYAR
-1341 TTTYTGAASGTG
+1341 TTTYTGAAGGTG
-1353 ETAVSAPISNAANV
+1353 ETAVSA
-1367 VVAFTNTYTKLQ
+1367 
-1379 GSLEITKTVTGDRN
+1379 
-1393 WEQVKNTMSFKVTD
+1393 
-1407 ETGAEITGSPVAGTA
+1407 
-1422 FTETTPGSGIYHY
+1422 
-1435 VFNGLTAGKTYTVT
+1435 
-1449 EVLTGEDAAYART
+1449 
-1462 TTYTAAASGTGETAV
+1462 
-1477 STPINNTA
+1477 PINNTA

-1576 TETVTAANGYQ
+1576 TETVTAATGYQ

-1617 KMAFTNTYTK
+1617 KVAFTNTYTK

-1649 TMSFKVMDE
+1649 TMSFKVTDE
-1658 TGAEITGSPVAGI
+1658 TGAEITGSPVAGT

-1708 YARTTTY
+1708 YSRTTTY
-1715 TGAASGTGETAVSAP
+1715 KAAANGNGETAVSAP

-1866 AKTGKIEV
+1866 AKTGEIEV
-1874 TKKFGGSELPAN
+1874 TKKFGGSELPSN

-1956 QCTAKYQ
+1956 QCTARYQ
-1963 INATAEKDYDSTAKP
+1963 INATAEKHYDGTVKP
-1978 EVTVGAATQKVVFT
+1978 EVTVGAATQKMAFT
-1992 NAYTKLQGSLEITKT
+1992 NTYTKLQGSLEITKT

-2021 TFKVTDETGAEIT
+2021 SFKVTDESGAEIT
-2034 GSPVAGTAFTETT
+2034 GSPVAGTALTETT

-2098 APINNTANT
+2098 APISNTAN
-2107 VVAFTNAYT
+2107 VV
-2116 AKTGEIEVTK
+2116 
-2126 KFGGSELPSNFET
+2126 
-2139 VTLTV
+2139 
-2144 ENEAGTVVGSKTLA
+2144 
-2158 EIRSAAAA
+2158 
-2166 GTEGYAVT
+2166 
-2174 GSGAGAVYTW
+2174 
-2184 TLKDLP
+2184 
-2190 YGKYTVTETVTAANG
+2190 
-2205 YQCTARY
+2205 
-2212 QINATAE
+2212 
-2219 KNYDGTVKPEV
+2219 
-2230 TVGAATQKVAFTNT
+2230 VAFTNT

-2349 PISNAANVVVAF
+2349 PISKGANVVVAF
-2361 TNTYTKKAGKL
+2361 TNTYTKKTGKL

-2435 TRNVVGGFTLKKVQ
+2435 TRNAVGGFTLKKVQ

-2481 EKKTTTPSNPTT
+2481 VKKTTTPSNPTT

-2522 SNLAFWFILFA
+2522 SNLALWFILFA
-2533 VSGMGLVALAI
+2533 VSGMGLAALAI

>member
-48 FTVKVNGVPLEN
+48 FAVKVNGVPLEN

-161 NGKDVTFGIGT
+161 NGKDVPFGIGT

-227 IAGLG
+227 IAGSG

-242 TVNGSDVGVT
+242 TINGSDVGVT
-252 VGTSCSDMAQL
+252 QGATYSDMAQL
-263 NAVLQG
+263 NAALQG

-286 NPSIYDK
+286 DPSIYTE
-293 TSDIE
+293 TSNIGK
-298 AFGNVVKA
+298 FGNIIKA
-306 QYKDN
+306 NYKDN
-311 RDNDKE
+311 RDNEKE
-317 KESNKVYAEAKGPEM
+317 KESNLVYADAKGPEM
-332 SKNSVGDYDK
+332 SKTATDYDE
-342 TTGIITWKVTVRLN
+342 TTGVITWKVTIRLN

-361 FQKSGKSIEDY
+361 FQKSGKSIENY

-377 ETPGTGLEPA
+377 ETPGTGLNQA

-404 YTTAVTDE
+404 YTTSVTDE
-412 YKQRLE
+412 YKRRLE

-440 ADKTVNADNRIE
+440 ADRTVNADKWIE
-452 KTCTG
+452 KTCIG
-457 FDSTTRTLTWN
+457 FDDTTRTLTWD

-474 DNVTDV
+474 NDVTDV
-480 VIRDYVQEAD
+480 VIRDYVQDAD

-501 GTTIVNSDTI
+501 GTTIVNSGTI

-550 VIQDGYVWNNQTEF
+550 VIPDGYVWNNQTEF

-630 VTITDVL
+630 VTITDIL

-660 SNHGSVSVTVSDV
+660 SNPGSVSVTVSDV

-774 EIEINPNALTLSTN
+774 EIEINPNELTLSTN

-1032 KAVENVEW
+1032 KVVENVEW

-1047 TFTVKKGDL
+1047 TFTIKKGDL
-1056 VVATISGADMQKT
+1056 IVATISGADMQKT

-1079 LEAGEYTIVE
+1079 LEAGEYTVTE
-1089 TIATSGKTPKT
+1089 TIAVGGKSPETV
-1100 ITYKIDNSA
+1100 TYKVGVTA
-1109 VKSGQEVTGIVLTA
+1109 AKTGQEAIGIVLTA

-1206 TVTEVLTGEDAAY
+1206 TVA
-1219 ARTTTYTGAASGT
+1219 
-1232 GETAVSAPI
+1232 
-1241 SNAANVVVAFTNTYT
+1241 
-1256 KLQGSLE
+1256 
-1263 ITKTVTGDRNWE
+1263 
-1275 QVKNT
+1275 
-1280 MSFKVTDETGAEITG
+1280 
-1295 SPVAGTAFTET
+1295 
-1306 TPGSG
+1306 
-1311 IYHYVFNG
+1311 
-1319 LTAGKTYTVTE
+1319 
-1330 VLTGEDAAYAR
+1330 
-1341 TTTYTGAASGTG
+1341 
-1353 ETAVSAPISNAANV
+1353 
-1367 VVAFTNTYTKLQ
+1367 
-1379 GSLEITKTVTGDRN
+1379 
-1393 WEQVKNTMSFKVTD
+1393 
-1407 ETGAEITGSPVAGTA
+1407 
-1422 FTETTPGSGIYHY
+1422 
-1435 VFNGLTAGKTYTVT
+1435 

-1477 STPINNTA
+1477 SAPISNAA
-1485 NTVVAFTNAY
+1485 NVVVAFTNAY

-1561 YTWTLKDLPYGKYKV
+1561 YTWTLKDLPYGKYK
-1576 TETVTAANGYQ
+1576 
-1587 CTARYQINATA
+1587 
-1598 EKNYDGTV
+1598 
-1606 KPEVTVGAATQ
+1606 
-1617 KMAFTNTYTK
+1617 
-1627 LQGSLEI
+1627 
-1634 TKTVTGDRNWEQVKN
+1634 
-1649 TMSFKVMDE
+1649 
-1658 TGAEITGSPVAGI
+1658 
-1671 AFTETTPGS
+1671 
-1680 GIYHYVFNGL
+1680 
-1690 TAGKTY
+1690 
-1696 TVTEVLTGEDAA
+1696 
-1708 YARTTTY
+1708 
-1715 TGAASGTGETAVSAP
+1715 
-1730 ISNAANVVV
+1730 
-1739 AFTNTYTKLQGSL
+1739 
-1752 EITKTVTGD
+1752 
-1761 RNWEQV
+1761 
-1767 KNTMSFKVTDETG
+1767 
-1780 AEITGSP
+1780 
-1787 VAGTAFTETTPG
+1787 
-1799 SGIYHYV
+1799 
-1806 FNGLTAGK
+1806 
-1814 TYTVTEVLTGE
+1814 
-1825 DAAYA
+1825 
-1830 RTTTYTAAAGGTG
+1830 
-1843 ETAVSAPI
+1843 
-1851 SNAANVVVAF
+1851 
-1861 TNAYT
+1861 
-1866 AKTGKIEV
+1866 
-1874 TKKFGGSELPAN
+1874 
-1886 FETVTL
+1886 
-1892 TVENEAGTVV
+1892 
-1902 GSKTLAEI
+1902 
-1910 RSAAAA
+1910 
-1916 GTEGYAVTGSGAG
+1916 
-1929 AVYTWTL
+1929 
-1936 KDLPYGKYKVT
+1936 
-1947 ETVTAANGY
+1947 
-1956 QCTAKYQ
+1956 
-1963 INATAEKDYDSTAKP
+1963 
-1978 EVTVGAATQKVVFT
+1978 
-1992 NAYTKLQGSLEITKT
+1992 
-2007 VTGDRN
+2007 
-2013 WEQVKNTM
+2013 
-2021 TFKVTDETGAEIT
+2021 
-2034 GSPVAGTAFTETT
+2034 
-2047 PGSGI
+2047 
-2052 YHYVFNGLT
+2052 
-2061 AGKTYTVT
+2061 
-2069 EVLTGEDAAYART
+2069 
-2082 TTYTAAAGGTG
+2082 
-2093 ETAVS
+2093 
-2098 APINNTANT
+2098 
-2107 VVAFTNAYT
+2107 
-2116 AKTGEIEVTK
+2116 
-2126 KFGGSELPSNFET
+2126 
-2139 VTLTV
+2139 
-2144 ENEAGTVVGSKTLA
+2144 
-2158 EIRSAAAA
+2158 
-2166 GTEGYAVT
+2166 
-2174 GSGAGAVYTW
+2174 
-2184 TLKDLP
+2184 
-2190 YGKYTVTETVTAANG
+2190 VTETVTAANG

-2320 VLTGEDAAYARTTT
+2320 VLTGEDAAYSRTTT

-2349 PISNAANVVVAF
+2349 PISNTANTVVAFTNAYTAKTGEIEVTKKFGGSELPANFETVTLTVENEAGTVVGSKTLAEIRSAAEAGTEGYAVTGSGAGAVYTWTLKDLPYGKYKVTETVTAANGYQCTARYQINATSEKNYDGTVKPEVTVGSATQKVAFTNTYMKLQGSLEITKTVTGDRNWEQVKNTMSFKVTDETGAEITGSPIAGTAFTETTPGSGIYHYIFNGLTVGKTYTVTEVLTGEDAAYARTTTYTGAAGGTGETAVSAPISNGANVVVAF
-2361 TNTYTKKAGKL
+2361 TNTYTKKTGKL

-2435 TRNVVGGFTLKKVQ
+2435 TRNAVGGFTLKKVQ

-2522 SNLAFWFILFA
+2522 SNLALWFILFA
-2533 VSGMGLVALAI
+2533 VSGMGLAALAI

>member
-161 NGKDVTFGIGT
+161 NGKDVPFGIGT

-184 TSELNVQKSKS
+184 TSELNVQKSRP
-195 SSAML
+195 SSAVM

-227 IAGLG
+227 IAGSG

-263 NAVLQG
+263 NAALQG

-286 NPSIYDK
+286 DPSIYTE
-293 TSDIE
+293 TSNIGK
-298 AFGNVVKA
+298 FGNIIKA
-306 QYKDN
+306 NYKDN
-311 RDNDKE
+311 RDNEKE
-317 KESNKVYAEAKGPEM
+317 KESNLVYADAKGPEM
-332 SKNSVGDYDK
+332 SKTATDYDE
-342 TTGIITWKVTVRLN
+342 TTGVITWKVTIRLN

-361 FQKSGKSIEDY
+361 FQKSGKSIENY

-377 ETPGTGLEPA
+377 ETPGTGLNQA

-404 YTTAVTDE
+404 YTTSVTDE
-412 YKQRLE
+412 YKRRLE

-440 ADKTVNADNRIE
+440 ADRTVNADKWIE
-452 KTCTG
+452 KTCIG
-457 FDSTTRTLTWN
+457 FDDTTRTLTWD

-474 DNVTDV
+474 NDVTDV
-480 VIRDYVQEAD
+480 VIRDYVQDAD

-501 GTTIVNSDTI
+501 GTTIVNSGTI

-550 VIQDGYVWNNQTEF
+550 VIPDGYVWNNQTEF

-630 VTITDVL
+630 VTITDIL

-660 SNHGSVSVTVSDV
+660 SNPGSVSVTVSDV

-763 YTADSAPDIKY
+763 YTADSAPDIEY
-774 EIEINPNALTLSTN
+774 EIEINPNALMLSTN

-923 ALAGSEFKIVQASY
+923 ALAGSEFKIVQVSY

-1056 VVATISGADMQKT
+1056 VVATISGADMQKK

-1109 VKSGQEVTGIVLTA
+1109 VKSGQEATGIVLTA

-1160 MSFKVTDETGA
+1160 MS
-1171 EITGSPVAG
+1171 
-1180 TAFTETTPGSGI
+1180 
-1192 YHYVFNGLTAGKTY
+1192 
-1206 TVTEVLTGEDAAY
+1206 
-1219 ARTTTYTGAASGT
+1219 
-1232 GETAVSAPI
+1232 
-1241 SNAANVVVAFTNTYT
+1241 
-1256 KLQGSLE
+1256 
-1263 ITKTVTGDRNWE
+1263 
-1275 QVKNT
+1275 
-1280 MSFKVTDETGAEITG
+1280 
-1295 SPVAGTAFTET
+1295 
-1306 TPGSG
+1306 
-1311 IYHYVFNG
+1311 
-1319 LTAGKTYTVTE
+1319 
-1330 VLTGEDAAYAR
+1330 
-1341 TTTYTGAASGTG
+1341 
-1353 ETAVSAPISNAANV
+1353 
-1367 VVAFTNTYTKLQ
+1367 
-1379 GSLEITKTVTGDRN
+1379 
-1393 WEQVKNTMSFKVTD
+1393 
-1407 ETGAEITGSPVAGTA
+1407 
-1422 FTETTPGSGIYHY
+1422 
-1435 VFNGLTAGKTYTVT
+1435 
-1449 EVLTGEDAAYART
+1449 
-1462 TTYTAAASGTGETAV
+1462 
-1477 STPINNTA
+1477 
-1485 NTVVAFTNAY
+1485 
-1495 TAKTGEIEV
+1495 
-1504 TKKFGGSELP
+1504 
-1514 SNFETVT
+1514 
-1521 LTVENEAGTVVGS
+1521 
-1534 KTLAEIRSAAAAGTE
+1534 
-1549 GYAVTGSGAGAV
+1549 
-1561 YTWTLKDLPYGKYKV
+1561 
-1576 TETVTAANGYQ
+1576 
-1587 CTARYQINATA
+1587 
-1598 EKNYDGTV
+1598 
-1606 KPEVTVGAATQ
+1606 
-1617 KMAFTNTYTK
+1617 
-1627 LQGSLEI
+1627 
-1634 TKTVTGDRNWEQVKN
+1634 
-1649 TMSFKVMDE
+1649 
-1658 TGAEITGSPVAGI
+1658 
-1671 AFTETTPGS
+1671 
-1680 GIYHYVFNGL
+1680 
-1690 TAGKTY
+1690 
-1696 TVTEVLTGEDAA
+1696 
-1708 YARTTTY
+1708 
-1715 TGAASGTGETAVSAP
+1715 
-1730 ISNAANVVV
+1730 
-1739 AFTNTYTKLQGSL
+1739 
-1752 EITKTVTGD
+1752 
-1761 RNWEQV
+1761 
-1767 KNTMSFKVTDETG
+1767 
-1780 AEITGSP
+1780 
-1787 VAGTAFTETTPG
+1787 
-1799 SGIYHYV
+1799 
-1806 FNGLTAGK
+1806 
-1814 TYTVTEVLTGE
+1814 
-1825 DAAYA
+1825 
-1830 RTTTYTAAAGGTG
+1830 
-1843 ETAVSAPI
+1843 
-1851 SNAANVVVAF
+1851 
-1861 TNAYT
+1861 
-1866 AKTGKIEV
+1866 
-1874 TKKFGGSELPAN
+1874 
-1886 FETVTL
+1886 
-1892 TVENEAGTVV
+1892 
-1902 GSKTLAEI
+1902 
-1910 RSAAAA
+1910 
-1916 GTEGYAVTGSGAG
+1916 
-1929 AVYTWTL
+1929 
-1936 KDLPYGKYKVT
+1936 
-1947 ETVTAANGY
+1947 
-1956 QCTAKYQ
+1956 
-1963 INATAEKDYDSTAKP
+1963 
-1978 EVTVGAATQKVVFT
+1978 
-1992 NAYTKLQGSLEITKT
+1992 
-2007 VTGDRN
+2007 
-2013 WEQVKNTM
+2013 
-2021 TFKVTDETGAEIT
+2021 FKVTDETGAEIT

-2190 YGKYTVTETVTAANG
+2190 YGKYKVTETVTAANGYQCTARYQINATAEKNYDGTVKPEVTVGAATQKVAFTNTYTKLQGSLEIAKTVTGDRNWEQVKNTMSFKVTDETGAEITGSPVAGTAFTETTPGSGIYHYVFNGLTAGKTYTVTEVLTGEDAAYARTTTYTAAASGTGETAVSAPINNGANVVVAFTNTYTKLQGSLEITKTVTGDRNWEQVKNTMSFKVTDETGAEITGSPVAGTAFTETTPGSGIYHYVFNGLTAGKTYTVTEVLTGEDAAYARTTTYTAAAGGTGETAVSAPINNTANTVVAFTNAYTAKTGEIEVTKKFGGSELPSNFETVTLTVENEAGTVVGSKTLAEIRSAAAAGTEGYAVTGSGAGAVYTWTLKDLPYGKYKVTETVTAATG

-2349 PISNAANVVVAF
+2349 PISNTANVVVAFTNTYTKLQGSLEITKMVTGDRNWEQVKNTMSFKVTDETGAEITGSPVAGTTFTETTPGSGIYHYVFNGLTAGKTYTVTEVLSGEDAAYARTTTYTGAAGGTGETAVSAPISNGANVVVAF
-2361 TNTYTKKAGKL
+2361 TNTYTKKTGKL

-2435 TRNVVGGFTLKKVQ
+2435 TRNAVGGFTLKKVQ

-2476 FENTY
+2476 FENMY
-2481 EKKTTTPSNPTT
+2481 VKKTTTPSNPTT

-2498 TTPPSPQPPE
+2498 TMPPSPQPPE

-2522 SNLAFWFILFA
+2522 SNLALWFILFA
-2533 VSGMGLVALAI
+2533 VSGMGLAALAI

>member
-1 MKLLNGKYKIRN
+1 MKLLNGTYKIRN

-161 NGKDVTFGIGT
+161 NGKDVPFGIGT

-184 TSELNVQKSKS
+184 TSELNVQKSRP
-195 SSAML
+195 SSAVM

-227 IAGLG
+227 IAGSG

-252 VGTSCSDMAQL
+252 VGTAYSDMVQL
-263 NAVLQG
+263 NTALQG

-286 NPSIYDK
+286 DPSIYTE
-293 TSDIE
+293 TSNIGK
-298 AFGNVVKA
+298 FGNIIKA
-306 QYKDN
+306 NYKDN

-317 KESNKVYAEAKGPEM
+317 KESNLEYADAKGPEM
-332 SKNSVGDYDK
+332 SKTATDYDE
-342 TTGIITWKVTVRLN
+342 TTGVITWKVTIRLN

-361 FQKSGKSIEDY
+361 FQKSGKSIENY

-377 ETPGTGLEPA
+377 ETPGTGLNQA

-404 YTTAVTDE
+404 YTTSVTDE
-412 YKQRLE
+412 YKRRLE

-440 ADKTVNADNRIE
+440 ADRTVNADKWIE
-452 KTCTG
+452 KTCIG
-457 FDSTTRTLTWN
+457 FDDTTRTLTWD

-474 DNVTDV
+474 NDVTDV
-480 VIRDYVQEAD
+480 VIRDYVQDAD

-501 GTTIVNSDTI
+501 GTTIVNSGTI

-539 AGQPVTFTYTT
+539 AGQLITFTYTS
-550 VIQDGYVWNNQTEF
+550 VIPDGYVWNNQTEF

-604 DNDKDSITYEVK
+604 DNDKDSIAYEVK

-637 PDIMKFDGNVT
+637 PDIMKFDGNAT

-660 SNHGSVSVTVSDV
+660 SNPGSVSVTVSDV

-695 GKAATDWYKPT
+695 GKTATDWYKPT

-763 YTADSAPDIKY
+763 YTADSAPDIEY

-803 NDDVEITEVST
+803 NDDIKITEVST

-848 YTAKLNLRT
+848 YTAKVNLRT
-857 YADETKNEHLTDEN
+857 YADETRNEHLTDEN

-923 ALAGSEFKIVQASY
+923 ALAGSEFKIVQVSY
-937 DSATGKMVDGTVIK
+937 DAATGKMVDGTVIK

-1032 KAVENVEW
+1032 KVVENAEW

-1109 VKSGQEVTGIVLTA
+1109 VKSGQEASGIVLTA
-1123 GGTGTVTF
+1123 GGTNTVAF

-1160 MSFKVTDETGA
+1160 MSYKVTDESGV

-1206 TVTEVLTGEDAAY
+1206 TVTEVLSGEDTAY
-1219 ARTTTYTGAASGT
+1219 TRITTYTAQAGGT

-1241 SNAANVVVAFTNTYT
+1241 SNAANV
-1256 KLQGSLE
+1256 
-1263 ITKTVTGDRNWE
+1263 
-1275 QVKNT
+1275 
-1280 MSFKVTDETGAEITG
+1280 
-1295 SPVAGTAFTET
+1295 
-1306 TPGSG
+1306 
-1311 IYHYVFNG
+1311 
-1319 LTAGKTYTVTE
+1319 
-1330 VLTGEDAAYAR
+1330 
-1341 TTTYTGAASGTG
+1341 
-1353 ETAVSAPISNAANV
+1353 
-1367 VVAFTNTYTKLQ
+1367 
-1379 GSLEITKTVTGDRN
+1379 
-1393 WEQVKNTMSFKVTD
+1393 
-1407 ETGAEITGSPVAGTA
+1407 
-1422 FTETTPGSGIYHY
+1422 
-1435 VFNGLTAGKTYTVT
+1435 
-1449 EVLTGEDAAYART
+1449 
-1462 TTYTAAASGTGETAV
+1462 
-1477 STPINNTA
+1477 
-1485 NTVVAFTNAY
+1485 VVAFTNAY

-1514 SNFETVT
+1514 SNFETVI

-1534 KTLAEIRSAAAAGTE
+1534 KTLAKIRSAAEAGTE

-1576 TETVTAANGYQ
+1576 TETV
-1587 CTARYQINATA
+1587 
-1598 EKNYDGTV
+1598 
-1606 KPEVTVGAATQ
+1606 
-1617 KMAFTNTYTK
+1617 M
-1627 LQGSLEI
+1627 
-1634 TKTVTGDRNWEQVKN
+1634 
-1649 TMSFKVMDE
+1649 
-1658 TGAEITGSPVAGI
+1658 
-1671 AFTETTPGS
+1671 
-1680 GIYHYVFNGL
+1680 
-1690 TAGKTY
+1690 
-1696 TVTEVLTGEDAA
+1696 
-1708 YARTTTY
+1708 
-1715 TGAASGTGETAVSAP
+1715 
-1730 ISNAANVVV
+1730 
-1739 AFTNTYTKLQGSL
+1739 
-1752 EITKTVTGD
+1752 
-1761 RNWEQV
+1761 
-1767 KNTMSFKVTDETG
+1767 
-1780 AEITGSP
+1780 
-1787 VAGTAFTETTPG
+1787 
-1799 SGIYHYV
+1799 
-1806 FNGLTAGK
+1806 
-1814 TYTVTEVLTGE
+1814 
-1825 DAAYA
+1825 
-1830 RTTTYTAAAGGTG
+1830 
-1843 ETAVSAPI
+1843 
-1851 SNAANVVVAF
+1851 
-1861 TNAYT
+1861 
-1866 AKTGKIEV
+1866 
-1874 TKKFGGSELPAN
+1874 
-1886 FETVTL
+1886 
-1892 TVENEAGTVV
+1892 
-1902 GSKTLAEI
+1902 
-1910 RSAAAA
+1910 
-1916 GTEGYAVTGSGAG
+1916 
-1929 AVYTWTL
+1929 
-1936 KDLPYGKYKVT
+1936 
-1947 ETVTAANGY
+1947 AANGY
-1956 QCTAKYQ
+1956 QCTAK
-1963 INATAEKDYDSTAKP
+1963 
-1978 EVTVGAATQKVVFT
+1978 
-1992 NAYTKLQGSLEITKT
+1992 
-2007 VTGDRN
+2007 
-2013 WEQVKNTM
+2013 
-2021 TFKVTDETGAEIT
+2021 
-2034 GSPVAGTAFTETT
+2034 
-2047 PGSGI
+2047 
-2052 YHYVFNGLT
+2052 
-2061 AGKTYTVT
+2061 
-2069 EVLTGEDAAYART
+2069 
-2082 TTYTAAAGGTG
+2082 
-2093 ETAVS
+2093 
-2098 APINNTANT
+2098 
-2107 VVAFTNAYT
+2107 
-2116 AKTGEIEVTK
+2116 
-2126 KFGGSELPSNFET
+2126 
-2139 VTLTV
+2139 
-2144 ENEAGTVVGSKTLA
+2144 
-2158 EIRSAAAA
+2158 
-2166 GTEGYAVT
+2166 
-2174 GSGAGAVYTW
+2174 
-2184 TLKDLP
+2184 
-2190 YGKYTVTETVTAANG
+2190 
-2205 YQCTARY
+2205 Y

-2263 WEQVKNTMSFKVTDE
+2263 WEQVKNTMSFKVMDE

-2320 VLTGEDAAYARTTT
+2320 VLTGEDTAYTRTTT
-2334 YTAAAGGT
+2334 YTAQTSGT

-2349 PISNAANVVVAF
+2349 PISDTANSVVAFINTYTAKTGEIEVTKKFGGSELPSNFETVTLTVENEAGTVVESKTLAEIRSAAEAGTEGYAVTGSGAGAVYTWTLKDLPYGKYKVTETVMAANGYQCTAKYQINATAEKNYDGTVKPEVTVGAATQKVSF
-2361 TNTYTKKAGKL
+2361 TNTYTKLQGGLEIIKRVHGDLNWEQVKNTISFKITNEDGNEIPGSPVAGTAFTETTPGSGIYYYEINGLIVGKAYTVTEVLTGEDEAYSRTTTYIAATRGTGETAVSVPVQDSMYSVVTFDNTYTKKTGKI
-2372 VITKSV
+2372 VIAKTV
-2378 AGNVDKAKA
+2378 LGNVDKSKA

-2416 GKIWKLELDTA
+2416 NKIWTLELDAA

-2435 TRNVVGGFTLKKVQ
+2435 TRNAIGGFTLKKVQ

-2462 VQVQVNDGASIKVA
+2462 VQVQVNDGASTKVA

-2481 EKKTTTPSNPTT
+2481 VKKTTTPSNPTT

-2522 SNLAFWFILFA
+2522 SNLALWFILFV
-2533 VSGMGLVALAI
+2533 VSGMGLAVLAI
-2544 SEKKNKKK
+2544 SDKKNKKK

>member
-1 MKLLNGKYKIRN
+1 MKLLNGTYKIRN

-161 NGKDVTFGIGT
+161 NGKDVPFGIGT

-184 TSELNVQKSKS
+184 TSELNVQKSRP
-195 SSAML
+195 SSAVM

-227 IAGLG
+227 IAGSG

-252 VGTSCSDMAQL
+252 VGTAYSDMAQL
-263 NAVLQG
+263 NAALQG

-286 NPSIYDK
+286 DPSIYTE
-293 TSDIE
+293 TSNIGK
-298 AFGNVVKA
+298 FGNIIKA
-306 QYKDN
+306 NYKDN

-317 KESNKVYAEAKGPEM
+317 KESNLEYADAKGPEM
-332 SKNSVGDYDK
+332 SKTATDYDE
-342 TTGIITWKVTVRLN
+342 TTGVITWKVTIRLN

-361 FQKSGKSIEDY
+361 FQKSGKSIENY

-377 ETPGTGLEPA
+377 ETPGTGLNQA

-404 YTTAVTDE
+404 YTTSVTDE
-412 YKQRLE
+412 YKRRLE

-440 ADKTVNADNRIE
+440 ADKTVNADKWIE
-452 KTCTG
+452 KTCIG
-457 FDSTTRTLTWN
+457 FDDTTRTLTWD

-474 DNVTDV
+474 NDVTDV
-480 VIRDYVQEAD
+480 VIRDYVQDAD

-501 GTTIVNSDTI
+501 GTTIVNSGTI

-539 AGQPVTFTYTT
+539 AGQLITFTYTS
-550 VIQDGYVWNNQTEF
+550 VIPDGYVWNNQTEF

-575 VLGDQNQEATAT
+575 VLGNQNQEVEAT

-604 DNDKDSITYEVK
+604 DNDKDSIAYEVK

-637 PDIMKFDGNVT
+637 PDIMKFDGNAT

-660 SNHGSVSVTVSDV
+660 SNPGSVSVTVSDV

-695 GKAATDWYKPT
+695 GKTATDWYKPT

-763 YTADSAPDIKY
+763 YTADSAPDIEY

-803 NDDVEITEVST
+803 NDDIKITEVST

-857 YADETKNEHLTDEN
+857 YADETKNEYLTDEN

-923 ALAGSEFKIVQASY
+923 ALAGSEFKIVQVSY
-937 DSATGKMVDGTVIK
+937 DAATGKMVDGTVIK

-1022 NQLEA
+1022 NRLEA
-1027 KLTLT
+1027 VLYIT
-1032 KAVENVEW
+1032 KTVENEDW
-1040 DEVKNDI
+1040 DTVKNDI

-1056 VVATISGADMQKT
+1056 VIATVNGADMTENGGVYVATI
-1069 GNGYETTIKQ
+1069 NQ
-1079 LEAGEYTIVE
+1079 LEAGEYTVTE
-1089 TIATSGKTPKT
+1089 TIAAGGKTPKT
-1100 ITYKIDNSA
+1100 VTYKVGVTA
-1109 VKSGQEVTGIVLTA
+1109 AKTGQEATGIILLA
-1123 GGTGTVTF
+1123 DSYNTVAF

-1160 MSFKVTDETGA
+1160 MTFKVTDESGV

-1219 ARTTTYTGAASGT
+1219 ARTTTYTGAAGGT

-1241 SNAANVVVAFTNTYT
+1241 S
-1256 KLQGSLE
+1256 
-1263 ITKTVTGDRNWE
+1263 
-1275 QVKNT
+1275 
-1280 MSFKVTDETGAEITG
+1280 
-1295 SPVAGTAFTET
+1295 
-1306 TPGSG
+1306 
-1311 IYHYVFNG
+1311 
-1319 LTAGKTYTVTE
+1319 
-1330 VLTGEDAAYAR
+1330 
-1341 TTTYTGAASGTG
+1341 
-1353 ETAVSAPISNAANV
+1353 
-1367 VVAFTNTYTKLQ
+1367 
-1379 GSLEITKTVTGDRN
+1379 
-1393 WEQVKNTMSFKVTD
+1393 
-1407 ETGAEITGSPVAGTA
+1407 
-1422 FTETTPGSGIYHY
+1422 
-1435 VFNGLTAGKTYTVT
+1435 
-1449 EVLTGEDAAYART
+1449 
-1462 TTYTAAASGTGETAV
+1462 
-1477 STPINNTA
+1477 NTA

-1561 YTWTLKDLPYGKYKV
+1561 YTWTLKDLPYGKYK
-1576 TETVTAANGYQ
+1576 
-1587 CTARYQINATA
+1587 
-1598 EKNYDGTV
+1598 
-1606 KPEVTVGAATQ
+1606 
-1617 KMAFTNTYTK
+1617 
-1627 LQGSLEI
+1627 
-1634 TKTVTGDRNWEQVKN
+1634 
-1649 TMSFKVMDE
+1649 
-1658 TGAEITGSPVAGI
+1658 
-1671 AFTETTPGS
+1671 
-1680 GIYHYVFNGL
+1680 
-1690 TAGKTY
+1690 
-1696 TVTEVLTGEDAA
+1696 
-1708 YARTTTY
+1708 
-1715 TGAASGTGETAVSAP
+1715 
-1730 ISNAANVVV
+1730 
-1739 AFTNTYTKLQGSL
+1739 
-1752 EITKTVTGD
+1752 
-1761 RNWEQV
+1761 
-1767 KNTMSFKVTDETG
+1767 
-1780 AEITGSP
+1780 
-1787 VAGTAFTETTPG
+1787 
-1799 SGIYHYV
+1799 
-1806 FNGLTAGK
+1806 
-1814 TYTVTEVLTGE
+1814 
-1825 DAAYA
+1825 
-1830 RTTTYTAAAGGTG
+1830 
-1843 ETAVSAPI
+1843 
-1851 SNAANVVVAF
+1851 
-1861 TNAYT
+1861 
-1866 AKTGKIEV
+1866 
-1874 TKKFGGSELPAN
+1874 
-1886 FETVTL
+1886 
-1892 TVENEAGTVV
+1892 
-1902 GSKTLAEI
+1902 
-1910 RSAAAA
+1910 
-1916 GTEGYAVTGSGAG
+1916 
-1929 AVYTWTL
+1929 
-1936 KDLPYGKYKVT
+1936 
-1947 ETVTAANGY
+1947 
-1956 QCTAKYQ
+1956 
-1963 INATAEKDYDSTAKP
+1963 
-1978 EVTVGAATQKVVFT
+1978 
-1992 NAYTKLQGSLEITKT
+1992 
-2007 VTGDRN
+2007 
-2013 WEQVKNTM
+2013 
-2021 TFKVTDETGAEIT
+2021 
-2034 GSPVAGTAFTETT
+2034 
-2047 PGSGI
+2047 
-2052 YHYVFNGLT
+2052 
-2061 AGKTYTVT
+2061 
-2069 EVLTGEDAAYART
+2069 
-2082 TTYTAAAGGTG
+2082 
-2093 ETAVS
+2093 
-2098 APINNTANT
+2098 
-2107 VVAFTNAYT
+2107 
-2116 AKTGEIEVTK
+2116 
-2126 KFGGSELPSNFET
+2126 
-2139 VTLTV
+2139 
-2144 ENEAGTVVGSKTLA
+2144 
-2158 EIRSAAAA
+2158 
-2166 GTEGYAVT
+2166 
-2174 GSGAGAVYTW
+2174 
-2184 TLKDLP
+2184 
-2190 YGKYTVTETVTAANG
+2190 VTETVTAANG

-2334 YTAAAGGT
+2334 YTAAASGTGETAVSAPISNATNVVVAFTNTYTKLQGSLEITKTVTGDRNWEQVKNTMTFKVTDESGVEITGSPVAGTAFTETTPGSGIYHYVFNGLTAGKTYTVTEVLTGEDAAYARTTTYTAAASGT

-2361 TNTYTKKAGKL
+2361 TNTYTKLQGSLEITKTVTGDRNWEQVKSTMSFKVTDETGAEITGSPVAGTAFTETTPGSGIYHYVFNGLTAGKTYTVTEALTGEDVAYARTTTYTAAASGTGETAVSAPISNTANTVVAFTNAYTAKTGEIEVTKKFGGSELPSNFETVTLTVENEAGTVVGSKTLAEIRSAAAAGTEGYAVTGSGAGAVYTWTLKDLPYGKYKVTETVTAANGYQCTAKYQINATAEKNYDGTVKPEVTVGAATQKVAFTNTYTKLQGSLEITKTVTGDRNWEQVKNTMSFKVTDETGVEITGSPVAGTAFTETTPGSGIYHYVFNGLTAGKTYTVTEVLTGEDVAYARTTTYTAAAGGTGETAVSAPISNTANTVVAFTNAYTAKTGEIEVTKKFGGSELPSNFETVTLTVENEAGTVVGSKTLAEIRSAAAAGTEGYAVTGSGAGAVYTWTLKDLPYGKYKVTENVTAATGYQCTAKYQINATAEKDYDSTAKPEVTVGDATQKVSFTNTYTKLQGGLEIIKRVHGDLNWEQVKNTISFKITNEDGNEIPGSPVAGTAFTETTPGSGIYYYEINGLIVGKAYTVTEVLTGEDEAYSRTTTYVAATRGTGETAVSVPVQDSMYSVVTFDNTYTKKTGKL

-2387 EAAISFKVTRTADGT
+2387 EAAISFKVTKNADGT

-2416 GKIWKLELDTA
+2416 GKIWKLELDTV

-2435 TRNVVGGFTLKKVQ
+2435 TRNAVGGFTLKKVQ

-2462 VQVQVNDGASIKVA
+2462 VQVQVNDGASTKVA

-2481 EKKTTTPSNPTT
+2481 VKKTTTPSNPTT

-2508 PTPTDPGTPGTGDN
+2508 PTPADPGTPGTGDN
-2522 SNLAFWFILFA
+2522 SNLAIWFILFA
-2533 VSGMGLVALAI
+2533 ISGMGLAALAI
-2544 SEKKNKKK
+2544 SDKKNKKK

>member
-48 FTVKVNGVPLEN
+48 FAVKVNGVPLEN

-161 NGKDVTFGIGT
+161 NGKDVPFGIGT

-184 TSELNVQKSKS
+184 TSELNVQKSRP
-195 SSAML
+195 SSAVM

-227 IAGLG
+227 IAGSG

-242 TVNGSDVGVT
+242 TINGSDVGVT
-252 VGTSCSDMAQL
+252 QGATYSDMAQL
-263 NAVLQG
+263 NAALQG

-286 NPSIYDK
+286 DPSIYTE
-293 TSDIE
+293 TSNIGK
-298 AFGNVVKA
+298 FGNIIKA
-306 QYKDN
+306 NYKDN
-311 RDNDKE
+311 RDNEKE
-317 KESNKVYAEAKGPEM
+317 KESNLVYADAKGPEM
-332 SKNSVGDYDK
+332 SKTATDYDE
-342 TTGIITWKVTVRLN
+342 TTGVITWKVTIRLN

-361 FQKSGKSIEDY
+361 FQKSGKSIENY

-377 ETPGTGLEPA
+377 ETPGTGLNQA

-404 YTTAVTDE
+404 YTTSVTDE
-412 YKQRLE
+412 YKRRLE

-440 ADKTVNADNRIE
+440 ADRTVNADKWIE
-452 KTCTG
+452 KTCIG
-457 FDSTTRTLTWN
+457 FDDTTRTLTWD

-474 DNVTDV
+474 NDVTDV
-480 VIRDYVQEAD
+480 VIRDYVQDAD

-501 GTTIVNSDTI
+501 GTTIVNSGTI

-550 VIQDGYVWNNQTEF
+550 VIPDGYVWNNQTEF

-660 SNHGSVSVTVSDV
+660 SNPGSVSVTVSDV

-763 YTADSAPDIKY
+763 YTADSAPDIEY

-923 ALAGSEFKIVQASY
+923 ALAGSEFKIVQVSY

-1032 KAVENVEW
+1032 KVVENVEW

-1079 LEAGEYTIVE
+1079 LEAGEYTVTE
-1089 TIATSGKTPKT
+1089 TIAVGGKSPETV
-1100 ITYKIDNSA
+1100 TYKVGVTA
-1109 VKSGQEVTGIVLTA
+1109 AKTGQEATGIVLTA
-1123 GGTGTVTF
+1123 GGTGTVAF
-1131 TNTYEVKKGSLEITK
+1131 TNTYEIKKGSLEITK

-1192 YHYVFNGLTAGKTY
+1192 YHYVFNGLTVGKTY

-1219 ARTTTYTGAASGT
+1219 ARTTTYTGAAS
-1232 GETAVSAPI
+1232 
-1241 SNAANVVVAFTNTYT
+1241 
-1256 KLQGSLE
+1256 
-1263 ITKTVTGDRNWE
+1263 
-1275 QVKNT
+1275 
-1280 MSFKVTDETGAEITG
+1280 
-1295 SPVAGTAFTET
+1295 
-1306 TPGSG
+1306 
-1311 IYHYVFNG
+1311 
-1319 LTAGKTYTVTE
+1319 
-1330 VLTGEDAAYAR
+1330 
-1341 TTTYTGAASGTG
+1341 
-1353 ETAVSAPISNAANV
+1353 
-1367 VVAFTNTYTKLQ
+1367 
-1379 GSLEITKTVTGDRN
+1379 
-1393 WEQVKNTMSFKVTD
+1393 
-1407 ETGAEITGSPVAGTA
+1407 
-1422 FTETTPGSGIYHY
+1422 
-1435 VFNGLTAGKTYTVT
+1435 
-1449 EVLTGEDAAYART
+1449 
-1462 TTYTAAASGTGETAV
+1462 
-1477 STPINNTA
+1477 
-1485 NTVVAFTNAY
+1485 
-1495 TAKTGEIEV
+1495 
-1504 TKKFGGSELP
+1504 
-1514 SNFETVT
+1514 
-1521 LTVENEAGTVVGS
+1521 
-1534 KTLAEIRSAAAAGTE
+1534 
-1549 GYAVTGSGAGAV
+1549 
-1561 YTWTLKDLPYGKYKV
+1561 
-1576 TETVTAANGYQ
+1576 
-1587 CTARYQINATA
+1587 
-1598 EKNYDGTV
+1598 
-1606 KPEVTVGAATQ
+1606 
-1617 KMAFTNTYTK
+1617 
-1627 LQGSLEI
+1627 
-1634 TKTVTGDRNWEQVKN
+1634 
-1649 TMSFKVMDE
+1649 
-1658 TGAEITGSPVAGI
+1658 
-1671 AFTETTPGS
+1671 
-1680 GIYHYVFNGL
+1680 
-1690 TAGKTY
+1690 
-1696 TVTEVLTGEDAA
+1696 
-1708 YARTTTY
+1708 
-1715 TGAASGTGETAVSAP
+1715 
-1730 ISNAANVVV
+1730 
-1739 AFTNTYTKLQGSL
+1739 
-1752 EITKTVTGD
+1752 
-1761 RNWEQV
+1761 
-1767 KNTMSFKVTDETG
+1767 
-1780 AEITGSP
+1780 
-1787 VAGTAFTETTPG
+1787 
-1799 SGIYHYV
+1799 
-1806 FNGLTAGK
+1806 
-1814 TYTVTEVLTGE
+1814 
-1825 DAAYA
+1825 
-1830 RTTTYTAAAGGTG
+1830 
-1843 ETAVSAPI
+1843 
-1851 SNAANVVVAF
+1851 
-1861 TNAYT
+1861 
-1866 AKTGKIEV
+1866 
-1874 TKKFGGSELPAN
+1874 
-1886 FETVTL
+1886 
-1892 TVENEAGTVV
+1892 
-1902 GSKTLAEI
+1902 
-1910 RSAAAA
+1910 
-1916 GTEGYAVTGSGAG
+1916 
-1929 AVYTWTL
+1929 
-1936 KDLPYGKYKVT
+1936 
-1947 ETVTAANGY
+1947 
-1956 QCTAKYQ
+1956 
-1963 INATAEKDYDSTAKP
+1963 
-1978 EVTVGAATQKVVFT
+1978 
-1992 NAYTKLQGSLEITKT
+1992 
-2007 VTGDRN
+2007 
-2013 WEQVKNTM
+2013 
-2021 TFKVTDETGAEIT
+2021 
-2034 GSPVAGTAFTETT
+2034 
-2047 PGSGI
+2047 
-2052 YHYVFNGLT
+2052 
-2061 AGKTYTVT
+2061 
-2069 EVLTGEDAAYART
+2069 
-2082 TTYTAAAGGTG
+2082 GTG

-2144 ENEAGTVVGSKTLA
+2144 ENEAGTVVRSKTLA

-2190 YGKYTVTETVTAANG
+2190 YGKYKVTETVIAATG

-2307 NGLTAGKTYTVTE
+2307 NGLTVGKTYTVTEVLTGEDAAYSRTTTYTAAAGGTGETAVSAPISNTANTVVAFTNAYTAKTGEIEVTKKFGGSELPANFETVTLTVENEAGTVVGSKTLAEIRSAAEAGTEGYAVTGSGAGAVYTWTLKDLPYGKYKVTETVTAANGYQCTARYQINATSEKNYDGTVKPEVTVGAATQKVAFTNTYTKLQGSLEITKTVTGDRNWEQVKNTMSFKVTDETGAEITGSPVAGTTFTETTPGSGIYHYVFNGLTAGKTYTVTEVLSGEDAAYARTTTYTGAAGGTGETAVSAPISNTANVVVAFTNTYMKLQGSLEITKTVTGDRNWEQVKNTMSFKVTDETGAEITGSPIAGTAFTETTPGSGIYHYIFNGLTVGKTYTVTE

-2334 YTAAAGGT
+2334 YTGAAGGT

-2349 PISNAANVVVAF
+2349 PISNGANVVVAF
-2361 TNTYTKKAGKL
+2361 TNTYTKKTGKL

-2435 TRNVVGGFTLKKVQ
+2435 TRNAVGGFTLKKVQ

-2522 SNLAFWFILFA
+2522 SNLALWFILFA
-2533 VSGMGLVALAI
+2533 VSGMGLAALAI

>member
-27 LVPTGQMQVYA
+27 LVPTGQIQVYA

-48 FTVKVNGVPLEN
+48 FAVKVNGVPLEN

-153 TSTDKKND
+153 TSADKKND
-161 NGKDVTFGIGT
+161 NGKDVPFGIGT

-332 SKNSVGDYDK
+332 SKNSVGEYDK

-361 FQKSGKSIEDY
+361 FQKSGKSIEEY

-377 ETPGTGLEPA
+377 ETPGTGLKPA

-440 ADKTVNADNRIE
+440 ADKTVNAGNRIE

-490 RHVLQPTVTYA
+490 RHVLQPTVTYT

-550 VIQDGYVWNNQTEF
+550 VIPDGYVWNNQTEF

-575 VLGDQNQEATAT
+575 VLGDQNQEAEAT
-587 WKDVNKQGIVL
+587 WKDMNKQGIVL

-604 DNDKDSITYEVK
+604 DNDKDSIAYEVK

-637 PDIMKFDGNVT
+637 PDIMKFDGNAT
-648 AKLVYIHQYWED
+648 ARLVYIHKHWED
-660 SNHGSVSVTVSDV
+660 SNPGAVSVITSDV
-673 TGANAKDFSFTV
+673 TGANAKDFSFIV

-695 GKAATDWYKPT
+695 GKTATDWYKPT

-719 SFVSAGKKESITNTV
+719 SFVSAGRKESITNTV
-734 TGKKGETSLGTASAT
+734 TGKKGEISLGTASAT

-763 YTADSAPDIKY
+763 YTADSAPDIEY

-803 NDDVEITEVST
+803 NEDSIKIKEVST

-848 YTAKLNLRT
+848 YKAKLNLRT

-1056 VVATISGADMQKT
+1056 IVATISGADMQKT

-1079 LEAGEYTIVE
+1079 LEAGEYTVTE
-1089 TIATSGKTPKT
+1089 TIAVGGKSPETV
-1100 ITYKIDNSA
+1100 TYKVGVTA
-1109 VKSGQEVTGIVLTA
+1109 AKTGQEATGIVLTA
-1123 GGTGTVTF
+1123 GGTGTVAF

-1219 ARTTTYTGAASGT
+1219 ARTTTYTAAAGGT

-1241 SNAANVVVAFTNTYT
+1241 SNT
-1256 KLQGSLE
+1256 
-1263 ITKTVTGDRNWE
+1263 
-1275 QVKNT
+1275 
-1280 MSFKVTDETGAEITG
+1280 
-1295 SPVAGTAFTET
+1295 
-1306 TPGSG
+1306 
-1311 IYHYVFNG
+1311 
-1319 LTAGKTYTVTE
+1319 
-1330 VLTGEDAAYAR
+1330 
-1341 TTTYTGAASGTG
+1341 
-1353 ETAVSAPISNAANV
+1353 
-1367 VVAFTNTYTKLQ
+1367 
-1379 GSLEITKTVTGDRN
+1379 
-1393 WEQVKNTMSFKVTD
+1393 
-1407 ETGAEITGSPVAGTA
+1407 
-1422 FTETTPGSGIYHY
+1422 
-1435 VFNGLTAGKTYTVT
+1435 
-1449 EVLTGEDAAYART
+1449 
-1462 TTYTAAASGTGETAV
+1462 
-1477 STPINNTA
+1477 
-1485 NTVVAFTNAY
+1485 
-1495 TAKTGEIEV
+1495 
-1504 TKKFGGSELP
+1504 
-1514 SNFETVT
+1514 
-1521 LTVENEAGTVVGS
+1521 
-1534 KTLAEIRSAAAAGTE
+1534 
-1549 GYAVTGSGAGAV
+1549 
-1561 YTWTLKDLPYGKYKV
+1561 
-1576 TETVTAANGYQ
+1576 
-1587 CTARYQINATA
+1587 
-1598 EKNYDGTV
+1598 
-1606 KPEVTVGAATQ
+1606 
-1617 KMAFTNTYTK
+1617 
-1627 LQGSLEI
+1627 
-1634 TKTVTGDRNWEQVKN
+1634 
-1649 TMSFKVMDE
+1649 
-1658 TGAEITGSPVAGI
+1658 
-1671 AFTETTPGS
+1671 
-1680 GIYHYVFNGL
+1680 
-1690 TAGKTY
+1690 
-1696 TVTEVLTGEDAA
+1696 
-1708 YARTTTY
+1708 
-1715 TGAASGTGETAVSAP
+1715 
-1730 ISNAANVVV
+1730 ANVVV

-1851 SNAANVVVAF
+1851 SNTANVV
-1861 TNAYT
+1861 
-1866 AKTGKIEV
+1866 
-1874 TKKFGGSELPAN
+1874 
-1886 FETVTL
+1886 
-1892 TVENEAGTVV
+1892 
-1902 GSKTLAEI
+1902 
-1910 RSAAAA
+1910 
-1916 GTEGYAVTGSGAG
+1916 
-1929 AVYTWTL
+1929 
-1936 KDLPYGKYKVT
+1936 
-1947 ETVTAANGY
+1947 
-1956 QCTAKYQ
+1956 
-1963 INATAEKDYDSTAKP
+1963 
-1978 EVTVGAATQKVVFT
+1978 
-1992 NAYTKLQGSLEITKT
+1992 
-2007 VTGDRN
+2007 
-2013 WEQVKNTM
+2013 
-2021 TFKVTDETGAEIT
+2021 
-2034 GSPVAGTAFTETT
+2034 
-2047 PGSGI
+2047 
-2052 YHYVFNGLT
+2052 
-2061 AGKTYTVT
+2061 
-2069 EVLTGEDAAYART
+2069 
-2082 TTYTAAAGGTG
+2082 
-2093 ETAVS
+2093 
-2098 APINNTANT
+2098 
-2107 VVAFTNAYT
+2107 
-2116 AKTGEIEVTK
+2116 
-2126 KFGGSELPSNFET
+2126 
-2139 VTLTV
+2139 
-2144 ENEAGTVVGSKTLA
+2144 
-2158 EIRSAAAA
+2158 
-2166 GTEGYAVT
+2166 
-2174 GSGAGAVYTW
+2174 
-2184 TLKDLP
+2184 
-2190 YGKYTVTETVTAANG
+2190 
-2205 YQCTARY
+2205 
-2212 QINATAE
+2212 
-2219 KNYDGTVKPEV
+2219 
-2230 TVGAATQKVAFTNT
+2230 VAFTNT

-2349 PISNAANVVVAF
+2349 PISNTANTVVAFTNAYTAKTGEIEVTKKFGGSELPSNFETVTLAVENEAGTVVGSKTLAEIRSAAAAGTEGYAVTGSGAGAVYTWTLKDLPYGKYKVTETVTAANGYQCTARYQINATAEKNYDGTVKPEVTVGVATQKMAFTNTYTKLQGSLEITKTVTGDRNWEQVKNTMSFKVTDETGAEITGSPVAGTAFTETTPGSGIYHYVFNGLTAGKTYTVTEVLTGEDAAYARTTTYTGAAGGTGETAVSAPISNTANVVVAFTNTYTKLQGSLEITKTVTGDRNWEQVKNTMSFKVTDETGAEITGSPVAGTAFTETTPGSGIYHYVFNGLTAGKTYTVTEVLTGEDAAYARTTTYTAAASGTGETAVSAPISNAANVVVAF

-2435 TRNVVGGFTLKKVQ
+2435 TRNAVGGFTLKKVQ

-2481 EKKTTTPSNPTT
+2481 VKKTTTPSNPTT

-2522 SNLAFWFILFA
+2522 SNLALWFILFA
-2533 VSGMGLVALAI
+2533 VSGMGLAALAI
-2544 SEKKNKKK
+2544 SERKNKKK

>member
-60 VTEIKEGDK
+60 VTEIKEDDK

-161 NGKDVTFGIGT
+161 NGKDVPFGIGT

-184 TSELNVQKSKS
+184 TSELNVQKSRP
-195 SSAML
+195 SSAVM

-227 IAGLG
+227 IAGSG

-252 VGTSCSDMAQL
+252 VGTAYSDMAQL
-263 NAVLQG
+263 NTALQG

-286 NPSIYDK
+286 DPSIYTE
-293 TSDIE
+293 TSNIGK
-298 AFGNVVKA
+298 FGNIIKA
-306 QYKDN
+306 NYKDN

-317 KESNKVYAEAKGPEM
+317 KESNLEYADAKGPEM
-332 SKNSVGDYDK
+332 SKKATDYDE
-342 TTGIITWKVTVRLN
+342 TTGVITWKVTIRLN

-361 FQKSGKSIEDY
+361 FQKSGKSIENY

-377 ETPGTGLEPA
+377 ETPGTGLNQA

-404 YTTAVTDE
+404 YTTSVTDE
-412 YKQRLE
+412 YKRRLE

-440 ADKTVNADNRIE
+440 ADKTVNADKWIE
-452 KTCTG
+452 KTCIG
-457 FDSTTRTLTWN
+457 FDDTTRTLTWD

-474 DNVTDV
+474 NDVTDV
-480 VIRDYVQEAD
+480 VIRDYVQDAD

-501 GTTIVNSDTI
+501 GTTIVNSGTI

-539 AGQPVTFTYTT
+539 AGQLITFTYTS
-550 VIQDGYVWNNQTEF
+550 VIPDGYVWNNQTEF

-604 DNDKDSITYEVK
+604 DNDKDSIAYEVK

-637 PDIMKFDGNVT
+637 PDIMKFDGNAT

-660 SNHGSVSVTVSDV
+660 SNPGPVSVTVSDV

-848 YTAKLNLRT
+848 YTAKVNLRT

-923 ALAGSEFKIVQASY
+923 ALAGSEFKIVQVSY
-937 DSATGKMVDGTVIK
+937 DAATGKMVDGTVIK

-996 DDNSVTLPSGVII
+996 DDNSVTLPSGIVIK
-1009 EKFVEEE
+1009 KFVEEE
-1016 NELEYE
+1016 NELKYE

-1027 KLTLT
+1027 KITLT
-1032 KAVENVEW
+1032 KAVENEEW

-1047 TFTVKKGDL
+1047 TFTVKKGDI

-1109 VKSGQEVTGIVLTA
+1109 VKSGQEASGIVLTA
-1123 GGTGTVTF
+1123 GGTNTVAF

-1160 MSFKVTDETGA
+1160 ISFKVTDETGA

-1180 TAFTETTPGSGI
+1180 NAFTETTPGSGI

-1206 TVTEVLTGEDAAY
+1206 TVTEVLTGEDTAY
-1219 ARTTTYTGAASGT
+1219 TRTTTYTAQTSGT

-1241 SNAANVVVAFTNTYT
+1241 SNATNV
-1256 KLQGSLE
+1256 
-1263 ITKTVTGDRNWE
+1263 
-1275 QVKNT
+1275 
-1280 MSFKVTDETGAEITG
+1280 
-1295 SPVAGTAFTET
+1295 
-1306 TPGSG
+1306 
-1311 IYHYVFNG
+1311 
-1319 LTAGKTYTVTE
+1319 
-1330 VLTGEDAAYAR
+1330 
-1341 TTTYTGAASGTG
+1341 
-1353 ETAVSAPISNAANV
+1353 
-1367 VVAFTNTYTKLQ
+1367 
-1379 GSLEITKTVTGDRN
+1379 
-1393 WEQVKNTMSFKVTD
+1393 
-1407 ETGAEITGSPVAGTA
+1407 
-1422 FTETTPGSGIYHY
+1422 
-1435 VFNGLTAGKTYTVT
+1435 
-1449 EVLTGEDAAYART
+1449 
-1462 TTYTAAASGTGETAV
+1462 
-1477 STPINNTA
+1477 
-1485 NTVVAFTNAY
+1485 VVAFTNAY

-1521 LTVENEAGTVVGS
+1521 LTVENEAGTVV
-1534 KTLAEIRSAAAAGTE
+1534 E
-1549 GYAVTGSGAGAV
+1549 
-1561 YTWTLKDLPYGKYKV
+1561 
-1576 TETVTAANGYQ
+1576 
-1587 CTARYQINATA
+1587 
-1598 EKNYDGTV
+1598 
-1606 KPEVTVGAATQ
+1606 
-1617 KMAFTNTYTK
+1617 
-1627 LQGSLEI
+1627 
-1634 TKTVTGDRNWEQVKN
+1634 
-1649 TMSFKVMDE
+1649 
-1658 TGAEITGSPVAGI
+1658 
-1671 AFTETTPGS
+1671 
-1680 GIYHYVFNGL
+1680 
-1690 TAGKTY
+1690 
-1696 TVTEVLTGEDAA
+1696 
-1708 YARTTTY
+1708 
-1715 TGAASGTGETAVSAP
+1715 
-1730 ISNAANVVV
+1730 
-1739 AFTNTYTKLQGSL
+1739 
-1752 EITKTVTGD
+1752 
-1761 RNWEQV
+1761 
-1767 KNTMSFKVTDETG
+1767 
-1780 AEITGSP
+1780 
-1787 VAGTAFTETTPG
+1787 
-1799 SGIYHYV
+1799 
-1806 FNGLTAGK
+1806 
-1814 TYTVTEVLTGE
+1814 
-1825 DAAYA
+1825 
-1830 RTTTYTAAAGGTG
+1830 
-1843 ETAVSAPI
+1843 
-1851 SNAANVVVAF
+1851 
-1861 TNAYT
+1861 
-1866 AKTGKIEV
+1866 
-1874 TKKFGGSELPAN
+1874 
-1886 FETVTL
+1886 
-1892 TVENEAGTVV
+1892 
-1902 GSKTLAEI
+1902 SKTLAEI

-1956 QCTAKYQ
+1956 QCTAK
-1963 INATAEKDYDSTAKP
+1963 
-1978 EVTVGAATQKVVFT
+1978 
-1992 NAYTKLQGSLEITKT
+1992 
-2007 VTGDRN
+2007 
-2013 WEQVKNTM
+2013 
-2021 TFKVTDETGAEIT
+2021 
-2034 GSPVAGTAFTETT
+2034 
-2047 PGSGI
+2047 
-2052 YHYVFNGLT
+2052 
-2061 AGKTYTVT
+2061 
-2069 EVLTGEDAAYART
+2069 
-2082 TTYTAAAGGTG
+2082 
-2093 ETAVS
+2093 
-2098 APINNTANT
+2098 
-2107 VVAFTNAYT
+2107 
-2116 AKTGEIEVTK
+2116 
-2126 KFGGSELPSNFET
+2126 
-2139 VTLTV
+2139 
-2144 ENEAGTVVGSKTLA
+2144 
-2158 EIRSAAAA
+2158 
-2166 GTEGYAVT
+2166 
-2174 GSGAGAVYTW
+2174 
-2184 TLKDLP
+2184 
-2190 YGKYTVTETVTAANG
+2190 
-2205 YQCTARY
+2205 Y

-2349 PISNAANVVVAF
+2349 PISNTANTVVAFTNAYTAKTGEIEVTKKFGGSELPSNFETVTLTVENEAGTVVGSKTLAEIRSAAEAGTEGYAVTGSGAGAVYTWTLKDLPYGKYKVTETVTAANGYQCTAKYQINATAEKNYDGTVKPEVTVGAATQKVAFTNTYTKLQGSLEITKTVTGDRNWEQVKNTMSFKVTDETGAEITGSPVAGTAFTETTPGSGIYHYVFNGLTAGKTYTVTEVLSGEDAAYARTTTYTAAAGGTGETAVSAPISNGANVVVAF

-2387 EAAISFKVTRTADGT
+2387 EAAISFKVTKNADGT

-2416 GKIWKLELDTA
+2416 GKIWKLELDTV

-2435 TRNVVGGFTLKKVQ
+2435 TRNAVGGFTLKKVQ

-2462 VQVQVNDGASIKVA
+2462 VQVQVNDGASTKVA

-2481 EKKTTTPSNPTT
+2481 VKKTTTPSNPTT

-2508 PTPTDPGTPGTGDN
+2508 PTPADPGTPGTGDN
-2522 SNLAFWFILFA
+2522 SNLTIWFILFA
-2533 VSGMGLVALAI
+2533 VSGMGLAALAI

>member
-93 PMLSNLK
+93 SMLSNLK

-161 NGKDVTFGIGT
+161 NGKDVPFGIGT

-195 SSAML
+195 SGAML

-332 SKNSVGDYDK
+332 SKNSVGEYDK

-377 ETPGTGLEPA
+377 ETPGTGLKPA

-440 ADKTVNADNRIE
+440 ADKTVNAGNRIE

-480 VIRDYVQEAD
+480 VIRDYVQDAD
-490 RHVLQPTVTYA
+490 RHVLQPTVTYT

-550 VIQDGYVWNNQTEF
+550 VIPDGYVWNNQTEF

-660 SNHGSVSVTVSDV
+660 SNPGSVSVTVSDV

-695 GKAATDWYKPT
+695 GKTATDWYKPT

-1079 LEAGEYTIVE
+1079 LEAGEYTVTE
-1089 TIATSGKTPKT
+1089 TIAVGGKSPETV
-1100 ITYKIDNSA
+1100 TYKVGVTA
-1109 VKSGQEVTGIVLTA
+1109 AKTGQEATGIVLTA

-1219 ARTTTYTGAASGT
+1219 ARTTTYTAAASGT

-1330 VLTGEDAAYAR
+1330 VLTGEDVAYAR
-1341 TTTYTGAASGTG
+1341 TTTYTAAAGGTG
-1353 ETAVSAPISNAANV
+1353 ETAVSAPINNGANV

-1462 TTYTAAASGTGETAV
+1462 TTYTGAAGGTGETAV
-1477 STPINNTA
+1477 SAPISNAANVVVAFTNAYTAKTGEIEVTKKFGGSELPSNFETVTLTVENEAGTVVGSKTLAEIRSAAAAGTEGYAVTGSGAGAVYTWTLKDLPYGKYKVTETVTAANGYQCTAKYQINATAEKDYDSTAKPEVTVGAATQKVAFTNAYTKLQGSLEITKTVTGDRNWEQVKNTMSFKVTDETGAEITGSPVAGTAFTETTPGSGIYHYVFNGLTAGKTYTVTEVLTGEDVAYARTTTYTAAAGGTGETAVSAPISNTA

-1587 CTARYQINATA
+1587 CTARYQINAA
-1598 EKNYDGTV
+1598 
-1606 KPEVTVGAATQ
+1606 
-1617 KMAFTNTYTK
+1617 
-1627 LQGSLEI
+1627 
-1634 TKTVTGDRNWEQVKN
+1634 
-1649 TMSFKVMDE
+1649 
-1658 TGAEITGSPVAGI
+1658 
-1671 AFTETTPGS
+1671 
-1680 GIYHYVFNGL
+1680 
-1690 TAGKTY
+1690 
-1696 TVTEVLTGEDAA
+1696 
-1708 YARTTTY
+1708 
-1715 TGAASGTGETAVSAP
+1715 
-1730 ISNAANVVV
+1730 
-1739 AFTNTYTKLQGSL
+1739 
-1752 EITKTVTGD
+1752 
-1761 RNWEQV
+1761 
-1767 KNTMSFKVTDETG
+1767 
-1780 AEITGSP
+1780 
-1787 VAGTAFTETTPG
+1787 
-1799 SGIYHYV
+1799 
-1806 FNGLTAGK
+1806 
-1814 TYTVTEVLTGE
+1814 
-1825 DAAYA
+1825 
-1830 RTTTYTAAAGGTG
+1830 
-1843 ETAVSAPI
+1843 
-1851 SNAANVVVAF
+1851 
-1861 TNAYT
+1861 
-1866 AKTGKIEV
+1866 
-1874 TKKFGGSELPAN
+1874 
-1886 FETVTL
+1886 
-1892 TVENEAGTVV
+1892 
-1902 GSKTLAEI
+1902 
-1910 RSAAAA
+1910 
-1916 GTEGYAVTGSGAG
+1916 
-1929 AVYTWTL
+1929 
-1936 KDLPYGKYKVT
+1936 
-1947 ETVTAANGY
+1947 
-1956 QCTAKYQ
+1956 
-1963 INATAEKDYDSTAKP
+1963 
-1978 EVTVGAATQKVVFT
+1978 
-1992 NAYTKLQGSLEITKT
+1992 
-2007 VTGDRN
+2007 
-2013 WEQVKNTM
+2013 
-2021 TFKVTDETGAEIT
+2021 
-2034 GSPVAGTAFTETT
+2034 
-2047 PGSGI
+2047 
-2052 YHYVFNGLT
+2052 
-2061 AGKTYTVT
+2061 
-2069 EVLTGEDAAYART
+2069 
-2082 TTYTAAAGGTG
+2082 
-2093 ETAVS
+2093 
-2098 APINNTANT
+2098 
-2107 VVAFTNAYT
+2107 
-2116 AKTGEIEVTK
+2116 
-2126 KFGGSELPSNFET
+2126 
-2139 VTLTV
+2139 
-2144 ENEAGTVVGSKTLA
+2144 
-2158 EIRSAAAA
+2158 
-2166 GTEGYAVT
+2166 
-2174 GSGAGAVYTW
+2174 
-2184 TLKDLP
+2184 
-2190 YGKYTVTETVTAANG
+2190 
-2205 YQCTARY
+2205 
-2212 QINATAE
+2212 AE

-2334 YTAAAGGT
+2334 YTGAAGGTGETAVSAPVNNGANVVVAFTNTYTKLQGSLEITKTVTGDRNWEQVKNTMSFKVTDETGAEITGSPVAGTAFTETTPGSGIYHYVFNGLTAGKTYTVTEVLTGEDAAYARTTTYTGAAGGT

-2349 PISNAANVVVAF
+2349 PISNAANVVVAFTNTYTKLQGSLEITKMVTGDRNWEQVKNTMSFKVTDETGAEITGSPVAGTAFTETTPGSGIYHYVFNGLTAGKTYTVTEVLTGEDAAYARTTTYTAAASGTGETAVSAPISNGANVVVAF

-2435 TRNVVGGFTLKKVQ
+2435 TRNAVGGFTLKKVQ

-2481 EKKTTTPSNPTT
+2481 VKKTTTPSNPTT

-2522 SNLAFWFILFA
+2522 SNLALWFIMFA
-2533 VSGMGLVALAI
+2533 VSGMGLAALAI